1 MACKGLIKII
11 DVNSTDE
18 LTRLTKVLT
27 RLDARQW
34 KNIKDNEEQ
43 LMNIISSQ
51 VYLPEEGKAL
61 TQEDKIHL
69 KAVQQQIK
77 LLANKFEN
85 IKGNDLNKLL
95 EIFKL
100 PATSQ
105 DESISQEQNLDISAQ
120 QTLATIKAQQEEL
133 LATNKELLN
142 IAYANNKGYDKL
154 RKFDLTR
161 NTIKSIFIASNKYEL
176 TSSEWAI
183 NSNIVKLKNQWMR
196 TISSYLTEGAQEL
209 DMYTEIGNTW
219 KYNFKKV
226 EDILEAFRHKIYNKE
241 FKSSLGTDEKY
252 RNAIAAYFNLINFD
266 EDIKEIVGRDLKV
279 VGHANH
285 SFTAKNMPYTLK
297 GESSLRKS
305 WSDNELINGL
315 TNISQ
320 MSKSL
325 FKIIPYINSN
335 NNEESQF
342 IEDASAIKAF
352 SQLRQALVSTNDT
365 RLTELKQRAQTF
377 RDNPNKLL
385 YDIFNHD
392 DVFHNN
398 AIENIIGDFEQN
410 VQNILRSIKQW
421 GFSDNGLFKKQLSG
435 NVTHKATILDCIVTS
450 LVSLDPMNYQQVYI
464 VNKGNRVSSRVTIKD
479 KFNYNRE
486 ALNTTEIVNKQNETI
501 TTMDDSMVY
510 HNNSGKID
518 YTNPLGKPVPN
529 TYQINYGNLLIV
541 AKPST
546 KNVNF
551 QSILSTNTKNL
562 EIYVYRINGNQKIDV
577 TGQYING
584 DFNEKAII
592 DGRIDSRF
600 TDMFHFIEDSLKLN
614 TVSESQL
621 HRQYAQMQKLFGHGT
636 YNGFTGML
644 VTAVRNEIVKH
655 LIGFYE
661 DYVKNY
667 PQAPASQL
675 SIANFY
681 DSNMNPAL
689 PDTYSNIDLN
699 SAKGSIARPGET
711 GTIFRVANAYQDP
724 WLFAFGQSK
733 KIVEGTDTSA
743 VTSNAS
749 GSKIPNYRQ
758 YSIGNNIQELLREQ
772 VNSASRY
779 KGQETRF
786 SASSRLLFVNNLT
799 NGTNLVMEPR
809 LDLEAVDAY
818 GKSKQL
824 KNMSSAELLY
834 HGIIDNFYSHLFDK
848 SGSYV
853 SIKPADYSDKTSDFI
868 YPIRAGVNVVNTRT
882 PFQLNKATKQDIQ
895 ESYIASIGQ
904 FYKRSLNN
912 TLYDLTSAINRQR
925 FPSFPLTTEN
935 NTVKGWGTDGLY
947 HIGYDMSE
955 DQLLEASKEF
965 DKWATSV
972 PSNPTIQIDGHIFTT
987 SKLLGKNGEE
997 VLYQNDLGQDIT
1009 VSQVLAQAEKGL
1021 KETDLIK
1028 MARQAN
1034 VNLYSNVNYVNNKG
1048 KVNLNPLA
1056 VYLGSQQFNPKTE
1069 NFSKRWEM
1077 EKASFLDTLLKKG
1090 FKVRLTQTINID
1102 PDGEYPPISKNL
1114 PALELATNFFKPTTN
1129 NDSWDLKSW
1138 RQYIDSEGN
1147 TKEWNLG
1154 QWTRGDYM
1162 VLGKAIDENGKS
1174 TDLLFDSQLPGNASK
1189 IIMNPMLEYF
1199 FSVDN
1204 LLSGNMRYTMLGTE
1218 LSDPLKYGGYESA
1231 KGAFINN
1238 ITRRIN
1244 SSEDAQERE
1253 RLQAIKSQ
1261 AMSIDFKNGAI
1272 QNMEFLSENFPTL
1285 FHEQEANLWNTS
1297 NKRANIV
1304 SATMIPFMLGTQQ
1317 GISRD
1322 INAATIEDIGAHVWN
1337 FKGQKDKDIDAM
1349 DGSTFI
1355 NPIQAVFESW
1365 SLGGQTIGMDKKT
1378 IGHAYDNRTGSVVL
1392 WKHATYAI
1400 TNERMR
1406 MSSNSEIKLTNIFKK
1421 MSSIKFGNNI
1431 KINLVNPRGYKFD
1444 NLYYESGPNQY
1455 RQIWSLNYDKSNN
1468 LYYTKEFDVDIN
1480 GNKINDIPHTEY
1492 QVFDATTQEKI
1503 TPEEYNNRLGKKD
1516 KNIETINSV
1525 YELHRALGGIYS
1537 KELTID
1543 TNTLIDSESSNIASA
1558 QILNNASTV
1567 DPDTFEIDQPYK
1579 NKMIHYL
1586 VNKSAS
1592 KRAQGNV
1599 NSKALWFN
1607 DEPLAY
1613 VSMTMTHYGVQLDA
1627 DHDKDAG
1634 EITQPTQAITALEQG
1649 GNLHHLSKRVYYE
1662 LGQLAMET
1670 CKLELD
1676 TANKFLEAYN
1686 ENKPL
1691 TPQEVQEITEN
1702 IGQLVAASYSQ
1713 QSDAELGDIILQGIS
1728 KVLKSNNDNLKK
1740 DLAIP
1745 FSDATL
1751 YGSLLPSIA
1760 TVINNK
1766 GIKGKYKGL
1775 ALVLTP
1781 GFKYV
1786 QTFKYG
1792 GETHMSSDVYNDA
1805 IAAMTDGTFNPL
1817 DYRPVINGKN
1827 KIVSL
1832 SNDYE
1837 TRKSQIIGN
1846 DNLQVLPLSS
1856 DYQIRKQQIIDCYL
1870 LYQQQLEEAKGNVNF
1885 EEFVPS
1891 DVVDVVYKVLNR
1903 KTNTYVNY
1911 RTRIALDN
1919 IDTYYD
1925 FIDANTNGTLKEYL
1939 LSQGAL
1945 IDPNSEIVSLHQDVM
1960 HGRDLAPERVVFDY
1974 GTINPD
1980 GTFNKVG
1987 HTNIFLIDG
1996 IRNNRKNSNMR
2007 KQEYQKILNDLHN
2020 GQVTING
2027 QTYVVQNKQLQA
2039 AENVMPN
2046 IYSKIFGVDNLS
2058 LIEAKKLL
2066 QTKIGRADYFQPKVF
2081 KGNYDVA
2088 FITGNNKHTY
2098 LSFSEPLIKNDAGVF
2113 FKEKDIS
2120 GNIIAKKEGELTWL
2134 YKVSRDKQL
2143 LYKVGLRTSEG
2154 DIQLVKEYNVT
2165 QQGGQGTASRYN
2177 YYYVDINKLRAL
2189 GISDLAISNI
2199 INDIYHQKFYLGAE
2213 ISDSQKSQQTESEL
2227 ISNSFKDPN
2236 LKQFIDNQ
2244 FSLVGVVLEDARN
2257 EYYQNKQKYLMASFE
2272 KTLDTVADRI
2282 PTASLQSF
2290 MKMRTVG
2297 FTQINNNRIYVSHF
2311 QAWLQGAD
2319 YDVDKAYVMG
2329 FNFDDNGQFIGWSDL
2344 FDYSSNEALESS
2356 CSLPVPRNSKWV
2368 KTNNGIN
2375 IERYAEE
2382 AQRAYDSDN
2391 VILRNALINKVLD
2404 NIDYSPNSTIEVN
2417 YSSPILNQLI
2427 SDINTHEGTQLSGD
2441 NKILA
2446 FQNAVSWTTQAI
2458 VNDERNLLD
2467 SYSPTNVE
2475 GMKQVVKD
2483 KQLASDSGTYT
2494 QWNPATKWVLQE
2506 ENLIG
2511 KNVISVA
2518 ANAEKVYFSLL
2529 HYYNEIVR
2537 HPEKYSKDLYTFAK
2551 SFEGV
2556 FMNIDGTPVIKETI
2570 GGINFNNDNRL
2581 NKLSILLLSSNQEL
2595 TDIKNSLIQG
2605 IYQDNTS
2612 EYEQDFI
2619 NAYKNNEYS
2628 DKLQTLLNSIDT
2640 TLSED
2645 EAKYMPLMQSLINN
2659 ATDPSDLISQLL
2671 NSATDNA
2678 KELILN
2684 KINAGMN
2691 LAGVHGYLMIM
2702 GFSLDQIVDL
2712 MTSPVVRLVDRLSKS
2727 DMFSDI
2733 GIKSNSVQKVLDQLI
2748 SSNPDK
2754 QKDWFQYVLDPTT
2767 INKYDPGRDTI
2778 VGQTLVKLLNDT
2790 SITSDNGTTLHF
2802 INGIYVEMDN
2812 NPVDPQVKTYKRLK
2826 DAPKQFQE
2834 PLESLL
2840 RQRYDGLFFN
2850 KLRGFKA
2857 VHRGARETTAAAQL
2871 LFSMNQGIRTQ
2882 QNEQL
2887 AFENRFNNFIKGF
2900 DEILPSVQEIEGL
2913 KTKYAGKLLPSSL
2926 NEQGTDLVT
2935 DLEALFSKVKE
2946 LHPNYSNS
2954 YIYSIVSQSLKAG
2967 IYKNFSFYKYMIND
2981 PIQVQELDG
2990 TPRNTNYRTL
3000 ATEYYNLI
3008 KDSINVLDV
3017 INHSDQYRVYLEL
3030 QKAATVNTDI
3040 VSTKSQLVRKFYEI
3054 LRKDRGYIDSKKLN
3068 QIQSYIDQAYIQQYL
3083 TNIQLV
3089 VNNNET
3095 LPFSFPLQ
3103 HDQMFLKDRRKIKA
3117 SSNTEIIMNNSDNIA
3132 TFKFWMHNYLVKALQ
3147 NGSYW
3152 DGEKMQ
3158 DFPKN
3163 NSFINGLRIIGDRDK
3178 NALALDI
3185 DMLNID
3191 KSRESTLRYASY
3203 EEDFNKLLN
3212 YKVGKFNLQDIFMIY
3227 NLFVNGNKYGYNRLT
3242 TIFQSKLIEDIN
3254 NIGNSQYTPS
3264 ALMQWYRHLG
3274 QADKANIQQT
3284 IDNKDLP
3291 IEDSINAL
3299 GATLEGFDIY
3309 SAPYVESL
3317 QQAGDNRVVR
3327 IKDPRNSPTNGL
3339 VVLYNT
3345 KDHKFI
3351 NPFTQISEGYDN
3363 QRELIERLKINK
3375 EYYPININ
3383 LQEQINKLEQMF
3395 KDIVSGGT
3403 SLYNMTISGKVKIRV
3418 NC

>member
-1 MACKGLIKII
+1 MACRELIKITGI
-11 DVNSTDE
+11 DNIESKQS
-18 LTRLTKVLT
+18 LIKFLIN
-27 RLDARQW
+27 LDSRQW
-34 KNIKDNEEQ
+34 KNLKNNDAR
-43 LMNIISSQ
+43 LMQIISNV

-69 KAVQQQIK
+69 KAVQQQIN

-85 IKGNDLNKLL
+85 IKGDDLNKLL
-95 EIFKL
+95 KIFEL

-105 DESISQEQNLDISAQ
+105 DESISQEQSIDTSTQ
-120 QTLATIKAQQEEL
+120 QILATIKAQQKEL
-133 LATNKELLN
+133 VVTNKELLN
-142 IAYANNKGYDKL
+142 IAYENNKGYDKL

-161 NTIKSIFIASNKYEL
+161 NTIKSVFIAPNGYEL
-176 TSSEWAI
+176 NSNEWAI

-196 TISSYLTEGAQEL
+196 TISSYLTGGTEKL
-209 DMYTEIGNTW
+209 DMYTEANNKNTW
-219 KYNFKKV
+219 RYNSKV
-226 EDILEAFRHKIYNKE
+226 EDTLEAFKHKIYTKD
-241 FKSSLGTDEKY
+241 FKSSLSSDEEY

-266 EDIKEIVGRDLKV
+266 DDIKEIIGKDLKV
-279 VGHANH
+279 VGNANH
-285 SFTAKNMPYTLK
+285 SFTKRNMPYTLK

-335 NNEESQF
+335 NEDESQF
-342 IEDASAIKAF
+342 IDDISAIEAF
-352 SQLRQALVSTNDT
+352 THLRQELANTNNPY
-365 RLTELKQRAQTF
+365 LTALKQRAQTF
-377 RDNPNKLL
+377 RDNSNKLL
-385 YDIFNHD
+385 YDIFKEPH
-392 DVFHNN
+392 
-398 AIENIIGDFEQN
+398 IEDLIGKLEQRE
-410 VQNILRSIKQW
+410 QDILHSIKQW
-421 GFSDNGLFKKQLSG
+421 GFSKDGLFEKQLG
-435 NVTHKATILDCIVTS
+435 RVTHKATILDCVVTS

-464 VNKGNRVSSRVTIKD
+464 VNEGNRVSSRVTVKD

-486 ALNTTEIVNKQNETI
+486 TLNTTEVINNQNETV
-501 TTMDDSMVY
+501 TTMNDSMVVCDT
-510 HNNSGKID
+510 SGKID
-518 YTNPLGKPVPN
+518 YTNPAGVIVPN
-529 TYQINYGNLLIV
+529 TYQIKHGNLLIV
-541 AKPST
+541 VGPNT
-546 KNVNF
+546 KKTNL
-551 QSILSTNTKNL
+551 QGILSTNSSNL
-562 EIYVYRINGNQKIDV
+562 DIYIFKLNGNQREDV
-577 TGQYING
+577 TSQYIGG

-592 DGRIDSRF
+592 NGSIDSRF
-600 TDMFHFIEDSLKLN
+600 TEMFDFIEDSLGLK
-614 TVSESQL
+614 TVSKAQL
-621 HRQYAQMQKLFGHGT
+621 LKQYTQMQKLFGSGT

-655 LIGFYE
+655 LVGYYNDF
-661 DYVKNY
+661 VKRY
-667 PQAPASQL
+667 PQAAASQL
-675 SIANFY
+675 SISNFY
-681 DSNMNPAL
+681 DPNINTLL
-689 PDTYSNIDLN
+689 PDTYNNINLK
-699 SAKGSIARPGET
+699 ATRGSIARPGEI
-711 GTIFRVANAYQDP
+711 GTVFRVANAYLDN
-724 WLFAFGQSK
+724 WLFSFGQSK
-733 KIVEGTDTSA
+733 KIVEGTNVSA

-772 VNSASRY
+772 VNSESRY
-779 KGQETRF
+779 KGQETRT
-786 SASSRLLFVNNLT
+786 SASSQLLFVNNLIG
-799 NGTNLVMEPR
+799 GTNLVMEPR

-824 KNMSSAELLY
+824 KSMSSAELLY
-834 HGIIDNFYSHLFDK
+834 HGIIDNFYSHLFDE
-848 SGSYV
+848 SNPYI

-868 YPIRAGVNVVNTRT
+868 YPIKAGVNIVNTET

-912 TLYDLTSAINRQR
+912 TLYDLTNAINRQR
-925 FPSFPLTTEN
+925 FPSFPLTTGD

-955 DQLLEASKEF
+955 DQLLEASKIF

-972 PSNPTIQIDGHIFTT
+972 PSNPTIQVDGRTFTT
-987 SKLLGKNGEE
+987 STLLKTDPETI
-997 VLYQNDLGQDIT
+997 LYQNDLGQDIT
-1009 VSQVLAQAEKGL
+1009 VAQVLAQAEKGL

-1028 MARQAN
+1028 MAQQAG
-1034 VNLYSNVNYVNNKG
+1034 VDLYSNVNYIKNKD
-1048 KVNLNPLA
+1048 KVTLNPLA
-1056 VYLGSQQFNPKTE
+1056 VYLGSQQFKPN
-1069 NFSKRWEM
+1069 NFINRWQM

-1102 PDGEYPPISKNL
+1102 PDGDYPPIIKSL
-1114 PALELATNFFKPTTN
+1114 PALELANNFFK
-1129 NDSWDLKSW
+1129 NDNLKSW
-1138 RQYIDSEGN
+1138 RQYTDSEGN

-1174 TDLLFDSQLPGNASK
+1174 TDLLFDSQLPRNASK
-1189 IIMNPMLEYF
+1189 IILNPMLEYF

-1218 LSDPLKYGGYESA
+1218 LSDPLKYNDYNSA
-1231 KGAFINN
+1231 KGAFISD
-1238 ITRRIN
+1238 ITQRIN
-1244 SSEDAQERE
+1244 SSEDNQERR
-1253 RLQAIKSQ
+1253 RLQDIKSK
-1261 AMSIDFKNGAI
+1261 AMSIDFKNSAI
-1272 QNMEFLSENFPTL
+1272 QNMEFLSENVPTL
-1285 FHEQEANLWNTS
+1285 FHAQEANLWNTS

-1317 GISRD
+1317 GISRN

-1421 MSSIKFGNNI
+1421 MSSIKFGNDI
-1431 KINLVNPRGYKFD
+1431 KLNLVNDIGYEFE
-1444 NLYYESGPNQY
+1444 NLYYESGPRQY
-1455 RQIWSLNYDKSNN
+1455 RKIDSLNYDTKNN
-1468 LYYTKEFDVDIN
+1468 LYYTLEYDVDIN
-1480 GNKINDIPHTEY
+1480 GNIINDILHTEY
-1492 QVFDATTQEKI
+1492 QIFDATTQEKI
-1503 TPEEYNNRLGKKD
+1503 TPEEYNNRLAKKD
-1516 KNIETINSV
+1516 ENIETINSV

-1537 KELTID
+1537 KELAID

-1558 QILNNASTV
+1558 QILNNASYV
-1567 DPDTFEIDQPYK
+1567 ENNEIIQPYK

-1586 VNKSAS
+1586 ANKSAS

-1607 DEPLAY
+1607 SEPLAY
-1613 VSMTMTHYGVQLDA
+1613 VPMTMTHYGVQLDA

-1686 ENKPL
+1686 EGKKL
-1691 TPQEVQEITEN
+1691 TTQEVQEITEN

-1728 KVLKSNNDNLKK
+1728 KVLKSNSDELKK

-1832 SNDYE
+1832 SNDQE
-1837 TRKSQIIGN
+1837 TRKSQIIDN

-1891 DVVDVVYKVLNR
+1891 DVVDIVYKVLDK
-1903 KTNTYVNY
+1903 KTKTYVNY
-1911 RTRIALDN
+1911 RTHIALDN

-1925 FIDANTNGTLKEYL
+1925 FIDANINGTLKEYL

-2027 QTYVVQNKQLQA
+2027 QTYVIQNKQLQA

-2113 FKEKDIS
+2113 FKEEDIS

-2165 QQGGQGTASRYN
+2165 QQGGQGTNSRYN

-2189 GISDLAISNI
+2189 GINDLAISNI

-2244 FSLVGVVLEDARN
+2244 FYLVGDVLEDARN

-2290 MKMRTVG
+2290 MKMRTIG
-2297 FTQINNNRIYVSHF
+2297 FTQVNNNRIYVSHF

-2319 YDVDKAYVMG
+2319 Y
-2329 FNFDDNGQFIGWSDL
+2329 
-2344 FDYSSNEALESS
+2344 
-2356 CSLPVPRNSKWV
+2356 
-2368 KTNNGIN
+2368 
-2375 IERYAEE
+2375 
-2382 AQRAYDSDN
+2382 
-2391 VILRNALINKVLD
+2391 
-2404 NIDYSPNSTIEVN
+2404 
-2417 YSSPILNQLI
+2417 
-2427 SDINTHEGTQLSGD
+2427 
-2441 NKILA
+2441 
-2446 FQNAVSWTTQAI
+2446 
-2458 VNDERNLLD
+2458 
-2467 SYSPTNVE
+2467 
-2475 GMKQVVKD
+2475 
-2483 KQLASDSGTYT
+2483 
-2494 QWNPATKWVLQE
+2494 
-2506 ENLIG
+2506 
-2511 KNVISVA
+2511 
-2518 ANAEKVYFSLL
+2518 
-2529 HYYNEIVR
+2529 
-2537 HPEKYSKDLYTFAK
+2537 
-2551 SFEGV
+2551 
-2556 FMNIDGTPVIKETI
+2556 
-2570 GGINFNNDNRL
+2570 
-2581 NKLSILLLSSNQEL
+2581 
-2595 TDIKNSLIQG
+2595 
-2605 IYQDNTS
+2605 
-2612 EYEQDFI
+2612 
-2619 NAYKNNEYS
+2619 
-2628 DKLQTLLNSIDT
+2628 
-2640 TLSED
+2640 
-2645 EAKYMPLMQSLINN
+2645 
-2659 ATDPSDLISQLL
+2659 
-2671 NSATDNA
+2671 
-2678 KELILN
+2678 
-2684 KINAGMN
+2684 
-2691 LAGVHGYLMIM
+2691 
-2702 GFSLDQIVDL
+2702 
-2712 MTSPVVRLVDRLSKS
+2712 
-2727 DMFSDI
+2727 
-2733 GIKSNSVQKVLDQLI
+2733 
-2748 SSNPDK
+2748 
-2754 QKDWFQYVLDPTT
+2754 
-2767 INKYDPGRDTI
+2767 
-2778 VGQTLVKLLNDT
+2778 
-2790 SITSDNGTTLHF
+2790 
-2802 INGIYVEMDN
+2802 
-2812 NPVDPQVKTYKRLK
+2812 
-2826 DAPKQFQE
+2826 
-2834 PLESLL
+2834 
-2840 RQRYDGLFFN
+2840 
-2850 KLRGFKA
+2850 
-2857 VHRGARETTAAAQL
+2857 
-2871 LFSMNQGIRTQ
+2871 
-2882 QNEQL
+2882 
-2887 AFENRFNNFIKGF
+2887 
-2900 DEILPSVQEIEGL
+2900 
-2913 KTKYAGKLLPSSL
+2913 
-2926 NEQGTDLVT
+2926 
-2935 DLEALFSKVKE
+2935 
-2946 LHPNYSNS
+2946 
-2954 YIYSIVSQSLKAG
+2954 
-2967 IYKNFSFYKYMIND
+2967 
-2981 PIQVQELDG
+2981 
-2990 TPRNTNYRTL
+2990 
-3000 ATEYYNLI
+3000 
-3008 KDSINVLDV
+3008 
-3017 INHSDQYRVYLEL
+3017 
-3030 QKAATVNTDI
+3030 
-3040 VSTKSQLVRKFYEI
+3040 
-3054 LRKDRGYIDSKKLN
+3054 
-3068 QIQSYIDQAYIQQYL
+3068 
-3083 TNIQLV
+3083 
-3089 VNNNET
+3089 
-3095 LPFSFPLQ
+3095 
-3103 HDQMFLKDRRKIKA
+3103 
-3117 SSNTEIIMNNSDNIA
+3117 
-3132 TFKFWMHNYLVKALQ
+3132 
-3147 NGSYW
+3147 
-3152 DGEKMQ
+3152 
-3158 DFPKN
+3158 
-3163 NSFINGLRIIGDRDK
+3163 
-3178 NALALDI
+3178 
-3185 DMLNID
+3185 
-3191 KSRESTLRYASY
+3191 
-3203 EEDFNKLLN
+3203 
-3212 YKVGKFNLQDIFMIY
+3212 
-3227 NLFVNGNKYGYNRLT
+3227 
-3242 TIFQSKLIEDIN
+3242 
-3254 NIGNSQYTPS
+3254 
-3264 ALMQWYRHLG
+3264 
-3274 QADKANIQQT
+3274 
-3284 IDNKDLP
+3284 
-3291 IEDSINAL
+3291 
-3299 GATLEGFDIY
+3299 
-3309 SAPYVESL
+3309 
-3317 QQAGDNRVVR
+3317 
-3327 IKDPRNSPTNGL
+3327 
-3339 VVLYNT
+3339 
-3345 KDHKFI
+3345 
-3351 NPFTQISEGYDN
+3351 
-3363 QRELIERLKINK
+3363 
-3375 EYYPININ
+3375 
-3383 LQEQINKLEQMF
+3383 
-3395 KDIVSGGT
+3395 
-3403 SLYNMTISGKVKIRV
+3403 
-3418 NC
+3418 

>member
-1 MACKGLIKII
+1 MACRELIKITGI
-11 DVNSTDE
+11 DNIESKQSLIKF
-18 LTRLTKVLT
+18 LTN
-27 RLDARQW
+27 LDSRQW
-34 KNIKDNEEQ
+34 KNLKNNDAR
-43 LMNIISSQ
+43 LMQIISNV

-69 KAVQQQIK
+69 KAVQQQIN

-85 IKGNDLNKLL
+85 IKGDDLNKLL
-95 EIFKL
+95 KIFEL

-105 DESISQEQNLDISAQ
+105 DESISQEQSIDTSTQ
-120 QTLATIKAQQEEL
+120 QILATIKAQQKEL
-133 LATNKELLN
+133 VATNKELLN
-142 IAYANNKGYDKL
+142 IAYENNKGYDKL

-161 NTIKSIFIASNKYEL
+161 NTIKSVFIAPNGYEL
-176 TSSEWAI
+176 NSNEWAI

-196 TISSYLTEGAQEL
+196 TISSYLTGGTEKL
-209 DMYTEIGNTW
+209 DMYTEANNKNTW
-219 KYNFKKV
+219 RYNSKV
-226 EDILEAFRHKIYNKE
+226 EDTLEAFKHKIYTKD
-241 FKSSLGTDEKY
+241 FKSSLSSDEEY

-266 EDIKEIVGRDLKV
+266 DDIKEIIGKDLKV
-279 VGHANH
+279 VGNANH
-285 SFTAKNMPYTLK
+285 SFTKRNMPYTLK

-335 NNEESQF
+335 NEDESQF
-342 IEDASAIKAF
+342 IDDISAIEAF
-352 SQLRQALVSTNDT
+352 THLRQELTNT
-365 RLTELKQRAQTF
+365 NNSYLTALKQRAQTF
-377 RDNPNKLL
+377 RDNSNKLL
-385 YDIFNHD
+385 YDIFKEPH
-392 DVFHNN
+392 
-398 AIENIIGDFEQN
+398 IEDLIGKLEQRE
-410 VQNILRSIKQW
+410 QDILHSIKQW
-421 GFSDNGLFKKQLSG
+421 GFSKDGLFEKQLG
-435 NVTHKATILDCIVTS
+435 RVTHKATILDCVVTS

-464 VNKGNRVSSRVTIKD
+464 VNEGNRVSSRVTVKD

-486 ALNTTEIVNKQNETI
+486 TLNTTEVINNQNETI
-501 TTMDDSMVY
+501 TTMNDSMVVCDT
-510 HNNSGKID
+510 SGKID
-518 YTNPLGKPVPN
+518 YTNPAGVIVPN
-529 TYQINYGNLLIV
+529 TYQIKHGNLLIV
-541 AKPST
+541 VGPNT
-546 KNVNF
+546 KKTNL
-551 QSILSTNTKNL
+551 QGILSTNSSNL
-562 EIYVYRINGNQKIDV
+562 DIYIFKLNGNQREDV
-577 TGQYING
+577 TSQYIGG

-592 DGRIDSRF
+592 NGSIDSRF
-600 TDMFHFIEDSLKLN
+600 TEMFDFIEDSLGLK
-614 TVSESQL
+614 TVSKAQL
-621 HRQYAQMQKLFGHGT
+621 LKQYTQMQKLFGSGT

-655 LIGFYE
+655 LVGYYNDF
-661 DYVKNY
+661 VKRY
-667 PQAPASQL
+667 PQAAASQL
-675 SIANFY
+675 SISNFY
-681 DSNMNPAL
+681 DPNINTLL
-689 PDTYSNIDLN
+689 PDTYNNINLK
-699 SAKGSIARPGET
+699 ATRGSIARPGEI
-711 GTIFRVANAYQDP
+711 GTVFRVANAYLDN
-724 WLFAFGQSK
+724 WLFSFGQSK
-733 KIVEGTDTSA
+733 KIVEGTNVSA

-772 VNSASRY
+772 VNSESRY
-779 KGQETRF
+779 KGQETRT
-786 SASSRLLFVNNLT
+786 SASSQLLFVNNLIG
-799 NGTNLVMEPR
+799 GTNLVMEPR

-834 HGIIDNFYSHLFDK
+834 HGIIDNFYSHLFDE
-848 SGSYV
+848 SNPYI

-868 YPIRAGVNVVNTRT
+868 YPIKAGVNIVNTET

-912 TLYDLTSAINRQR
+912 TLYDLTNAINRQR
-925 FPSFPLTTEN
+925 FPSFPLTTGD

-955 DQLLEASKEF
+955 DQLLEASKIF

-972 PSNPTIQIDGHIFTT
+972 PSNPTIQVDGRTFTT
-987 SKLLGKNGEE
+987 STLLKTDPETI
-997 VLYQNDLGQDIT
+997 LYQNDLGQDIT
-1009 VSQVLAQAEKGL
+1009 VAQVLAQAEKGL

-1028 MARQAN
+1028 MAQQAG
-1034 VNLYSNVNYVNNKG
+1034 VDLYSNVNYIKNKD
-1048 KVNLNPLA
+1048 KVTLNPLA
-1056 VYLGSQQFNPKTE
+1056 VYLGSQQFKPN
-1069 NFSKRWEM
+1069 NFINRWQM

-1102 PDGEYPPISKNL
+1102 PDGDYPPIIKSL
-1114 PALELATNFFKPTTN
+1114 PALELANNFFK
-1129 NDSWDLKSW
+1129 NDNLKSW
-1138 RQYIDSEGN
+1138 RQYTDSEGN

-1174 TDLLFDSQLPGNASK
+1174 TDLLFDSQLPRNASK
-1189 IIMNPMLEYF
+1189 IILNPMLEYF

-1218 LSDPLKYGGYESA
+1218 LSDPLKYNDYNSA
-1231 KGAFINN
+1231 KGAFISD
-1238 ITRRIN
+1238 ITQRIN
-1244 SSEDAQERE
+1244 SSEDNQERR
-1253 RLQAIKSQ
+1253 RLQDIKSK
-1261 AMSIDFKNGAI
+1261 AMSIDFKNSAI
-1272 QNMEFLSENFPTL
+1272 QNMEFLSENVPTL
-1285 FHEQEANLWNTS
+1285 FHAQEANLWNTS

-1317 GISRD
+1317 GISRN

-1337 FKGQKDKDIDAM
+1337 FKGQKDRDIDAM

-1421 MSSIKFGNNI
+1421 MSSIKFGNDI
-1431 KINLVNPRGYKFD
+1431 KLNLVNDIGYEFE
-1444 NLYYESGPNQY
+1444 NLYYESGPRQY
-1455 RQIWSLNYDKSNN
+1455 RKIDSLNYDTKNN
-1468 LYYTKEFDVDIN
+1468 LYYTLEYDVDIN
-1480 GNKINDIPHTEY
+1480 GNIINDILHTEY
-1492 QVFDATTQEKI
+1492 QIFDATTQEKI
-1503 TPEEYNNRLGKKD
+1503 TPEEYNNRLAKKD
-1516 KNIETINSV
+1516 ENIETINSV

-1537 KELTID
+1537 KELAID

-1558 QILNNASTV
+1558 QILNNASYV
-1567 DPDTFEIDQPYK
+1567 ENNEIIQPYK

-1586 VNKSAS
+1586 ANKSAS

-1607 DEPLAY
+1607 SEPLAY
-1613 VSMTMTHYGVQLDA
+1613 VPMTMTHYGVQLDA

-1676 TANKFLEAYN
+1676 IANKFLEAYN
-1686 ENKPL
+1686 EGKKL
-1691 TPQEVQEITEN
+1691 TTQEVQEITEN

-1728 KVLKSNNDNLKK
+1728 KVLKSNSDELKK

-1832 SNDYE
+1832 SNDQE
-1837 TRKSQIIGN
+1837 TRKSQIIDN

-1891 DVVDVVYKVLNR
+1891 DVVDIVYKVLDK
-1903 KTNTYVNY
+1903 KTKTYVNY
-1911 RTRIALDN
+1911 RTHIALDN

-1925 FIDANTNGTLKEYL
+1925 FIDANINGTLKEYL

-2113 FKEKDIS
+2113 FKEEDIS

-2165 QQGGQGTASRYN
+2165 QQGGQGTNSRYN

-2189 GISDLAISNI
+2189 GINDLAISNI

-2244 FSLVGVVLEDARN
+2244 FYLVGDVLEDARN

-2290 MKMRTVG
+2290 MKMRTIG
-2297 FTQINNNRIYVSHF
+2297 FTQVNNNRIYVSHF

-2319 YDVDKAYVMG
+2319 Y
-2329 FNFDDNGQFIGWSDL
+2329 
-2344 FDYSSNEALESS
+2344 
-2356 CSLPVPRNSKWV
+2356 
-2368 KTNNGIN
+2368 
-2375 IERYAEE
+2375 
-2382 AQRAYDSDN
+2382 
-2391 VILRNALINKVLD
+2391 
-2404 NIDYSPNSTIEVN
+2404 
-2417 YSSPILNQLI
+2417 
-2427 SDINTHEGTQLSGD
+2427 
-2441 NKILA
+2441 
-2446 FQNAVSWTTQAI
+2446 
-2458 VNDERNLLD
+2458 
-2467 SYSPTNVE
+2467 
-2475 GMKQVVKD
+2475 
-2483 KQLASDSGTYT
+2483 
-2494 QWNPATKWVLQE
+2494 
-2506 ENLIG
+2506 
-2511 KNVISVA
+2511 
-2518 ANAEKVYFSLL
+2518 
-2529 HYYNEIVR
+2529 
-2537 HPEKYSKDLYTFAK
+2537 
-2551 SFEGV
+2551 
-2556 FMNIDGTPVIKETI
+2556 
-2570 GGINFNNDNRL
+2570 
-2581 NKLSILLLSSNQEL
+2581 
-2595 TDIKNSLIQG
+2595 
-2605 IYQDNTS
+2605 
-2612 EYEQDFI
+2612 
-2619 NAYKNNEYS
+2619 
-2628 DKLQTLLNSIDT
+2628 
-2640 TLSED
+2640 
-2645 EAKYMPLMQSLINN
+2645 
-2659 ATDPSDLISQLL
+2659 
-2671 NSATDNA
+2671 
-2678 KELILN
+2678 
-2684 KINAGMN
+2684 
-2691 LAGVHGYLMIM
+2691 
-2702 GFSLDQIVDL
+2702 
-2712 MTSPVVRLVDRLSKS
+2712 
-2727 DMFSDI
+2727 
-2733 GIKSNSVQKVLDQLI
+2733 
-2748 SSNPDK
+2748 
-2754 QKDWFQYVLDPTT
+2754 
-2767 INKYDPGRDTI
+2767 
-2778 VGQTLVKLLNDT
+2778 
-2790 SITSDNGTTLHF
+2790 
-2802 INGIYVEMDN
+2802 
-2812 NPVDPQVKTYKRLK
+2812 
-2826 DAPKQFQE
+2826 
-2834 PLESLL
+2834 
-2840 RQRYDGLFFN
+2840 
-2850 KLRGFKA
+2850 
-2857 VHRGARETTAAAQL
+2857 
-2871 LFSMNQGIRTQ
+2871 
-2882 QNEQL
+2882 
-2887 AFENRFNNFIKGF
+2887 
-2900 DEILPSVQEIEGL
+2900 
-2913 KTKYAGKLLPSSL
+2913 
-2926 NEQGTDLVT
+2926 
-2935 DLEALFSKVKE
+2935 
-2946 LHPNYSNS
+2946 
-2954 YIYSIVSQSLKAG
+2954 
-2967 IYKNFSFYKYMIND
+2967 
-2981 PIQVQELDG
+2981 
-2990 TPRNTNYRTL
+2990 
-3000 ATEYYNLI
+3000 
-3008 KDSINVLDV
+3008 
-3017 INHSDQYRVYLEL
+3017 
-3030 QKAATVNTDI
+3030 
-3040 VSTKSQLVRKFYEI
+3040 
-3054 LRKDRGYIDSKKLN
+3054 
-3068 QIQSYIDQAYIQQYL
+3068 
-3083 TNIQLV
+3083 
-3089 VNNNET
+3089 
-3095 LPFSFPLQ
+3095 
-3103 HDQMFLKDRRKIKA
+3103 
-3117 SSNTEIIMNNSDNIA
+3117 
-3132 TFKFWMHNYLVKALQ
+3132 
-3147 NGSYW
+3147 
-3152 DGEKMQ
+3152 
-3158 DFPKN
+3158 
-3163 NSFINGLRIIGDRDK
+3163 
-3178 NALALDI
+3178 
-3185 DMLNID
+3185 
-3191 KSRESTLRYASY
+3191 
-3203 EEDFNKLLN
+3203 
-3212 YKVGKFNLQDIFMIY
+3212 
-3227 NLFVNGNKYGYNRLT
+3227 
-3242 TIFQSKLIEDIN
+3242 
-3254 NIGNSQYTPS
+3254 
-3264 ALMQWYRHLG
+3264 
-3274 QADKANIQQT
+3274 
-3284 IDNKDLP
+3284 
-3291 IEDSINAL
+3291 
-3299 GATLEGFDIY
+3299 
-3309 SAPYVESL
+3309 
-3317 QQAGDNRVVR
+3317 
-3327 IKDPRNSPTNGL
+3327 
-3339 VVLYNT
+3339 
-3345 KDHKFI
+3345 
-3351 NPFTQISEGYDN
+3351 
-3363 QRELIERLKINK
+3363 
-3375 EYYPININ
+3375 
-3383 LQEQINKLEQMF
+3383 
-3395 KDIVSGGT
+3395 
-3403 SLYNMTISGKVKIRV
+3403 
-3418 NC
+3418 

>member
-1 MACKGLIKII
+1 MACRELIKITGI
-11 DVNSTDE
+11 DNIESKQSLIKF
-18 LTRLTKVLT
+18 LTN
-27 RLDARQW
+27 LDSRQW
-34 KNIKDNEEQ
+34 KNLKNNDAR
-43 LMNIISSQ
+43 LMQIISNV

-69 KAVQQQIK
+69 KAVQQQIN

-85 IKGNDLNKLL
+85 IKGDDLNKLL
-95 EIFKL
+95 KIFEL

-105 DESISQEQNLDISAQ
+105 DESISQEQSIDTSTQ
-120 QTLATIKAQQEEL
+120 QILATIKAQQKEL
-133 LATNKELLN
+133 VVTNKELLN
-142 IAYANNKGYDKL
+142 IAYENNKGYDKL

-161 NTIKSIFIASNKYEL
+161 NTIKSVFIAPNGYEL
-176 TSSEWAI
+176 NSNEWAI

-196 TISSYLTEGAQEL
+196 TISSYLTGGTEKL
-209 DMYTEIGNTW
+209 DMYTEANNKNTW
-219 KYNFKKV
+219 RYNSKV
-226 EDILEAFRHKIYNKE
+226 EDTLEAFKHKIYTKD
-241 FKSSLGTDEKY
+241 FKSSLSSDEEY

-266 EDIKEIVGRDLKV
+266 DDIKEIIGKDLKV
-279 VGHANH
+279 VGNANH
-285 SFTAKNMPYTLK
+285 SFTKRNMPYTLK

-335 NNEESQF
+335 NEDESQF
-342 IEDASAIKAF
+342 IDDISAIEAF
-352 SQLRQALVSTNDT
+352 THLRQELANTNNSY
-365 RLTELKQRAQTF
+365 LTALKQRAQTF
-377 RDNPNKLL
+377 RDNSNKLL
-385 YDIFNHD
+385 YDIFKEPH
-392 DVFHNN
+392 
-398 AIENIIGDFEQN
+398 IEDLIGKLEQRE
-410 VQNILRSIKQW
+410 QDILHSIKQW
-421 GFSDNGLFKKQLSG
+421 GFSKDGLFEKQLG
-435 NVTHKATILDCIVTS
+435 RVTHKATILDCVVTS

-464 VNKGNRVSSRVTIKD
+464 VNEGNRVSSRVTVKD

-486 ALNTTEIVNKQNETI
+486 TLNTTEVINNQNETV
-501 TTMDDSMVY
+501 TTMNDSMVVCDT
-510 HNNSGKID
+510 SGKID
-518 YTNPLGKPVPN
+518 YTNPAGVIVPN
-529 TYQINYGNLLIV
+529 TYQIKHGNLLIV
-541 AKPST
+541 VGPNT
-546 KNVNF
+546 KKTNL
-551 QSILSTNTKNL
+551 QGILSTNSSNL
-562 EIYVYRINGNQKIDV
+562 DIYIFKLNGNQREDV
-577 TGQYING
+577 TSQYIGG

-592 DGRIDSRF
+592 NGSIDSRF
-600 TDMFHFIEDSLKLN
+600 TEMFDFIEDSLGLK
-614 TVSESQL
+614 TVSKAQL
-621 HRQYAQMQKLFGHGT
+621 LKQYTQMQKLFGSGT

-655 LIGFYE
+655 LVGYYNDF
-661 DYVKNY
+661 VKRY
-667 PQAPASQL
+667 PQAAASQL
-675 SIANFY
+675 SISNFY
-681 DSNMNPAL
+681 DPNINTLL
-689 PDTYSNIDLN
+689 PDTYNNINLK
-699 SAKGSIARPGET
+699 ATRGSIARPGEI
-711 GTIFRVANAYQDP
+711 GTVFRVANAYLDN
-724 WLFAFGQSK
+724 WLFSFGQSK
-733 KIVEGTDTSA
+733 KIVEGTNVSA

-772 VNSASRY
+772 VNSESRY
-779 KGQETRF
+779 KGQETRT
-786 SASSRLLFVNNLT
+786 SASSQLLFVNNLIG
-799 NGTNLVMEPR
+799 GTNLVMEPR

-834 HGIIDNFYSHLFDK
+834 HGIIDNFYSHLFDE
-848 SGSYV
+848 SNPYI

-868 YPIRAGVNVVNTRT
+868 YPIKAGVNIVNTET

-912 TLYDLTSAINRQR
+912 TLYDLTNAINRQR
-925 FPSFPLTTEN
+925 FPSFPLTTGD

-955 DQLLEASKEF
+955 DQLLEASKIF

-972 PSNPTIQIDGHIFTT
+972 PSNPTIQVDGRTFTT
-987 SKLLGKNGEE
+987 STLLKTDPETI
-997 VLYQNDLGQDIT
+997 LYQNDLGQDIT
-1009 VSQVLAQAEKGL
+1009 VAQVLAQAEKGL

-1028 MARQAN
+1028 MAQQAG
-1034 VNLYSNVNYVNNKG
+1034 VDLYSNVNYIKNKD
-1048 KVNLNPLA
+1048 KVTLNPLA
-1056 VYLGSQQFNPKTE
+1056 VYLGSQQFKPN
-1069 NFSKRWEM
+1069 NFINRWQM

-1102 PDGEYPPISKNL
+1102 PDGDYPPIIKSL
-1114 PALELATNFFKPTTN
+1114 PALELANNFFK
-1129 NDSWDLKSW
+1129 NDNLKSW
-1138 RQYIDSEGN
+1138 RQYTDSEGN

-1174 TDLLFDSQLPGNASK
+1174 TDLLFNSQLPRNASK
-1189 IIMNPMLEYF
+1189 IILNPMLEYF

-1218 LSDPLKYGGYESA
+1218 LSDPLKYNDYNSA
-1231 KGAFINN
+1231 KGAFISD
-1238 ITRRIN
+1238 ITQRIN
-1244 SSEDAQERE
+1244 SSEDNQERR
-1253 RLQAIKSQ
+1253 RLQDIKSK
-1261 AMSIDFKNGAI
+1261 AMSIDFKNSAI
-1272 QNMEFLSENFPTL
+1272 QNMEFLSENVPTL
-1285 FHEQEANLWNTS
+1285 FHAQEANLWNTS

-1317 GISRD
+1317 GISRN

-1337 FKGQKDKDIDAM
+1337 FKGQKDGDIDAM

-1392 WKHATYAI
+1392 WKHATYTI

-1421 MSSIKFGNNI
+1421 MSSIKFGNDI
-1431 KINLVNPRGYKFD
+1431 KLNLVNDIGYEFE
-1444 NLYYESGPNQY
+1444 NLYYESGPRQY
-1455 RQIWSLNYDKSNN
+1455 RKIDSLNYDTKNN
-1468 LYYTKEFDVDIN
+1468 LYYTLEYDVDIN
-1480 GNKINDIPHTEY
+1480 GNIINDILHTEY
-1492 QVFDATTQEKI
+1492 QIFDATTQEKI
-1503 TPEEYNNRLGKKD
+1503 TPEEYNNRLAKKD
-1516 KNIETINSV
+1516 ENIETINSV

-1537 KELTID
+1537 KELAID

-1558 QILNNASTV
+1558 QILNNASYV
-1567 DPDTFEIDQPYK
+1567 ENNEIIQPYK

-1586 VNKSAS
+1586 ANKSAS

-1607 DEPLAY
+1607 SEPLAY
-1613 VSMTMTHYGVQLDA
+1613 VPMTMTHYGVQLDA

-1686 ENKPL
+1686 EGKKL
-1691 TPQEVQEITEN
+1691 TTQEVQEITEN

-1728 KVLKSNNDNLKK
+1728 KVLKSNSDELKK

-1832 SNDYE
+1832 SNDQE
-1837 TRKSQIIGN
+1837 TRKSQIIDN

-1891 DVVDVVYKVLNR
+1891 DVVDIVYKVLDK
-1903 KTNTYVNY
+1903 KTKTYVNY
-1911 RTRIALDN
+1911 RTHIALDN

-1925 FIDANTNGTLKEYL
+1925 FIDANINGTLKEYL

-2113 FKEKDIS
+2113 FKEEDIS

-2165 QQGGQGTASRYN
+2165 QQGGQGTNSRYN

-2189 GISDLAISNI
+2189 GINDLAISNI

-2244 FSLVGVVLEDARN
+2244 FYLVGDVLEDARN

-2290 MKMRTVG
+2290 MKMKTIG
-2297 FTQINNNRIYVSHF
+2297 FTQVNNNRIYVSHF
-2311 QAWLQGAD
+2311 QTWLQGAD
-2319 YDVDKAYVMG
+2319 Y
-2329 FNFDDNGQFIGWSDL
+2329 
-2344 FDYSSNEALESS
+2344 
-2356 CSLPVPRNSKWV
+2356 
-2368 KTNNGIN
+2368 
-2375 IERYAEE
+2375 
-2382 AQRAYDSDN
+2382 
-2391 VILRNALINKVLD
+2391 
-2404 NIDYSPNSTIEVN
+2404 
-2417 YSSPILNQLI
+2417 
-2427 SDINTHEGTQLSGD
+2427 
-2441 NKILA
+2441 
-2446 FQNAVSWTTQAI
+2446 
-2458 VNDERNLLD
+2458 
-2467 SYSPTNVE
+2467 
-2475 GMKQVVKD
+2475 
-2483 KQLASDSGTYT
+2483 
-2494 QWNPATKWVLQE
+2494 
-2506 ENLIG
+2506 
-2511 KNVISVA
+2511 
-2518 ANAEKVYFSLL
+2518 
-2529 HYYNEIVR
+2529 
-2537 HPEKYSKDLYTFAK
+2537 
-2551 SFEGV
+2551 
-2556 FMNIDGTPVIKETI
+2556 
-2570 GGINFNNDNRL
+2570 
-2581 NKLSILLLSSNQEL
+2581 
-2595 TDIKNSLIQG
+2595 
-2605 IYQDNTS
+2605 
-2612 EYEQDFI
+2612 
-2619 NAYKNNEYS
+2619 
-2628 DKLQTLLNSIDT
+2628 
-2640 TLSED
+2640 
-2645 EAKYMPLMQSLINN
+2645 
-2659 ATDPSDLISQLL
+2659 
-2671 NSATDNA
+2671 
-2678 KELILN
+2678 
-2684 KINAGMN
+2684 
-2691 LAGVHGYLMIM
+2691 
-2702 GFSLDQIVDL
+2702 
-2712 MTSPVVRLVDRLSKS
+2712 
-2727 DMFSDI
+2727 
-2733 GIKSNSVQKVLDQLI
+2733 
-2748 SSNPDK
+2748 
-2754 QKDWFQYVLDPTT
+2754 
-2767 INKYDPGRDTI
+2767 
-2778 VGQTLVKLLNDT
+2778 
-2790 SITSDNGTTLHF
+2790 
-2802 INGIYVEMDN
+2802 
-2812 NPVDPQVKTYKRLK
+2812 
-2826 DAPKQFQE
+2826 
-2834 PLESLL
+2834 
-2840 RQRYDGLFFN
+2840 
-2850 KLRGFKA
+2850 
-2857 VHRGARETTAAAQL
+2857 
-2871 LFSMNQGIRTQ
+2871 
-2882 QNEQL
+2882 
-2887 AFENRFNNFIKGF
+2887 
-2900 DEILPSVQEIEGL
+2900 
-2913 KTKYAGKLLPSSL
+2913 
-2926 NEQGTDLVT
+2926 
-2935 DLEALFSKVKE
+2935 
-2946 LHPNYSNS
+2946 
-2954 YIYSIVSQSLKAG
+2954 
-2967 IYKNFSFYKYMIND
+2967 
-2981 PIQVQELDG
+2981 
-2990 TPRNTNYRTL
+2990 
-3000 ATEYYNLI
+3000 
-3008 KDSINVLDV
+3008 
-3017 INHSDQYRVYLEL
+3017 
-3030 QKAATVNTDI
+3030 
-3040 VSTKSQLVRKFYEI
+3040 
-3054 LRKDRGYIDSKKLN
+3054 
-3068 QIQSYIDQAYIQQYL
+3068 
-3083 TNIQLV
+3083 
-3089 VNNNET
+3089 
-3095 LPFSFPLQ
+3095 
-3103 HDQMFLKDRRKIKA
+3103 
-3117 SSNTEIIMNNSDNIA
+3117 
-3132 TFKFWMHNYLVKALQ
+3132 
-3147 NGSYW
+3147 
-3152 DGEKMQ
+3152 
-3158 DFPKN
+3158 
-3163 NSFINGLRIIGDRDK
+3163 
-3178 NALALDI
+3178 
-3185 DMLNID
+3185 
-3191 KSRESTLRYASY
+3191 
-3203 EEDFNKLLN
+3203 
-3212 YKVGKFNLQDIFMIY
+3212 
-3227 NLFVNGNKYGYNRLT
+3227 
-3242 TIFQSKLIEDIN
+3242 
-3254 NIGNSQYTPS
+3254 
-3264 ALMQWYRHLG
+3264 
-3274 QADKANIQQT
+3274 
-3284 IDNKDLP
+3284 
-3291 IEDSINAL
+3291 
-3299 GATLEGFDIY
+3299 
-3309 SAPYVESL
+3309 
-3317 QQAGDNRVVR
+3317 
-3327 IKDPRNSPTNGL
+3327 
-3339 VVLYNT
+3339 
-3345 KDHKFI
+3345 
-3351 NPFTQISEGYDN
+3351 
-3363 QRELIERLKINK
+3363 
-3375 EYYPININ
+3375 
-3383 LQEQINKLEQMF
+3383 
-3395 KDIVSGGT
+3395 
-3403 SLYNMTISGKVKIRV
+3403 
-3418 NC
+3418 

>member
-1 MACKGLIKII
+1 MACRELIKITGI
-11 DVNSTDE
+11 DNIESKQSLIKF
-18 LTRLTKVLT
+18 LTN
-27 RLDARQW
+27 LDSRQW
-34 KNIKDNEEQ
+34 KNLKNNDAR
-43 LMNIISSQ
+43 LMQIISNV

-69 KAVQQQIK
+69 KAVQQQIN

-85 IKGNDLNKLL
+85 IKGDDLNKLL
-95 EIFKL
+95 KIFEL

-105 DESISQEQNLDISAQ
+105 DESISQEQSIDTSTQ
-120 QTLATIKAQQEEL
+120 QILATIKAQQKEL
-133 LATNKELLN
+133 VATNKELLN
-142 IAYANNKGYDKL
+142 IAYENNKGYDKL

-161 NTIKSIFIASNKYEL
+161 NTIKSVFIAPNGYEL
-176 TSSEWAI
+176 NSNEWAI

-196 TISSYLTEGAQEL
+196 TISSYLTGGTEKL
-209 DMYTEIGNTW
+209 DMYTEANNKNTW
-219 KYNFKKV
+219 RYNSKV
-226 EDILEAFRHKIYNKE
+226 EDTLEAFKHKIYTKD
-241 FKSSLGTDEKY
+241 FKSSLSSDEEY

-266 EDIKEIVGRDLKV
+266 DDIKEIIGKDLKV
-279 VGHANH
+279 VGNANH
-285 SFTAKNMPYTLK
+285 SFTKRNMPYTLK

-335 NNEESQF
+335 NEDESQF
-342 IEDASAIKAF
+342 IDDISAIEAF
-352 SQLRQALVSTNDT
+352 THLRQELANTNNSY
-365 RLTELKQRAQTF
+365 LTALKQRAQTF
-377 RDNPNKLL
+377 RDNSNKLL
-385 YDIFNHD
+385 YDIFKEPH
-392 DVFHNN
+392 
-398 AIENIIGDFEQN
+398 IEDLIGKLEQRE
-410 VQNILRSIKQW
+410 QDILHSIKQW
-421 GFSDNGLFKKQLSG
+421 GFSKDGLFEKQLG
-435 NVTHKATILDCIVTS
+435 RVTHKATILDCVVTS

-464 VNKGNRVSSRVTIKD
+464 VNEGNRVSSRVTVKD

-486 ALNTTEIVNKQNETI
+486 TLNTTEVINNQNETV
-501 TTMDDSMVY
+501 TTMNDSMVVCDT
-510 HNNSGKID
+510 SGKID
-518 YTNPLGKPVPN
+518 YTNPAGVIVPN
-529 TYQINYGNLLIV
+529 TYQIKHGNLLIV
-541 AKPST
+541 VGPNT
-546 KNVNF
+546 KKTNL
-551 QSILSTNTKNL
+551 QGILSTNSSNL
-562 EIYVYRINGNQKIDV
+562 DIYIFKLNGNQREDV
-577 TGQYING
+577 TSQYIGG

-592 DGRIDSRF
+592 NGSIDSRF
-600 TDMFHFIEDSLKLN
+600 TEMFDFIEDSLGLK
-614 TVSESQL
+614 TVSKAQL
-621 HRQYAQMQKLFGHGT
+621 LKQYTQMQKLFGSGT

-655 LIGFYE
+655 LVGYYNDF
-661 DYVKNY
+661 VKRY
-667 PQAPASQL
+667 PQAAASQL
-675 SIANFY
+675 SISNFY
-681 DSNMNPAL
+681 DPNINTLL
-689 PDTYSNIDLN
+689 PDTYNNINLK
-699 SAKGSIARPGET
+699 ATRGSIARPGEI
-711 GTIFRVANAYQDP
+711 GTVFRVANAYLDN
-724 WLFAFGQSK
+724 WLFSFGQSK
-733 KIVEGTDTSA
+733 KIVEGTNVSA

-772 VNSASRY
+772 VNSESRY
-779 KGQETRF
+779 KGQETRT
-786 SASSRLLFVNNLT
+786 SASSQLLFVNNLIG
-799 NGTNLVMEPR
+799 GTNLVMEPR

-834 HGIIDNFYSHLFDK
+834 HGIIDNFYSHLFDE
-848 SGSYV
+848 SNPYI

-868 YPIRAGVNVVNTRT
+868 YPIKAEVNIVNTET

-912 TLYDLTSAINRQR
+912 TLYDLTNAINRQR
-925 FPSFPLTTEN
+925 FPSFPLTTGD

-955 DQLLEASKEF
+955 DQLLEASKIF

-972 PSNPTIQIDGHIFTT
+972 PSNPTIQVDGRTFTT
-987 SKLLGKNGEE
+987 STLLKTDPETI
-997 VLYQNDLGQDIT
+997 LYQNDLGQDIT
-1009 VSQVLAQAEKGL
+1009 VAQVLAQAEKGL

-1028 MARQAN
+1028 MAQQAG
-1034 VNLYSNVNYVNNKG
+1034 VDLYSNINYIKNKD
-1048 KVNLNPLA
+1048 KVTLNPLA
-1056 VYLGSQQFNPKTE
+1056 VYLGSQQFKPN
-1069 NFSKRWEM
+1069 NFINRWQM

-1090 FKVRLTQTINID
+1090 FKIRLTQTINID
-1102 PDGEYPPISKNL
+1102 PDGNYPPITKSL
-1114 PALELATNFFKPTTN
+1114 PALELANNFFK
-1129 NDSWDLKSW
+1129 NDNLKSW
-1138 RQYIDSEGN
+1138 RQYTDSEGN

-1174 TDLLFDSQLPGNASK
+1174 TDLLFDSQLPRNASK
-1189 IIMNPMLEYF
+1189 IILNPMLEYF

-1218 LSDPLKYGGYESA
+1218 LSDPLKYNDYNSA
-1231 KGAFINN
+1231 KGAFISD
-1238 ITRRIN
+1238 ITQRIN
-1244 SSEDAQERE
+1244 SSEDNQERR
-1253 RLQAIKSQ
+1253 RLQDIKSK
-1261 AMSIDFKNGAI
+1261 AMSIDFKNSAI
-1272 QNMEFLSENFPTL
+1272 QNMEFLSENVPTL
-1285 FHEQEANLWNTS
+1285 FHAQEANLWNTS

-1317 GISRD
+1317 GISRN

-1337 FKGQKDKDIDAM
+1337 FKGQKDGDIDAM

-1421 MSSIKFGNNI
+1421 MSSIKFGNDI
-1431 KINLVNPRGYKFD
+1431 KLNLVNDIGYEFE
-1444 NLYYESGPNQY
+1444 NLYYESGPRQY
-1455 RQIWSLNYDKSNN
+1455 RKIDSLNYDTKNN
-1468 LYYTKEFDVDIN
+1468 LYYTLEYDVDIN
-1480 GNKINDIPHTEY
+1480 GNIINDILHTEY
-1492 QVFDATTQEKI
+1492 QIFDATTQEKI
-1503 TPEEYNNRLGKKD
+1503 TPEEYNNRLAKKD
-1516 KNIETINSV
+1516 ENIETINSV

-1537 KELTID
+1537 KELAID

-1558 QILNNASTV
+1558 QILNNASYV
-1567 DPDTFEIDQPYK
+1567 ENNEIIQPYK

-1586 VNKSAS
+1586 ANKSAS

-1607 DEPLAY
+1607 SEPLAY
-1613 VSMTMTHYGVQLDA
+1613 VPMTMTHYGVQLDA

-1686 ENKPL
+1686 EGKKL
-1691 TPQEVQEITEN
+1691 TTQEVQEITEN

-1728 KVLKSNNDNLKK
+1728 KVLKSNSDELKK

-1805 IAAMTDGTFNPL
+1805 IAAMTDGIFNPL

-1832 SNDYE
+1832 SNDQE
-1837 TRKSQIIGN
+1837 TRKSQIIDN

-1891 DVVDVVYKVLNR
+1891 DVVDIVYKVLDK
-1903 KTNTYVNY
+1903 KTKTYVNY
-1911 RTRIALDN
+1911 RTHIALDN

-1925 FIDANTNGTLKEYL
+1925 FIDANINGTLKEYL

-2113 FKEKDIS
+2113 FKEEDIS

-2165 QQGGQGTASRYN
+2165 QQGGQGTNSRYN

-2189 GISDLAISNI
+2189 GINDLAISNI

-2227 ISNSFKDPN
+2227 ISNSFKDSN

-2244 FSLVGVVLEDARN
+2244 FYLVGDVLEDARN

-2290 MKMRTVG
+2290 MKMRTIG
-2297 FTQINNNRIYVSHF
+2297 FTQVNNNRIYVSHF

-2319 YDVDKAYVMG
+2319 Y
-2329 FNFDDNGQFIGWSDL
+2329 
-2344 FDYSSNEALESS
+2344 
-2356 CSLPVPRNSKWV
+2356 
-2368 KTNNGIN
+2368 
-2375 IERYAEE
+2375 
-2382 AQRAYDSDN
+2382 
-2391 VILRNALINKVLD
+2391 
-2404 NIDYSPNSTIEVN
+2404 
-2417 YSSPILNQLI
+2417 
-2427 SDINTHEGTQLSGD
+2427 
-2441 NKILA
+2441 
-2446 FQNAVSWTTQAI
+2446 
-2458 VNDERNLLD
+2458 
-2467 SYSPTNVE
+2467 
-2475 GMKQVVKD
+2475 
-2483 KQLASDSGTYT
+2483 
-2494 QWNPATKWVLQE
+2494 
-2506 ENLIG
+2506 
-2511 KNVISVA
+2511 
-2518 ANAEKVYFSLL
+2518 
-2529 HYYNEIVR
+2529 
-2537 HPEKYSKDLYTFAK
+2537 
-2551 SFEGV
+2551 
-2556 FMNIDGTPVIKETI
+2556 
-2570 GGINFNNDNRL
+2570 
-2581 NKLSILLLSSNQEL
+2581 
-2595 TDIKNSLIQG
+2595 
-2605 IYQDNTS
+2605 
-2612 EYEQDFI
+2612 
-2619 NAYKNNEYS
+2619 
-2628 DKLQTLLNSIDT
+2628 
-2640 TLSED
+2640 
-2645 EAKYMPLMQSLINN
+2645 
-2659 ATDPSDLISQLL
+2659 
-2671 NSATDNA
+2671 
-2678 KELILN
+2678 
-2684 KINAGMN
+2684 
-2691 LAGVHGYLMIM
+2691 
-2702 GFSLDQIVDL
+2702 
-2712 MTSPVVRLVDRLSKS
+2712 
-2727 DMFSDI
+2727 
-2733 GIKSNSVQKVLDQLI
+2733 
-2748 SSNPDK
+2748 
-2754 QKDWFQYVLDPTT
+2754 
-2767 INKYDPGRDTI
+2767 
-2778 VGQTLVKLLNDT
+2778 
-2790 SITSDNGTTLHF
+2790 
-2802 INGIYVEMDN
+2802 
-2812 NPVDPQVKTYKRLK
+2812 
-2826 DAPKQFQE
+2826 
-2834 PLESLL
+2834 
-2840 RQRYDGLFFN
+2840 
-2850 KLRGFKA
+2850 
-2857 VHRGARETTAAAQL
+2857 
-2871 LFSMNQGIRTQ
+2871 
-2882 QNEQL
+2882 
-2887 AFENRFNNFIKGF
+2887 
-2900 DEILPSVQEIEGL
+2900 
-2913 KTKYAGKLLPSSL
+2913 
-2926 NEQGTDLVT
+2926 
-2935 DLEALFSKVKE
+2935 
-2946 LHPNYSNS
+2946 
-2954 YIYSIVSQSLKAG
+2954 
-2967 IYKNFSFYKYMIND
+2967 
-2981 PIQVQELDG
+2981 
-2990 TPRNTNYRTL
+2990 
-3000 ATEYYNLI
+3000 
-3008 KDSINVLDV
+3008 
-3017 INHSDQYRVYLEL
+3017 
-3030 QKAATVNTDI
+3030 
-3040 VSTKSQLVRKFYEI
+3040 
-3054 LRKDRGYIDSKKLN
+3054 
-3068 QIQSYIDQAYIQQYL
+3068 
-3083 TNIQLV
+3083 
-3089 VNNNET
+3089 
-3095 LPFSFPLQ
+3095 
-3103 HDQMFLKDRRKIKA
+3103 
-3117 SSNTEIIMNNSDNIA
+3117 
-3132 TFKFWMHNYLVKALQ
+3132 
-3147 NGSYW
+3147 
-3152 DGEKMQ
+3152 
-3158 DFPKN
+3158 
-3163 NSFINGLRIIGDRDK
+3163 
-3178 NALALDI
+3178 
-3185 DMLNID
+3185 
-3191 KSRESTLRYASY
+3191 
-3203 EEDFNKLLN
+3203 
-3212 YKVGKFNLQDIFMIY
+3212 
-3227 NLFVNGNKYGYNRLT
+3227 
-3242 TIFQSKLIEDIN
+3242 
-3254 NIGNSQYTPS
+3254 
-3264 ALMQWYRHLG
+3264 
-3274 QADKANIQQT
+3274 
-3284 IDNKDLP
+3284 
-3291 IEDSINAL
+3291 
-3299 GATLEGFDIY
+3299 
-3309 SAPYVESL
+3309 
-3317 QQAGDNRVVR
+3317 
-3327 IKDPRNSPTNGL
+3327 
-3339 VVLYNT
+3339 
-3345 KDHKFI
+3345 
-3351 NPFTQISEGYDN
+3351 
-3363 QRELIERLKINK
+3363 
-3375 EYYPININ
+3375 
-3383 LQEQINKLEQMF
+3383 
-3395 KDIVSGGT
+3395 
-3403 SLYNMTISGKVKIRV
+3403 
-3418 NC
+3418 

>member
-1 MACKGLIKII
+1 MACRELIKITGI
-11 DVNSTDE
+11 DNIESKQS
-18 LTRLTKVLT
+18 LIKFLIN
-27 RLDARQW
+27 LDSRQW
-34 KNIKDNEEQ
+34 KNLKNNDAR
-43 LMNIISSQ
+43 LMQIISNV

-69 KAVQQQIK
+69 KAIQQQIN

-85 IKGNDLNKLL
+85 IKGDDLNKLL
-95 EIFKL
+95 KIFEL

-105 DESISQEQNLDISAQ
+105 DESISQEQSIDTSTQ
-120 QTLATIKAQQEEL
+120 QILATIKAQQKEL
-133 LATNKELLN
+133 VVTNKELLN
-142 IAYANNKGYDKL
+142 IAYENNKGYDKL

-161 NTIKSIFIASNKYEL
+161 NTIKSVFIAPNGYEL
-176 TSSEWAI
+176 NSNEWAI

-196 TISSYLTEGAQEL
+196 TISSYLTGGTEKL
-209 DMYTEIGNTW
+209 DMYTEANNKNTW
-219 KYNFKKV
+219 RYNSKV
-226 EDILEAFRHKIYNKE
+226 EDTLEAFKHKIYTKD
-241 FKSSLGTDEKY
+241 FKSSLSSDEEY

-266 EDIKEIVGRDLKV
+266 DDIKEIIGKDLKV
-279 VGHANH
+279 VGNANH
-285 SFTAKNMPYTLK
+285 SFTKRNMPYTLK

-335 NNEESQF
+335 NEDESQF
-342 IEDASAIKAF
+342 IDDISAIEAF
-352 SQLRQALVSTNDT
+352 THLRQELANTNNSY
-365 RLTELKQRAQTF
+365 LTALKQRAQTF
-377 RDNPNKLL
+377 RDNSNKLL
-385 YDIFNHD
+385 YDIFKEPH
-392 DVFHNN
+392 
-398 AIENIIGDFEQN
+398 IEDLIGKLEQRE
-410 VQNILRSIKQW
+410 QDILHSIKQW
-421 GFSDNGLFKKQLSG
+421 GFSKDGLFEKQLG
-435 NVTHKATILDCIVTS
+435 RVTHKATILDCVVTS

-464 VNKGNRVSSRVTIKD
+464 VNEGNRVSSRVTVKD

-486 ALNTTEIVNKQNETI
+486 TLNTTEVINNQNETV
-501 TTMDDSMVY
+501 TTMNDSMVVCDT
-510 HNNSGKID
+510 SGKID
-518 YTNPLGKPVPN
+518 YTNPAGVIVPN
-529 TYQINYGNLLIV
+529 TYQIKHGNLLIV
-541 AKPST
+541 VGPNT
-546 KNVNF
+546 KKTNL
-551 QSILSTNTKNL
+551 QGILSTNSSNL
-562 EIYVYRINGNQKIDV
+562 DIYIFKLNGNQREDV
-577 TGQYING
+577 TSQYIGG

-592 DGRIDSRF
+592 NGSIDSRF
-600 TDMFHFIEDSLKLN
+600 TEMFDFIEDSLGLK
-614 TVSESQL
+614 TVSKAQL
-621 HRQYAQMQKLFGHGT
+621 LKQYTQMQKLFGSGT

-644 VTAVRNEIVKH
+644 VTAVRNEVVKH
-655 LIGFYE
+655 LVGYYNDF
-661 DYVKNY
+661 VKRY
-667 PQAPASQL
+667 PQAAASQL
-675 SIANFY
+675 SISNFY
-681 DSNMNPAL
+681 DPNINTLL
-689 PDTYSNIDLN
+689 PDTYNNINLK
-699 SAKGSIARPGET
+699 ATRGSIARPGEI
-711 GTIFRVANAYQDP
+711 GTVFRVANAYLDN
-724 WLFAFGQSK
+724 WLFSFGQSK
-733 KIVEGTDTSA
+733 KIVEGTNVSA

-772 VNSASRY
+772 VNSESRY
-779 KGQETRF
+779 KGQETRT
-786 SASSRLLFVNNLT
+786 SASSQLLFVNNLID
-799 NGTNLVMEPR
+799 GTNLVMEPR

-834 HGIIDNFYSHLFDK
+834 HGIIDNFYSHLFDE
-848 SGSYV
+848 SNPYI

-868 YPIRAGVNVVNTRT
+868 YPIKAGVNIVNTET

-912 TLYDLTSAINRQR
+912 TLYDLTNAINRQR
-925 FPSFPLTTEN
+925 FPSFPLTTGD

-955 DQLLEASKEF
+955 DQLLEASKIF

-972 PSNPTIQIDGHIFTT
+972 PSNPTIQVDGRTFTT
-987 SKLLGKNGEE
+987 STLLKTDPETI
-997 VLYQNDLGQDIT
+997 LYQNDLEQDIT
-1009 VSQVLAQAEKGL
+1009 VAQVLAQAEKGL

-1028 MARQAN
+1028 MAQQAG
-1034 VNLYSNVNYVNNKG
+1034 VDLYSNVNYIKNKD
-1048 KVNLNPLA
+1048 KVTLNPLA
-1056 VYLGSQQFNPKTE
+1056 VYLGSQQFKPN
-1069 NFSKRWEM
+1069 NFINRWQM

-1102 PDGEYPPISKNL
+1102 PDGDYPPIIKSL
-1114 PALELATNFFKPTTN
+1114 PALELANNFFK
-1129 NDSWDLKSW
+1129 NDNLKSW
-1138 RQYIDSEGN
+1138 RQYTDSEGN

-1174 TDLLFDSQLPGNASK
+1174 TDLLFDSQLPRNASK
-1189 IIMNPMLEYF
+1189 IILNPMLEYF
-1199 FSVDN
+1199 FSIDN

-1218 LSDPLKYGGYESA
+1218 LSDPLKYNDYNSA
-1231 KGAFINN
+1231 KGAFISD
-1238 ITRRIN
+1238 ITQRIN
-1244 SSEDAQERE
+1244 SSEDNQERR
-1253 RLQAIKSQ
+1253 RLQDIKSK
-1261 AMSIDFKNGAI
+1261 AMSIDFKNSAI
-1272 QNMEFLSENFPTL
+1272 QNMEFLSKNVPTL
-1285 FHEQEANLWNTS
+1285 FHAQEANLWNTS

-1317 GISRD
+1317 GISRN

-1337 FKGQKDKDIDAM
+1337 FKGQKDGDIDAM

-1421 MSSIKFGNNI
+1421 MSSIKFGNDI
-1431 KINLVNPRGYKFD
+1431 KLNLVNDIGYEFE
-1444 NLYYESGPNQY
+1444 NLYYESGPRQY
-1455 RQIWSLNYDKSNN
+1455 RKIDSLNYDTKNN
-1468 LYYTKEFDVDIN
+1468 LYYTLEYDVDIN
-1480 GNKINDIPHTEY
+1480 GNIINDILHTEY
-1492 QVFDATTQEKI
+1492 QIFDATTQEKI
-1503 TPEEYNNRLGKKD
+1503 TPEEYNNRLAKKD
-1516 KNIETINSV
+1516 ENIETINSV

-1537 KELTID
+1537 KELAID

-1558 QILNNASTV
+1558 QILNNASYV
-1567 DPDTFEIDQPYK
+1567 ENNEIIQPYK

-1586 VNKSAS
+1586 ANKSAS

-1607 DEPLAY
+1607 SEPLAY
-1613 VSMTMTHYGVQLDA
+1613 VPMTMTHYGVQLDA

-1686 ENKPL
+1686 EGKKL
-1691 TPQEVQEITEN
+1691 TTQEVQEITEN

-1728 KVLKSNNDNLKK
+1728 KVLKSNSDALKK

-1832 SNDYE
+1832 SNDQE
-1837 TRKSQIIGN
+1837 TRKSQIINN

-1891 DVVDVVYKVLNR
+1891 DVVDIVYKVLDK
-1903 KTNTYVNY
+1903 KTKTYVNY
-1911 RTRIALDN
+1911 RTHIALDN

-1925 FIDANTNGTLKEYL
+1925 FIDANINGTLKEYL

-1996 IRNNRKNSNMR
+1996 IINNRKNSNMR

-2113 FKEKDIS
+2113 FKEEDIS

-2165 QQGGQGTASRYN
+2165 QQGGQGTNSRYN

-2189 GISDLAISNI
+2189 GINDLAISNI

-2244 FSLVGVVLEDARN
+2244 FYLVGDVLEDARN

-2290 MKMRTVG
+2290 MKMRTIG
-2297 FTQINNNRIYVSHF
+2297 FTQVNNNRIYVSHF

-2319 YDVDKAYVMG
+2319 Y
-2329 FNFDDNGQFIGWSDL
+2329 
-2344 FDYSSNEALESS
+2344 
-2356 CSLPVPRNSKWV
+2356 
-2368 KTNNGIN
+2368 
-2375 IERYAEE
+2375 
-2382 AQRAYDSDN
+2382 
-2391 VILRNALINKVLD
+2391 
-2404 NIDYSPNSTIEVN
+2404 
-2417 YSSPILNQLI
+2417 
-2427 SDINTHEGTQLSGD
+2427 
-2441 NKILA
+2441 
-2446 FQNAVSWTTQAI
+2446 
-2458 VNDERNLLD
+2458 
-2467 SYSPTNVE
+2467 
-2475 GMKQVVKD
+2475 
-2483 KQLASDSGTYT
+2483 
-2494 QWNPATKWVLQE
+2494 
-2506 ENLIG
+2506 
-2511 KNVISVA
+2511 
-2518 ANAEKVYFSLL
+2518 
-2529 HYYNEIVR
+2529 
-2537 HPEKYSKDLYTFAK
+2537 
-2551 SFEGV
+2551 
-2556 FMNIDGTPVIKETI
+2556 
-2570 GGINFNNDNRL
+2570 
-2581 NKLSILLLSSNQEL
+2581 
-2595 TDIKNSLIQG
+2595 
-2605 IYQDNTS
+2605 
-2612 EYEQDFI
+2612 
-2619 NAYKNNEYS
+2619 
-2628 DKLQTLLNSIDT
+2628 
-2640 TLSED
+2640 
-2645 EAKYMPLMQSLINN
+2645 
-2659 ATDPSDLISQLL
+2659 
-2671 NSATDNA
+2671 
-2678 KELILN
+2678 
-2684 KINAGMN
+2684 
-2691 LAGVHGYLMIM
+2691 
-2702 GFSLDQIVDL
+2702 
-2712 MTSPVVRLVDRLSKS
+2712 
-2727 DMFSDI
+2727 
-2733 GIKSNSVQKVLDQLI
+2733 
-2748 SSNPDK
+2748 
-2754 QKDWFQYVLDPTT
+2754 
-2767 INKYDPGRDTI
+2767 
-2778 VGQTLVKLLNDT
+2778 
-2790 SITSDNGTTLHF
+2790 
-2802 INGIYVEMDN
+2802 
-2812 NPVDPQVKTYKRLK
+2812 
-2826 DAPKQFQE
+2826 
-2834 PLESLL
+2834 
-2840 RQRYDGLFFN
+2840 
-2850 KLRGFKA
+2850 
-2857 VHRGARETTAAAQL
+2857 
-2871 LFSMNQGIRTQ
+2871 
-2882 QNEQL
+2882 
-2887 AFENRFNNFIKGF
+2887 
-2900 DEILPSVQEIEGL
+2900 
-2913 KTKYAGKLLPSSL
+2913 
-2926 NEQGTDLVT
+2926 
-2935 DLEALFSKVKE
+2935 
-2946 LHPNYSNS
+2946 
-2954 YIYSIVSQSLKAG
+2954 
-2967 IYKNFSFYKYMIND
+2967 
-2981 PIQVQELDG
+2981 
-2990 TPRNTNYRTL
+2990 
-3000 ATEYYNLI
+3000 
-3008 KDSINVLDV
+3008 
-3017 INHSDQYRVYLEL
+3017 
-3030 QKAATVNTDI
+3030 
-3040 VSTKSQLVRKFYEI
+3040 
-3054 LRKDRGYIDSKKLN
+3054 
-3068 QIQSYIDQAYIQQYL
+3068 
-3083 TNIQLV
+3083 
-3089 VNNNET
+3089 
-3095 LPFSFPLQ
+3095 
-3103 HDQMFLKDRRKIKA
+3103 
-3117 SSNTEIIMNNSDNIA
+3117 
-3132 TFKFWMHNYLVKALQ
+3132 
-3147 NGSYW
+3147 
-3152 DGEKMQ
+3152 
-3158 DFPKN
+3158 
-3163 NSFINGLRIIGDRDK
+3163 
-3178 NALALDI
+3178 
-3185 DMLNID
+3185 
-3191 KSRESTLRYASY
+3191 
-3203 EEDFNKLLN
+3203 
-3212 YKVGKFNLQDIFMIY
+3212 
-3227 NLFVNGNKYGYNRLT
+3227 
-3242 TIFQSKLIEDIN
+3242 
-3254 NIGNSQYTPS
+3254 
-3264 ALMQWYRHLG
+3264 
-3274 QADKANIQQT
+3274 
-3284 IDNKDLP
+3284 
-3291 IEDSINAL
+3291 
-3299 GATLEGFDIY
+3299 
-3309 SAPYVESL
+3309 
-3317 QQAGDNRVVR
+3317 
-3327 IKDPRNSPTNGL
+3327 
-3339 VVLYNT
+3339 
-3345 KDHKFI
+3345 
-3351 NPFTQISEGYDN
+3351 
-3363 QRELIERLKINK
+3363 
-3375 EYYPININ
+3375 
-3383 LQEQINKLEQMF
+3383 
-3395 KDIVSGGT
+3395 
-3403 SLYNMTISGKVKIRV
+3403 
-3418 NC
+3418 

>member
-1 MACKGLIKII
+1 MACRELIKITGI
-11 DVNSTDE
+11 DNIESKQS
-18 LTRLTKVLT
+18 LIKFLIN
-27 RLDARQW
+27 LDSRQW
-34 KNIKDNEEQ
+34 KNLKNNDAR
-43 LMNIISSQ
+43 LMQIISNV

-69 KAVQQQIK
+69 KAVQQQIN

-85 IKGNDLNKLL
+85 IKGDDLNKLL
-95 EIFKL
+95 KIFEL

-105 DESISQEQNLDISAQ
+105 DESISQEQSIDTSTQ
-120 QTLATIKAQQEEL
+120 QILAIIKAQQKEL
-133 LATNKELLN
+133 VVTNKELLN
-142 IAYANNKGYDKL
+142 IAYENNKGYDKL

-161 NTIKSIFIASNKYEL
+161 NTIKSVFISPNGYEL
-176 TSSEWAI
+176 NSNEWAI

-196 TISSYLTEGAQEL
+196 TISSYLTGGTEKL
-209 DMYTEIGNTW
+209 DMYTEANNKNTW
-219 KYNFKKV
+219 RYNSKV
-226 EDILEAFRHKIYNKE
+226 EDVLEAFKHKIYTKD
-241 FKSSLGTDEKY
+241 FKSSLSSDEEY

-266 EDIKEIVGRDLKV
+266 DDIKEIISKDLKV
-279 VGHANH
+279 VGNANH
-285 SFTAKNMPYTLK
+285 SFTKRNMPYTLK

-335 NNEESQF
+335 NEDESQF
-342 IEDASAIKAF
+342 IDDISAIEAF
-352 SQLRQALVSTNDT
+352 THLRQELANTNNSY
-365 RLTELKQRAQTF
+365 LTALKQRAQTF

-385 YDIFNHD
+385 YDIFKEPH
-392 DVFHNN
+392 
-398 AIENIIGDFEQN
+398 IEDLIGKLEQRE
-410 VQNILRSIKQW
+410 QDILHSIKQW
-421 GFSDNGLFKKQLSG
+421 GFSKDGLFEKQLG
-435 NVTHKATILDCIVTS
+435 RVTHKATILDCVVTS

-464 VNKGNRVSSRVTIKD
+464 VNEGNRVSSRVTVKD

-486 ALNTTEIVNKQNETI
+486 TLNTTEVINNQNETV
-501 TTMDDSMVY
+501 TTMKDSMVVCDT
-510 HNNSGKID
+510 SGKID
-518 YTNPLGKPVPN
+518 YINPAGVIVPN
-529 TYQINYGNLLIV
+529 TYQIKHGNLLIV
-541 AKPST
+541 VGPNT
-546 KNVNF
+546 KKTNL
-551 QSILSTNTKNL
+551 QGILSTNSSNL
-562 EIYVYRINGNQKIDV
+562 DIYIFKLNGNQREDV
-577 TGQYING
+577 TSQYIGG

-592 DGRIDSRF
+592 NGSIDSRF
-600 TDMFHFIEDSLKLN
+600 TEMFDFIEDSLGLK
-614 TVSESQL
+614 TVSKAQL
-621 HRQYAQMQKLFGHGT
+621 LKQYTQMQKLFGSGT

-655 LIGFYE
+655 LVGYYNDF
-661 DYVKNY
+661 VKRY
-667 PQAPASQL
+667 PQAAASQL
-675 SIANFY
+675 SISNFY
-681 DSNMNPAL
+681 DPNINTLL
-689 PDTYSNIDLN
+689 PDTYNNINLK
-699 SAKGSIARPGET
+699 ATRGSIARPGEI
-711 GTIFRVANAYQDP
+711 GTVFRVANAYLDN
-724 WLFAFGQSK
+724 WLFSFGQSK
-733 KIVEGTDTSA
+733 KIVEGTNVSA

-772 VNSASRY
+772 VNSESRY
-779 KGQETRF
+779 KGQETRT
-786 SASSRLLFVNNLT
+786 SASSQLLFVNNLIG
-799 NGTNLVMEPR
+799 GTNLVMEPR

-834 HGIIDNFYSHLFDK
+834 HGIIDNFYSHLFDE
-848 SGSYV
+848 SNPYI

-868 YPIRAGVNVVNTRT
+868 YPIKAGVNIVNTET

-912 TLYDLTSAINRQR
+912 TLYDLTNAINRQR
-925 FPSFPLTTEN
+925 FPSFPLTTGD

-955 DQLLEASKEF
+955 DQLLEASKIF

-972 PSNPTIQIDGHIFTT
+972 PSNPTIQVDGRTFTT
-987 SKLLGKNGEE
+987 STLLKTDPETI
-997 VLYQNDLGQDIT
+997 LYQNDLGQGIT
-1009 VSQVLAQAEKGL
+1009 VAQVLAQAEKGL

-1028 MARQAN
+1028 MAQQAG
-1034 VNLYSNVNYVNNKG
+1034 VDLYSNVNYIKNKD
-1048 KVNLNPLA
+1048 KVTLNPLA
-1056 VYLGSQQFNPKTE
+1056 VYLGSQQFKPN
-1069 NFSKRWEM
+1069 NFINRWQM

-1102 PDGEYPPISKNL
+1102 PDGNYPPIIKSL
-1114 PALELATNFFKPTTN
+1114 PALELANNFFK
-1129 NDSWDLKSW
+1129 NDNLKSW
-1138 RQYIDSEGN
+1138 RQYTDSEGN

-1174 TDLLFDSQLPGNASK
+1174 TDLLFDSQLPRNASK
-1189 IIMNPMLEYF
+1189 IILNPMLEYF

-1218 LSDPLKYGGYESA
+1218 LSDPLKYNDYNSA
-1231 KGAFINN
+1231 KGAFIND
-1238 ITRRIN
+1238 ITQRIN
-1244 SSEDAQERE
+1244 SSEDNQERR
-1253 RLQAIKSQ
+1253 RLQDIKSK
-1261 AMSIDFKNGAI
+1261 AMSIDFKNSAI
-1272 QNMEFLSENFPTL
+1272 QNMEFLSENVPTL
-1285 FHEQEANLWNTS
+1285 FHAQEANLWNTS

-1317 GISRD
+1317 GISRN

-1337 FKGQKDKDIDAM
+1337 FKGQKDGDIDAM

-1421 MSSIKFGNNI
+1421 MSSIKFGNDI
-1431 KINLVNPRGYKFD
+1431 KLNLVNDIGYEFE
-1444 NLYYESGPNQY
+1444 NLYYESGPRQY
-1455 RQIWSLNYDKSNN
+1455 RKIDSLNYDTKNN
-1468 LYYTKEFDVDIN
+1468 LYYTLEYDVDIN
-1480 GNKINDIPHTEY
+1480 GNIINDILHTEY
-1492 QVFDATTQEKI
+1492 QIFDATTQEKI
-1503 TPEEYNNRLGKKD
+1503 TPEEYNNRLAKKD
-1516 KNIETINSV
+1516 ENIETINSV

-1558 QILNNASTV
+1558 QILNNASYV
-1567 DPDTFEIDQPYK
+1567 ENNEIIQPYK

-1586 VNKSAS
+1586 ANKSAS

-1607 DEPLAY
+1607 SEPLAY
-1613 VSMTMTHYGVQLDA
+1613 VPMTMTHYGVQLDA

-1686 ENKPL
+1686 EGKKL
-1691 TPQEVQEITEN
+1691 TTQEVQEITEN

-1728 KVLKSNNDNLKK
+1728 KVLKSNSDELKK

-1832 SNDYE
+1832 SNDQE
-1837 TRKSQIIGN
+1837 TRKSQIINN

-1891 DVVDVVYKVLNR
+1891 DVVDIVYKVLDK
-1903 KTNTYVNY
+1903 KTKIYVNY
-1911 RTRIALDN
+1911 RTHIALDN

-1925 FIDANTNGTLKEYL
+1925 FIDANTDGTLKEYL
-1939 LSQGAL
+1939 LSQGVL

-1996 IRNNRKNSNMR
+1996 IRNNRKNPNMR

-2066 QTKIGRADYFQPKVF
+2066 QTKIGRADYFQSKVF

-2134 YKVSRDKQL
+2134 YKVSTDKQL

-2165 QQGGQGTASRYN
+2165 QQGGQGTDSRYN
-2177 YYYVDINKLRAL
+2177 YYYIDINKLRAL
-2189 GISDLAISNI
+2189 GINDLAISNI

-2227 ISNSFKDPN
+2227 ISDSFKDPN
-2236 LKQFIDNQ
+2236 LKQFINNQ
-2244 FSLVGVVLEDARN
+2244 FYLVGDVLEDARN

-2297 FTQINNNRIYVSHF
+2297 FTQVNNNRIYVSHF

-2319 YDVDKAYVMG
+2319 Y
-2329 FNFDDNGQFIGWSDL
+2329 
-2344 FDYSSNEALESS
+2344 
-2356 CSLPVPRNSKWV
+2356 
-2368 KTNNGIN
+2368 
-2375 IERYAEE
+2375 
-2382 AQRAYDSDN
+2382 
-2391 VILRNALINKVLD
+2391 
-2404 NIDYSPNSTIEVN
+2404 
-2417 YSSPILNQLI
+2417 
-2427 SDINTHEGTQLSGD
+2427 
-2441 NKILA
+2441 
-2446 FQNAVSWTTQAI
+2446 
-2458 VNDERNLLD
+2458 
-2467 SYSPTNVE
+2467 
-2475 GMKQVVKD
+2475 
-2483 KQLASDSGTYT
+2483 
-2494 QWNPATKWVLQE
+2494 
-2506 ENLIG
+2506 
-2511 KNVISVA
+2511 
-2518 ANAEKVYFSLL
+2518 
-2529 HYYNEIVR
+2529 
-2537 HPEKYSKDLYTFAK
+2537 
-2551 SFEGV
+2551 
-2556 FMNIDGTPVIKETI
+2556 
-2570 GGINFNNDNRL
+2570 
-2581 NKLSILLLSSNQEL
+2581 
-2595 TDIKNSLIQG
+2595 
-2605 IYQDNTS
+2605 
-2612 EYEQDFI
+2612 
-2619 NAYKNNEYS
+2619 
-2628 DKLQTLLNSIDT
+2628 
-2640 TLSED
+2640 
-2645 EAKYMPLMQSLINN
+2645 
-2659 ATDPSDLISQLL
+2659 
-2671 NSATDNA
+2671 
-2678 KELILN
+2678 
-2684 KINAGMN
+2684 
-2691 LAGVHGYLMIM
+2691 
-2702 GFSLDQIVDL
+2702 
-2712 MTSPVVRLVDRLSKS
+2712 
-2727 DMFSDI
+2727 
-2733 GIKSNSVQKVLDQLI
+2733 
-2748 SSNPDK
+2748 
-2754 QKDWFQYVLDPTT
+2754 
-2767 INKYDPGRDTI
+2767 
-2778 VGQTLVKLLNDT
+2778 
-2790 SITSDNGTTLHF
+2790 
-2802 INGIYVEMDN
+2802 
-2812 NPVDPQVKTYKRLK
+2812 
-2826 DAPKQFQE
+2826 
-2834 PLESLL
+2834 
-2840 RQRYDGLFFN
+2840 
-2850 KLRGFKA
+2850 
-2857 VHRGARETTAAAQL
+2857 
-2871 LFSMNQGIRTQ
+2871 
-2882 QNEQL
+2882 
-2887 AFENRFNNFIKGF
+2887 
-2900 DEILPSVQEIEGL
+2900 
-2913 KTKYAGKLLPSSL
+2913 
-2926 NEQGTDLVT
+2926 
-2935 DLEALFSKVKE
+2935 
-2946 LHPNYSNS
+2946 
-2954 YIYSIVSQSLKAG
+2954 
-2967 IYKNFSFYKYMIND
+2967 
-2981 PIQVQELDG
+2981 
-2990 TPRNTNYRTL
+2990 
-3000 ATEYYNLI
+3000 
-3008 KDSINVLDV
+3008 
-3017 INHSDQYRVYLEL
+3017 
-3030 QKAATVNTDI
+3030 
-3040 VSTKSQLVRKFYEI
+3040 
-3054 LRKDRGYIDSKKLN
+3054 
-3068 QIQSYIDQAYIQQYL
+3068 
-3083 TNIQLV
+3083 
-3089 VNNNET
+3089 
-3095 LPFSFPLQ
+3095 
-3103 HDQMFLKDRRKIKA
+3103 
-3117 SSNTEIIMNNSDNIA
+3117 
-3132 TFKFWMHNYLVKALQ
+3132 
-3147 NGSYW
+3147 
-3152 DGEKMQ
+3152 
-3158 DFPKN
+3158 
-3163 NSFINGLRIIGDRDK
+3163 
-3178 NALALDI
+3178 
-3185 DMLNID
+3185 
-3191 KSRESTLRYASY
+3191 
-3203 EEDFNKLLN
+3203 
-3212 YKVGKFNLQDIFMIY
+3212 
-3227 NLFVNGNKYGYNRLT
+3227 
-3242 TIFQSKLIEDIN
+3242 
-3254 NIGNSQYTPS
+3254 
-3264 ALMQWYRHLG
+3264 
-3274 QADKANIQQT
+3274 
-3284 IDNKDLP
+3284 
-3291 IEDSINAL
+3291 
-3299 GATLEGFDIY
+3299 
-3309 SAPYVESL
+3309 
-3317 QQAGDNRVVR
+3317 
-3327 IKDPRNSPTNGL
+3327 
-3339 VVLYNT
+3339 
-3345 KDHKFI
+3345 
-3351 NPFTQISEGYDN
+3351 
-3363 QRELIERLKINK
+3363 
-3375 EYYPININ
+3375 
-3383 LQEQINKLEQMF
+3383 
-3395 KDIVSGGT
+3395 
-3403 SLYNMTISGKVKIRV
+3403 
-3418 NC
+3418 

>member
-1 MACKGLIKII
+1 MACRELIKITGI
-11 DVNSTDE
+11 DNIESKQSLIKF
-18 LTRLTKVLT
+18 LTN
-27 RLDARQW
+27 LDSRQW
-34 KNIKDNEEQ
+34 KNLKNNDAR
-43 LMNIISSQ
+43 LMQIISNV

-69 KAVQQQIK
+69 KAVQQQIN

-85 IKGNDLNKLL
+85 IKGDDLNKLL
-95 EIFKL
+95 KIFEL

-105 DESISQEQNLDISAQ
+105 DESISQEQSIDTSTQ
-120 QTLATIKAQQEEL
+120 QILATIKAQQKEL
-133 LATNKELLN
+133 VVTNKELLN
-142 IAYANNKGYDKL
+142 IAYENNKGYDKL

-161 NTIKSIFIASNKYEL
+161 NTIKSVFIAPNGYEL
-176 TSSEWAI
+176 NSNEWAI

-196 TISSYLTEGAQEL
+196 TISSYLTGGTEKL
-209 DMYTEIGNTW
+209 DMYTEANNKNTW
-219 KYNFKKV
+219 RYNSKV
-226 EDILEAFRHKIYNKE
+226 EDTLEAFKHKIYTKD
-241 FKSSLGTDEKY
+241 FKSSLSSDEEY

-266 EDIKEIVGRDLKV
+266 DDIKEIIGKDLKV
-279 VGHANH
+279 VGNANH
-285 SFTAKNMPYTLK
+285 SFTKRNMPYTLK

-335 NNEESQF
+335 NEDESQF
-342 IEDASAIKAF
+342 IDDISAIEAF
-352 SQLRQALVSTNDT
+352 THLRQELANTNNSY
-365 RLTELKQRAQTF
+365 LTALKQRAQTF
-377 RDNPNKLL
+377 RDNSNKLL
-385 YDIFNHD
+385 YDIFKEPH
-392 DVFHNN
+392 
-398 AIENIIGDFEQN
+398 IEDLIGKLEQRE
-410 VQNILRSIKQW
+410 QDILHSIKQW
-421 GFSDNGLFKKQLSG
+421 GFSKDGLFEKQLG
-435 NVTHKATILDCIVTS
+435 RVTHKATILDCVVTS

-464 VNKGNRVSSRVTIKD
+464 VNEGNRVSSRVTVKD

-486 ALNTTEIVNKQNETI
+486 TLNTTEVINNQNETV
-501 TTMDDSMVY
+501 TTMNDSMVVCDT
-510 HNNSGKID
+510 SGKID
-518 YTNPLGKPVPN
+518 YTNPAGVIVPN
-529 TYQINYGNLLIV
+529 TYQIKHGNLLIV
-541 AKPST
+541 VGPNT
-546 KNVNF
+546 KKTNL
-551 QSILSTNTKNL
+551 QGILSTNSSNL
-562 EIYVYRINGNQKIDV
+562 DIYIFKLNGNQREDV
-577 TGQYING
+577 TSQYIGG

-592 DGRIDSRF
+592 NGSIDSRF
-600 TDMFHFIEDSLKLN
+600 TEMFDFIEDSLGLK
-614 TVSESQL
+614 TVSKAQL
-621 HRQYAQMQKLFGHGT
+621 LKQYTQMQKLFGSGT

-655 LIGFYE
+655 LVGYYNDF
-661 DYVKNY
+661 VKRY
-667 PQAPASQL
+667 PQAAASQL
-675 SIANFY
+675 SISNFY
-681 DSNMNPAL
+681 DPNINTLL
-689 PDTYSNIDLN
+689 PDTYNNINLK
-699 SAKGSIARPGET
+699 ATRGSIARPGEI
-711 GTIFRVANAYQDP
+711 GTVFRVANAYLDN
-724 WLFAFGQSK
+724 WLFSFGQSK
-733 KIVEGTDTSA
+733 KIVEGTNVSA

-772 VNSASRY
+772 VNSESRY
-779 KGQETRF
+779 KGQKTRT
-786 SASSRLLFVNNLT
+786 SASSQLLFVNNLIG
-799 NGTNLVMEPR
+799 GTNLVMEPR

-824 KNMSSAELLY
+824 KSMSSAELLY
-834 HGIIDNFYSHLFDK
+834 HGIIDNFYSHLFDE
-848 SGSYV
+848 SNPYI

-868 YPIRAGVNVVNTRT
+868 YPIKAGVNIVNTET

-912 TLYDLTSAINRQR
+912 TLYDLTNAINRQR
-925 FPSFPLTTEN
+925 FPSFPLTTGD

-955 DQLLEASKEF
+955 DQLLEASKIF

-972 PSNPTIQIDGHIFTT
+972 PSNPTIQVDGRTFTT
-987 SKLLGKNGEE
+987 STLLKTDPETI
-997 VLYQNDLGQDIT
+997 LYQNDLGQDIT
-1009 VSQVLAQAEKGL
+1009 VAQVLAQAEKGL

-1028 MARQAN
+1028 MAQQAG
-1034 VNLYSNVNYVNNKG
+1034 VDLYSNVNYIKNKD
-1048 KVNLNPLA
+1048 KVTLNPLA
-1056 VYLGSQQFNPKTE
+1056 VYLGSQQFKPN
-1069 NFSKRWEM
+1069 NFINRWQM

-1102 PDGEYPPISKNL
+1102 PDGDYPPIIKSL
-1114 PALELATNFFKPTTN
+1114 PALELANNFFK
-1129 NDSWDLKSW
+1129 NDNLKSW
-1138 RQYIDSEGN
+1138 RQYTDSESN

-1174 TDLLFDSQLPGNASK
+1174 TDLLFDSQLPRNASK
-1189 IIMNPMLEYF
+1189 IILNPMLEYF

-1218 LSDPLKYGGYESA
+1218 LSDPLKYNDYNSA
-1231 KGAFINN
+1231 KGAFISD
-1238 ITRRIN
+1238 ITQRIN
-1244 SSEDAQERE
+1244 SSEDNQERR
-1253 RLQAIKSQ
+1253 RLQDIKSK
-1261 AMSIDFKNGAI
+1261 AMSIDFKNSAI
-1272 QNMEFLSENFPTL
+1272 QNMEFLSENVPTL
-1285 FHEQEANLWNTS
+1285 FHAQEANLWNTS

-1317 GISRD
+1317 GISRN

-1421 MSSIKFGNNI
+1421 MSSIKFGNDI
-1431 KINLVNPRGYKFD
+1431 KLNLVNDIGYEFE
-1444 NLYYESGPNQY
+1444 NLYYESGPRQY
-1455 RQIWSLNYDKSNN
+1455 RKIDSLNYDTKNN
-1468 LYYTKEFDVDIN
+1468 LYYTLEYDVDIN
-1480 GNKINDIPHTEY
+1480 GNIINDILHTEY
-1492 QVFDATTQEKI
+1492 QIFDATTQEKI
-1503 TPEEYNNRLGKKD
+1503 TPEEYNNRLAKKD
-1516 KNIETINSV
+1516 ENIETINSV

-1537 KELTID
+1537 KELAID

-1558 QILNNASTV
+1558 QILNNASYV
-1567 DPDTFEIDQPYK
+1567 ENNEIIQPYK

-1586 VNKSAS
+1586 ANKSAS

-1607 DEPLAY
+1607 SEPLAY
-1613 VSMTMTHYGVQLDA
+1613 VPMTMTHYGVQLDA
-1627 DHDKDAG
+1627 DHDKNAG

-1686 ENKPL
+1686 EGKKL
-1691 TPQEVQEITEN
+1691 TTQEVQEITEN

-1728 KVLKSNNDNLKK
+1728 KVLKSNSDELKK

-1832 SNDYE
+1832 SNDQE
-1837 TRKSQIIGN
+1837 TRKSQIIDN

-1891 DVVDVVYKVLNR
+1891 DVVDIVYKVLDK
-1903 KTNTYVNY
+1903 KTKTYVNY
-1911 RTRIALDN
+1911 RTHIALDN

-1925 FIDANTNGTLKEYL
+1925 FIDANINGTLKEYL

-2113 FKEKDIS
+2113 FKEEDIS

-2165 QQGGQGTASRYN
+2165 QQGGQGTNSRYN

-2189 GISDLAISNI
+2189 GINDLAISNI

-2244 FSLVGVVLEDARN
+2244 FYLVGDVLEDARN

-2290 MKMRTVG
+2290 MKMRTIG
-2297 FTQINNNRIYVSHF
+2297 FTQVNNNRIYVSHF

-2319 YDVDKAYVMG
+2319 Y
-2329 FNFDDNGQFIGWSDL
+2329 
-2344 FDYSSNEALESS
+2344 
-2356 CSLPVPRNSKWV
+2356 
-2368 KTNNGIN
+2368 
-2375 IERYAEE
+2375 
-2382 AQRAYDSDN
+2382 
-2391 VILRNALINKVLD
+2391 
-2404 NIDYSPNSTIEVN
+2404 
-2417 YSSPILNQLI
+2417 
-2427 SDINTHEGTQLSGD
+2427 
-2441 NKILA
+2441 
-2446 FQNAVSWTTQAI
+2446 
-2458 VNDERNLLD
+2458 
-2467 SYSPTNVE
+2467 
-2475 GMKQVVKD
+2475 
-2483 KQLASDSGTYT
+2483 
-2494 QWNPATKWVLQE
+2494 
-2506 ENLIG
+2506 
-2511 KNVISVA
+2511 
-2518 ANAEKVYFSLL
+2518 
-2529 HYYNEIVR
+2529 
-2537 HPEKYSKDLYTFAK
+2537 
-2551 SFEGV
+2551 
-2556 FMNIDGTPVIKETI
+2556 
-2570 GGINFNNDNRL
+2570 
-2581 NKLSILLLSSNQEL
+2581 
-2595 TDIKNSLIQG
+2595 
-2605 IYQDNTS
+2605 
-2612 EYEQDFI
+2612 
-2619 NAYKNNEYS
+2619 
-2628 DKLQTLLNSIDT
+2628 
-2640 TLSED
+2640 
-2645 EAKYMPLMQSLINN
+2645 
-2659 ATDPSDLISQLL
+2659 
-2671 NSATDNA
+2671 
-2678 KELILN
+2678 
-2684 KINAGMN
+2684 
-2691 LAGVHGYLMIM
+2691 
-2702 GFSLDQIVDL
+2702 
-2712 MTSPVVRLVDRLSKS
+2712 
-2727 DMFSDI
+2727 
-2733 GIKSNSVQKVLDQLI
+2733 
-2748 SSNPDK
+2748 
-2754 QKDWFQYVLDPTT
+2754 
-2767 INKYDPGRDTI
+2767 
-2778 VGQTLVKLLNDT
+2778 
-2790 SITSDNGTTLHF
+2790 
-2802 INGIYVEMDN
+2802 
-2812 NPVDPQVKTYKRLK
+2812 
-2826 DAPKQFQE
+2826 
-2834 PLESLL
+2834 
-2840 RQRYDGLFFN
+2840 
-2850 KLRGFKA
+2850 
-2857 VHRGARETTAAAQL
+2857 
-2871 LFSMNQGIRTQ
+2871 
-2882 QNEQL
+2882 
-2887 AFENRFNNFIKGF
+2887 
-2900 DEILPSVQEIEGL
+2900 
-2913 KTKYAGKLLPSSL
+2913 
-2926 NEQGTDLVT
+2926 
-2935 DLEALFSKVKE
+2935 
-2946 LHPNYSNS
+2946 
-2954 YIYSIVSQSLKAG
+2954 
-2967 IYKNFSFYKYMIND
+2967 
-2981 PIQVQELDG
+2981 
-2990 TPRNTNYRTL
+2990 
-3000 ATEYYNLI
+3000 
-3008 KDSINVLDV
+3008 
-3017 INHSDQYRVYLEL
+3017 
-3030 QKAATVNTDI
+3030 
-3040 VSTKSQLVRKFYEI
+3040 
-3054 LRKDRGYIDSKKLN
+3054 
-3068 QIQSYIDQAYIQQYL
+3068 
-3083 TNIQLV
+3083 
-3089 VNNNET
+3089 
-3095 LPFSFPLQ
+3095 
-3103 HDQMFLKDRRKIKA
+3103 
-3117 SSNTEIIMNNSDNIA
+3117 
-3132 TFKFWMHNYLVKALQ
+3132 
-3147 NGSYW
+3147 
-3152 DGEKMQ
+3152 
-3158 DFPKN
+3158 
-3163 NSFINGLRIIGDRDK
+3163 
-3178 NALALDI
+3178 
-3185 DMLNID
+3185 
-3191 KSRESTLRYASY
+3191 
-3203 EEDFNKLLN
+3203 
-3212 YKVGKFNLQDIFMIY
+3212 
-3227 NLFVNGNKYGYNRLT
+3227 
-3242 TIFQSKLIEDIN
+3242 
-3254 NIGNSQYTPS
+3254 
-3264 ALMQWYRHLG
+3264 
-3274 QADKANIQQT
+3274 
-3284 IDNKDLP
+3284 
-3291 IEDSINAL
+3291 
-3299 GATLEGFDIY
+3299 
-3309 SAPYVESL
+3309 
-3317 QQAGDNRVVR
+3317 
-3327 IKDPRNSPTNGL
+3327 
-3339 VVLYNT
+3339 
-3345 KDHKFI
+3345 
-3351 NPFTQISEGYDN
+3351 
-3363 QRELIERLKINK
+3363 
-3375 EYYPININ
+3375 
-3383 LQEQINKLEQMF
+3383 
-3395 KDIVSGGT
+3395 
-3403 SLYNMTISGKVKIRV
+3403 
-3418 NC
+3418 

>member
-1 MACKGLIKII
+1 MACIVPIKIVNKKDTTAI
-11 DVNSTDE
+11 DNLKAYLIGV
-18 LTRLTKVLT
+18 
-27 RLDARQW
+27 LDAKHW
-34 KNIKDNEEQ
+34 KSIKKDSGINEVK
-43 LMNIISSQ
+43 LMRSITQ
-51 VYLPEEGKAL
+51 YVYLPEEGKAL
-61 TQEDKIHL
+61 TDEDKTHL
-69 KAVQQQIK
+69 QAVQEGINTIVSLNAFK
-77 LLANKFEN
+77 N
-85 IKGNDLNKLL
+85 IKGNDVNELL
-95 EIFKL
+95 KVFEL
-100 PATSQ
+100 PTTSQ
-105 DESISQEQNLDISAQ
+105 DESIPQEQSINPSTQQILD
-120 QTLATIKAQQEEL
+120 TVKAQLKESL
-133 LATNKELLN
+133 ITNKELLN
-142 IAYANNKGYDKL
+142 IAYENNKGYDKL

-161 NTIKSIFIASNKYEL
+161 NTIKSIFIAPNKFELNSN
-176 TSSEWAI
+176 EWAI

-196 TISSYLTEGAQEL
+196 TISSYLTDGAQKL
-209 DMYTEIGNTW
+209 DMYTERNNTW
-219 KYNFKKV
+219 KYNSKV

-241 FKSSLGTDEKY
+241 FKSSLSTDEEY

-266 EDIKEIVGRDLKV
+266 EDIKEIIGRDLKV

-285 SFTAKNMPYTLK
+285 SFTVKNMPYTLK
-297 GESSLRKS
+297 GDSSLRRS

-320 MSKSL
+320 MSKAL
-325 FKIIPYINSN
+325 FKIIPYINSD

-352 SQLRQALVSTNDT
+352 SQLRQALVNTNDT

-385 YDIFNHD
+385 YDIF
-392 DVFHNN
+392 HNN
-398 AIENIIGDFEQN
+398 AVEDIIGGFEQN
-410 VQNILRSIKQW
+410 VQDILHSIKQW
-421 GFSDNGLFKKQLSG
+421 GFSDKDGLFGKQLG

-450 LVSLDPMNYQQVYI
+450 LISLDPMNYQQVYI
-464 VNKGNRVSSRVTIKD
+464 VNEGNRVSSRVTIKD

-486 ALNTTEIVNKQNETI
+486 ALNTAEIANKQNGAV
-501 TTMDDSMVY
+501 TTMNDSMVA
-510 HNNSGKID
+510 HDNFGKID
-518 YTNPLGKPVPN
+518 YTNPIGESVSN
-529 TYQINYGNLLIV
+529 TYQIKYGNLLIV
-541 AKPST
+541 AKPNT
-546 KNVNF
+546 RKTNL
-551 QSILSTNTKNL
+551 QGILSTNPSNL
-562 EIYVYRINGNQKIDV
+562 DIYVYRINGNQREDV
-577 TGQYING
+577 TGQYIGG
-584 DFNEKAII
+584 DFNERAII
-592 DGRIDSRF
+592 DGKIDSRF
-600 TDMFHFIEDSLKLN
+600 TDMFRFIEKSLKLD
-614 TVSESQL
+614 TVSENQL
-621 HRQYAQMQKLFGHGT
+621 HRQYAQMQKLFGHGD

-644 VTAVRNEIVKH
+644 VTAVRNEIAKH
-655 LIGFYE
+655 LVGFYE
-661 DYVKNY
+661 DFVRNY

-675 SIANFY
+675 SMANFY
-681 DSNMNPAL
+681 DSNKNPLL

-699 SAKGSIARPGET
+699 AAKGSIAKSGDT

-779 KGQETRF
+779 KGQETRI

-848 SGSYV
+848 PGSYV

-868 YPIRAGVNVVNTRT
+868 YPIRAGVNVVNTKT

-904 FYKRSLNN
+904 FYKRSLTN

-955 DQLLEASKEF
+955 DQLLEASKIF

-997 VLYQNDLGQDIT
+997 VLYQNALGQDVT

-1034 VNLYSNVNYVNNKG
+1034 VDLYSNVNYVNNKG

-1056 VYLGSQQFNPKTE
+1056 VYLGSQQFNPKTK

-1102 PDGEYPPISKNL
+1102 PDGTYPPIVKNL
-1114 PALELATNFFKPTTN
+1114 PALELVTNFFRPTTN
-1129 NDSWDLKSW
+1129 NDNWDLKSW
-1138 RQYIDSEGN
+1138 RQYLDDEGN
-1147 TKEWNLG
+1147 IKEWNLA
-1154 QWTRGDYM
+1154 QWRRGDYM
-1162 VLGKAIDENGKS
+1162 ILGKAIDKDGKS

-1218 LSDPLKYGGYESA
+1218 LSDPLKYGDYESA
-1231 KGAFINN
+1231 KGAFISN

-1244 SSEDAQERE
+1244 SSEDAQERQH
-1253 RLQAIKSQ
+1253 LQAIKSQ

-1421 MSSIKFGNNI
+1421 MSSIKFGNDI
-1431 KINLVNPRGYKFD
+1431 KINLVNDIGYEFE
-1444 NLYYESGPNQY
+1444 NLYYESGPGQY
-1455 RQIWSLNYDKSNN
+1455 RKIDSLNYDTKNN
-1468 LYYTKEFDVDIN
+1468 LYYTLEYDVNIN
-1480 GNKINDIPHTEY
+1480 GDIINDILHTEY
-1492 QVFDATTQEKI
+1492 QIFDAITQEKI
-1503 TPEEYNNRLGKKD
+1503 TPEEYNKRLAKKD
-1516 KNIETINSV
+1516 ENIETINSV

-1537 KELTID
+1537 KELTLD
-1543 TNTLIDSESSNIASA
+1543 TNTLIDSENSNIASA

-1567 DPDTFEIDQPYK
+1567 DPKTLEIDQPYK

-1586 VNKSAS
+1586 ANKSAS

-1686 ENKPL
+1686 EGKEL
-1691 TPQEVQEITEN
+1691 TPQEIQEITEN

-1728 KVLKSNNDNLKK
+1728 KVLKSNNNDLKQ

-1792 GETHMSSDVYNDA
+1792 GVTHMSSDVYNDA
-1805 IAAMTDGTFNPL
+1805 FEAMTNGTFDPL

-1832 SNDYE
+1832 SSNQE
-1837 TRKSQIIGN
+1837 ARKSQII
-1846 DNLQVLPLSS
+1846 DKNLQVLPLSS
-1856 DYQIRKQQIIDCYL
+1856 DYQVRKQQIIDCYL

-1891 DVVDVVYKVLNR
+1891 DVVDIMYKV
-1903 KTNTYVNY
+1903 KEVNY
-1911 RTRIALDN
+1911 RTHIALDN

-1939 LSQGAL
+1939 LSQGVL

-1960 HGRDLAPERVVFDY
+1960 HGRDLAPERVTFDY
-1974 GTINPD
+1974 GTID
-1980 GTFNKVG
+1980 SYGTFNKVG

-1996 IRNNRKNSNMR
+1996 IRNNRKNPNMR
-2007 KQEYQKILNDLHN
+2007 KQEYQKILNDLHK

-2039 AENVMPN
+2039 AENIMPN
-2046 IYSKIFGVDNLS
+2046 IYSKTFGVDNLS
-2058 LIEAKKLL
+2058 LIEARKLL

-2098 LSFSEPLIKNDAGVF
+2098 LSFSEPLIKNDLGVF
-2113 FKEKDIS
+2113 YKEKDIS

-2134 YKVSRDKQL
+2134 YKVSNDKQL

-2154 DIQLVKEYNVT
+2154 DIQLVKEYDVT
-2165 QQGGQGTASRYN
+2165 QQGGQGTTARYN
-2177 YYYVDINKLRAL
+2177 YYYVDVNNLKASGINELDIANI
-2189 GISDLAISNI
+2189 ISD
-2199 INDIYHQKFYLGAE
+2199 IYSQKFYLGAE
-2213 ISDSQKSQQTESEL
+2213 ISDSQRNSQTGLNL
-2227 ISNSFKDPN
+2227 IPNSFKDPN
-2236 LKQFIDNQ
+2236 LKQFINNQ
-2244 FSLVGVVLEDARN
+2244 FYLVGDVLEDTRN

-2290 MKMRTVG
+2290 MKMKTVG
-2297 FTQINNNRIYVSHF
+2297 FTQINTNRIYVSHF

-2329 FNFDDNGQFIGWSDL
+2329 FNFDDNGQFIGWSNL

-2356 CSLPVPRNSKWV
+2356 CSLPVPRNSKWI

-2375 IERYAEE
+2375 IERYAGE

-2391 VILRNALINKVLD
+2391 VVLRNALINKILD
-2404 NIDYSPNSTIEVN
+2404 NIDYNPNSTIEVN

-2427 SDINTHEGTQLSGD
+2427 NDINVHESTQLSGD

-2556 FMNIDGTPVIKETI
+2556 FMNADGTPVIKETI

-2595 TDIKNSLIQG
+2595 TNVKDTLIQE
-2605 IYQDNTS
+2605 IYQGNTS

-2628 DKLQTLLNSIDT
+2628 DRLQVLLNSIDA

-2790 SITSDNGTTLHF
+2790 SITGDNGTTLSF
-2802 INGIYVEMDN
+2802 INGIYVEIDN
-2812 NPVDPQVKTYKRLK
+2812 NPVNPNVKTYKRFK
-2826 DAPKQFQE
+2826 DIPKQYQE
-2834 PLESLL
+2834 ELGTVL
-2840 RQRYDGLFFN
+2840 RQKYNKLFFD
-2850 KLRGFKA
+2850 KLKGFKA

-2900 DEILPSVQEIEGL
+2900 AEILPSIQEIEDL

-2926 NEQGTDLVT
+2926 NEQGTDLTT

-2954 YIYSIVSQSLKAG
+2954 YIYSIVSQSLQAG
-2967 IYKNFSFYKYMIND
+2967 IYKNFSFYEYMKNT
-2981 PIQVQELDG
+2981 PIQVYELDG
-2990 TPRNTNYRTL
+2990 TIRHTDYRTL

-3030 QKAATVNTDI
+3030 QKAATINTDI

-3083 TNIQLV
+3083 TNIQLA
-3089 VNNNET
+3089 VNNSET
-3095 LPFSFPLQ
+3095 LPFSFPLKQ
-3103 HDQMFLKDRRKIKA
+3103 DQIFLKDRRKIKA
-3117 SSNTEIIMNNSDNIA
+3117 SSNTEIVMNSSDNIA
-3132 TFKFWMHNYLVKALQ
+3132 TFKFWVHNYLIKALQ

-3158 DFPKN
+3158 SFPENK
-3163 NSFINGLRIIGDRDK
+3163 FINGLRIIGDGNRDV
-3178 NALALDI
+3178 LALDI

-3191 KSRESTLRYASY
+3191 KSRESTLRYADF
-3203 EEDFNKLLN
+3203 EEDFNKLIN
-3212 YKVGKFNLQDIFMIY
+3212 YKIGQFNLQDIFMIY

-3242 TIFQSKLIEDIN
+3242 TLFQSKLIEDIN
-3254 NIGNSQYTPS
+3254 NIGNPQYTPS

-3284 IDNKDLP
+3284 IDNKNLP
-3291 IEDSINAL
+3291 IEEAINAL

-3317 QQAGDNRVVR
+3317 YQAGDNRVVR
-3327 IKDPRNSPTNGL
+3327 IKDPRNTPTKGL
-3339 VVLYNT
+3339 VVYYNT

-3351 NPFTQISEGYDN
+3351 NPFTQISDGQDN

-3375 EYYPININ
+3375 QYYPININ
-3383 LQEQINKLEQMF
+3383 LKEQINKLEQMF
-3395 KDIVSGGT
+3395 KDIVSGGN

>member
-1 MACKGLIKII
+1 MACRELIKITGI
-11 DVNSTDE
+11 DNIESKQS
-18 LTRLTKVLT
+18 LIKFLIN
-27 RLDARQW
+27 LDSRQW
-34 KNIKDNEEQ
+34 KNLKNNDAR
-43 LMNIISSQ
+43 LMQIISNV

-69 KAVQQQIK
+69 KAVQQQIN

-85 IKGNDLNKLL
+85 IKGDDLNKLL
-95 EIFKL
+95 KIFEL

-105 DESISQEQNLDISAQ
+105 DESISQEQSIDTSTQ
-120 QTLATIKAQQEEL
+120 QILATIKAQQKEL
-133 LATNKELLN
+133 VVTNKELLN
-142 IAYANNKGYDKL
+142 IAYENNKGYDKL

-161 NTIKSIFIASNKYEL
+161 NTIKSVFIAPNGYEL
-176 TSSEWAI
+176 NSNEWAI

-196 TISSYLTEGAQEL
+196 TISSYLTGGTEKL
-209 DMYTEIGNTW
+209 DMYTEANNKNTW
-219 KYNFKKV
+219 RYNSKV
-226 EDILEAFRHKIYNKE
+226 EDILEAFKHKIYTKD
-241 FKSSLGTDEKY
+241 FKSSLSSDEEY

-266 EDIKEIVGRDLKV
+266 DDIKEIIGKDLKV
-279 VGHANH
+279 VGNANH
-285 SFTAKNMPYTLK
+285 SFTKRNMPYTLK

-335 NNEESQF
+335 NEDESQF
-342 IEDASAIKAF
+342 IDDISAIEAF
-352 SQLRQALVSTNDT
+352 THLRQELANTNNSY
-365 RLTELKQRAQTF
+365 LTALKQRAQTF
-377 RDNPNKLL
+377 RDNSNKLL
-385 YDIFNHD
+385 YDIFKEPH
-392 DVFHNN
+392 
-398 AIENIIGDFEQN
+398 IEDLIGKLEQRE
-410 VQNILRSIKQW
+410 QDILHSIKQW
-421 GFSDNGLFKKQLSG
+421 GFSKDGLFEKQLG
-435 NVTHKATILDCIVTS
+435 RVTHKATILDCVVTS

-464 VNKGNRVSSRVTIKD
+464 VNEGNRVSSRVTVKD

-486 ALNTTEIVNKQNETI
+486 TLNTTEVINNQNETV
-501 TTMDDSMVY
+501 TTMNDSMVVCDT
-510 HNNSGKID
+510 SGKID
-518 YTNPLGKPVPN
+518 YTNPAGVIVPN
-529 TYQINYGNLLIV
+529 TYQIKHGNLLIV
-541 AKPST
+541 VGPNT
-546 KNVNF
+546 KKTNL
-551 QSILSTNTKNL
+551 QGILSTNSSNL
-562 EIYVYRINGNQKIDV
+562 DIYIFKLNGNQREDV
-577 TGQYING
+577 TSQYIGG

-592 DGRIDSRF
+592 NGSIDSRF
-600 TDMFHFIEDSLKLN
+600 IEMFDFIEDSLGLK
-614 TVSESQL
+614 TVSKAQL
-621 HRQYAQMQKLFGHGT
+621 LKQYTQMQKLFGSGT

-655 LIGFYE
+655 LVGYYNDF
-661 DYVKNY
+661 VKRY
-667 PQAPASQL
+667 PQAAASQL
-675 SIANFY
+675 SISNFY
-681 DSNMNPAL
+681 DPNINTLL
-689 PDTYSNIDLN
+689 PDTYNNINLK
-699 SAKGSIARPGET
+699 ATRGSIARPGEI
-711 GTIFRVANAYQDP
+711 GTVFRVANAYLDN
-724 WLFAFGQSK
+724 WLFSFGQSK
-733 KIVEGTDTSA
+733 KIVEGTNVSA

-772 VNSASRY
+772 VNSESRY
-779 KGQETRF
+779 KGQETRT
-786 SASSRLLFVNNLT
+786 SASSQLLFVNNLIG
-799 NGTNLVMEPR
+799 GTNLVMEPR

-834 HGIIDNFYSHLFDK
+834 HGIIDNFYSHLFDE
-848 SGSYV
+848 SNPYI

-868 YPIRAGVNVVNTRT
+868 YPIKAGVNIVNTET

-912 TLYDLTSAINRQR
+912 TLYDLTNAINRQR
-925 FPSFPLTTEN
+925 FPSFPLTTGD

-955 DQLLEASKEF
+955 DQLLEASKIF

-972 PSNPTIQIDGHIFTT
+972 PSNPTIQVDGRTFTT
-987 SKLLGKNGEE
+987 STLLKTDPETI
-997 VLYQNDLGQDIT
+997 LYQNDLGQDIT
-1009 VSQVLAQAEKGL
+1009 VAQVLAQAEKGL

-1028 MARQAN
+1028 MAQQAG
-1034 VNLYSNVNYVNNKG
+1034 VDLYSNVNYIKNKD
-1048 KVNLNPLA
+1048 KVTLNPLA
-1056 VYLGSQQFNPKTE
+1056 VYLGSQQFKPN
-1069 NFSKRWEM
+1069 NFINRWQM

-1102 PDGEYPPISKNL
+1102 PDGDYPSIIKSL
-1114 PALELATNFFKPTTN
+1114 PALELANNFFK
-1129 NDSWDLKSW
+1129 NDNLKSW
-1138 RQYIDSEGN
+1138 RQYTDSEGN

-1174 TDLLFDSQLPGNASK
+1174 TDLLFDSQLPRNASK
-1189 IIMNPMLEYF
+1189 IILNPMLEYF

-1218 LSDPLKYGGYESA
+1218 LSDPLKYNDYNSA
-1231 KGAFINN
+1231 KGAFISD
-1238 ITRRIN
+1238 ITQRIN
-1244 SSEDAQERE
+1244 SSEDNQERR
-1253 RLQAIKSQ
+1253 RLQDIKSK
-1261 AMSIDFKNGAI
+1261 AMSIDFKNSAI
-1272 QNMEFLSENFPTL
+1272 QNMEFLSENVPTL
-1285 FHEQEANLWNTS
+1285 FHAQEANLWNTS

-1317 GISRD
+1317 GISRN

-1337 FKGQKDKDIDAM
+1337 FKGQKDRDIDAM

-1421 MSSIKFGNNI
+1421 MSSIKFGNDI
-1431 KINLVNPRGYKFD
+1431 KLNLVNDIGYEFE
-1444 NLYYESGPNQY
+1444 NLYYESGPRQY
-1455 RQIWSLNYDKSNN
+1455 RKIDSLNYDTKNN
-1468 LYYTKEFDVDIN
+1468 LYYTLEYDVDIN
-1480 GNKINDIPHTEY
+1480 GNIINDILHTEY
-1492 QVFDATTQEKI
+1492 QIFDATTQEKI
-1503 TPEEYNNRLGKKD
+1503 TPEEYNNRLAKKD
-1516 KNIETINSV
+1516 ENIETINSV

-1537 KELTID
+1537 KELAID

-1558 QILNNASTV
+1558 QILNNASYV
-1567 DPDTFEIDQPYK
+1567 ENNEIIQPYK

-1586 VNKSAS
+1586 ANKSAS

-1607 DEPLAY
+1607 SEPLAY
-1613 VSMTMTHYGVQLDA
+1613 VPMTMTHYGVQLDA

-1686 ENKPL
+1686 EGKKL
-1691 TPQEVQEITEN
+1691 TTQEVQEITEN

-1728 KVLKSNNDNLKK
+1728 KVLKSNSDELKK

-1832 SNDYE
+1832 SNDQE
-1837 TRKSQIIGN
+1837 TRKSQIIDN

-1891 DVVDVVYKVLNR
+1891 DVVDIVYKVLDK
-1903 KTNTYVNY
+1903 KTKTYVNY
-1911 RTRIALDN
+1911 RTYIALDN

-1925 FIDANTNGTLKEYL
+1925 FIDANINGTLKEYL

-2113 FKEKDIS
+2113 FKEEDIS

-2165 QQGGQGTASRYN
+2165 QQGGQGTNSRYN

-2189 GISDLAISNI
+2189 GINDLAISNI

-2244 FSLVGVVLEDARN
+2244 FYLVGDVLEDARN

-2290 MKMRTVG
+2290 MKMRTIG
-2297 FTQINNNRIYVSHF
+2297 FTQVNNNRIYVSHF

-2319 YDVDKAYVMG
+2319 Y
-2329 FNFDDNGQFIGWSDL
+2329 
-2344 FDYSSNEALESS
+2344 
-2356 CSLPVPRNSKWV
+2356 
-2368 KTNNGIN
+2368 
-2375 IERYAEE
+2375 
-2382 AQRAYDSDN
+2382 
-2391 VILRNALINKVLD
+2391 
-2404 NIDYSPNSTIEVN
+2404 
-2417 YSSPILNQLI
+2417 
-2427 SDINTHEGTQLSGD
+2427 
-2441 NKILA
+2441 
-2446 FQNAVSWTTQAI
+2446 
-2458 VNDERNLLD
+2458 
-2467 SYSPTNVE
+2467 
-2475 GMKQVVKD
+2475 
-2483 KQLASDSGTYT
+2483 
-2494 QWNPATKWVLQE
+2494 
-2506 ENLIG
+2506 
-2511 KNVISVA
+2511 
-2518 ANAEKVYFSLL
+2518 
-2529 HYYNEIVR
+2529 
-2537 HPEKYSKDLYTFAK
+2537 
-2551 SFEGV
+2551 
-2556 FMNIDGTPVIKETI
+2556 
-2570 GGINFNNDNRL
+2570 
-2581 NKLSILLLSSNQEL
+2581 
-2595 TDIKNSLIQG
+2595 
-2605 IYQDNTS
+2605 
-2612 EYEQDFI
+2612 
-2619 NAYKNNEYS
+2619 
-2628 DKLQTLLNSIDT
+2628 
-2640 TLSED
+2640 
-2645 EAKYMPLMQSLINN
+2645 
-2659 ATDPSDLISQLL
+2659 
-2671 NSATDNA
+2671 
-2678 KELILN
+2678 
-2684 KINAGMN
+2684 
-2691 LAGVHGYLMIM
+2691 
-2702 GFSLDQIVDL
+2702 
-2712 MTSPVVRLVDRLSKS
+2712 
-2727 DMFSDI
+2727 
-2733 GIKSNSVQKVLDQLI
+2733 
-2748 SSNPDK
+2748 
-2754 QKDWFQYVLDPTT
+2754 
-2767 INKYDPGRDTI
+2767 
-2778 VGQTLVKLLNDT
+2778 
-2790 SITSDNGTTLHF
+2790 
-2802 INGIYVEMDN
+2802 
-2812 NPVDPQVKTYKRLK
+2812 
-2826 DAPKQFQE
+2826 
-2834 PLESLL
+2834 
-2840 RQRYDGLFFN
+2840 
-2850 KLRGFKA
+2850 
-2857 VHRGARETTAAAQL
+2857 
-2871 LFSMNQGIRTQ
+2871 
-2882 QNEQL
+2882 
-2887 AFENRFNNFIKGF
+2887 
-2900 DEILPSVQEIEGL
+2900 
-2913 KTKYAGKLLPSSL
+2913 
-2926 NEQGTDLVT
+2926 
-2935 DLEALFSKVKE
+2935 
-2946 LHPNYSNS
+2946 
-2954 YIYSIVSQSLKAG
+2954 
-2967 IYKNFSFYKYMIND
+2967 
-2981 PIQVQELDG
+2981 
-2990 TPRNTNYRTL
+2990 
-3000 ATEYYNLI
+3000 
-3008 KDSINVLDV
+3008 
-3017 INHSDQYRVYLEL
+3017 
-3030 QKAATVNTDI
+3030 
-3040 VSTKSQLVRKFYEI
+3040 
-3054 LRKDRGYIDSKKLN
+3054 
-3068 QIQSYIDQAYIQQYL
+3068 
-3083 TNIQLV
+3083 
-3089 VNNNET
+3089 
-3095 LPFSFPLQ
+3095 
-3103 HDQMFLKDRRKIKA
+3103 
-3117 SSNTEIIMNNSDNIA
+3117 
-3132 TFKFWMHNYLVKALQ
+3132 
-3147 NGSYW
+3147 
-3152 DGEKMQ
+3152 
-3158 DFPKN
+3158 
-3163 NSFINGLRIIGDRDK
+3163 
-3178 NALALDI
+3178 
-3185 DMLNID
+3185 
-3191 KSRESTLRYASY
+3191 
-3203 EEDFNKLLN
+3203 
-3212 YKVGKFNLQDIFMIY
+3212 
-3227 NLFVNGNKYGYNRLT
+3227 
-3242 TIFQSKLIEDIN
+3242 
-3254 NIGNSQYTPS
+3254 
-3264 ALMQWYRHLG
+3264 
-3274 QADKANIQQT
+3274 
-3284 IDNKDLP
+3284 
-3291 IEDSINAL
+3291 
-3299 GATLEGFDIY
+3299 
-3309 SAPYVESL
+3309 
-3317 QQAGDNRVVR
+3317 
-3327 IKDPRNSPTNGL
+3327 
-3339 VVLYNT
+3339 
-3345 KDHKFI
+3345 
-3351 NPFTQISEGYDN
+3351 
-3363 QRELIERLKINK
+3363 
-3375 EYYPININ
+3375 
-3383 LQEQINKLEQMF
+3383 
-3395 KDIVSGGT
+3395 
-3403 SLYNMTISGKVKIRV
+3403 
-3418 NC
+3418 

>member
-1 MACKGLIKII
+1 MACRELIKIT
-11 DVNSTDE
+11 STDDSVQP
-18 LTRLTKVLT
+18 LIKVLT

-61 TQEDKIHL
+61 TDEDKIHL
-69 KAVQQQIK
+69 LAVKKCIND
-77 LLANKFEN
+77 LANNNIFEN
-85 IKGNDLNKLL
+85 IKGDDLNKLL
-95 EIFKL
+95 KIFEL

-105 DESISQEQNLDISAQ
+105 DESISQEQSINPATQQILNAVGAQ
-120 QTLATIKAQQEEL
+120 IKEAL
-133 LATNKELLN
+133 VTNKELLN
-142 IAYANNKGYDKL
+142 IAYENNKGYDKL

-161 NTIKSIFIASNKYEL
+161 NTIKSVFISPNGYEL
-176 TSSEWAI
+176 NSNEWAI

-196 TISSYLTEGAQEL
+196 TISSYLTGGTEKL
-209 DMYTEIGNTW
+209 DMYTEANNKNTW
-219 KYNFKKV
+219 RYNSKV
-226 EDILEAFRHKIYNKE
+226 EDVLEAFKHKIYTKD
-241 FKSSLGTDEKY
+241 FKSSLSSDEEY

-266 EDIKEIVGRDLKV
+266 DDIKEIIGKDLKV
-279 VGHANH
+279 VGNANH
-285 SFTAKNMPYTLK
+285 SFTKRNMPYTLK

-335 NNEESQF
+335 NEDEFQF
-342 IEDASAIKAF
+342 IDDISAIEAF
-352 SQLRQALVSTNDT
+352 NHLRQELANTNNQY
-365 RLTELKQRAQTF
+365 LTALKQRAQTF

-385 YDIFNHD
+385 YDIFKEPH
-392 DVFHNN
+392 
-398 AIENIIGDFEQN
+398 IEDLISKLEQRE
-410 VQNILRSIKQW
+410 QDILHSIKQW
-421 GFSDNGLFKKQLSG
+421 GFSDNDGLFGKQLG
-435 NVTHKATILDCIVTS
+435 HVTHKATILDCIVTS

-464 VNKGNRVSSRVTIKD
+464 VNEGNRVSSRVTVKD

-486 ALNTTEIVNKQNETI
+486 TLNTTEVINNQNETV
-501 TTMDDSMVY
+501 TTMNDSMVT
-510 HNNSGKID
+510 HDNSGKID
-518 YTNPLGKPVPN
+518 YTNPSGVIVPN
-529 TYQINYGNLLIV
+529 TYQIKHGNLLIV
-541 AKPST
+541 VGPNT
-546 KNVNF
+546 KKTNL
-551 QSILSTNTKNL
+551 QGILSTNSSNL
-562 EIYVYRINGNQKIDV
+562 DIYIFNQGKDV
-577 TGQYING
+577 TSQYIGG

-592 DGRIDSRF
+592 NGSIDSRF
-600 TDMFHFIEDSLKLN
+600 TEMFDFIEDSLGLK
-614 TVSESQL
+614 TVSKAQL
-621 HRQYAQMQKLFGHGT
+621 LKQYTQMQKLFGSGT

-655 LIGFYE
+655 LVGYYNDFI
-661 DYVKNY
+661 KRY
-667 PQAPASQL
+667 PQAAASQL
-675 SIANFY
+675 SISNFY
-681 DSNMNPAL
+681 DPNINTLL
-689 PDTYSNIDLN
+689 PDTYNNINLK
-699 SAKGSIARPGET
+699 ATRGSIARPGEI
-711 GTIFRVANAYQDP
+711 GTVFRVANAYLDN
-724 WLFAFGQSK
+724 WLFSFGQSK
-733 KIVEGTDTSA
+733 KIVEGTNVSA

-772 VNSASRY
+772 VNSESRY
-779 KGQETRF
+779 KGQETRT
-786 SASSRLLFVNNLT
+786 SASSQLLFVDNLT
-799 NGTNLVMEPR
+799 RGTNLVMEPR

-848 SGSYV
+848 SNPYV

-868 YPIRAGVNVVNTRT
+868 YPIRAGINLANIGVS
-882 PFQLNKATKQDIQ
+882 LNKATKQDIQ

-904 FYKRSLNN
+904 FYKRLLNN
-912 TLYDLTSAINRQR
+912 TLYDLTKAISRQR
-925 FPSFPLTTEN
+925 FPSFPLTIEN

-955 DQLLEASKEF
+955 DQLLEASKIF

-972 PSNPTIQIDGHIFTT
+972 PSNPTIQIDGRTFTT
-987 SKLLGKNGEE
+987 STLLKTDPETI
-997 VLYQNDLGQDIT
+997 LYQNDLGQDIT

-1028 MARQAN
+1028 MAQQAE
-1034 VNLYSNVNYVNNKG
+1034 VDLYSNVNYIKNKD
-1048 KVNLNPLA
+1048 KVTLNPLA
-1056 VYLGSQQFNPKTE
+1056 VYLGSQQFKPN
-1069 NFSKRWEM
+1069 NFINRWQM

-1090 FKVRLTQTINID
+1090 FKIRLTQTINID
-1102 PDGEYPPISKNL
+1102 PDGNYPPITKSL
-1114 PALELATNFFKPTTN
+1114 PALELANNFFKDDN
-1129 NDSWDLKSW
+1129 LKSW
-1138 RQYIDSEGN
+1138 RQYTDSEGN

-1162 VLGKAIDENGKS
+1162 VLGKAIDKNGKS
-1174 TDLLFDSQLPGNASK
+1174 TDLLFDSQLPRNASK
-1189 IIMNPMLEYF
+1189 IILNPMLEYF
-1199 FSVDN
+1199 FNVDN

-1218 LSDPLKYGGYESA
+1218 LSDPLKYTDYDSA
-1231 KGAFINN
+1231 KGAFISD
-1238 ITRRIN
+1238 ITQRIN
-1244 SSEDAQERE
+1244 SSEDAQERR
-1253 RLQAIKSQ
+1253 RLQDIKSK

-1272 QNMEFLSENFPTL
+1272 QNMEFLSENVPTL
-1285 FHEQEANLWNTS
+1285 FHAQEANLWNTS

-1317 GISRD
+1317 GISRN

-1406 MSSNSEIKLTNIFKK
+1406 MSSNSEIKLTNVFKK
-1421 MSSIKFGNNI
+1421 MSSMKFGNDI
-1431 KINLVNPRGYKFD
+1431 KINLVNDIGYEFE
-1444 NLYYESGPNQY
+1444 NLYYESGPRQY
-1455 RQIWSLNYDKSNN
+1455 RKIDSLNYDTKNN
-1468 LYYTKEFDVDIN
+1468 LYYTLEYDVDIN
-1480 GNKINDIPHTEY
+1480 GNIINDILHTEY
-1492 QVFDATTQEKI
+1492 QIFDATTQEKI
-1503 TPEEYNNRLGKKD
+1503 TPEEYNDRLAKKD

-1543 TNTLIDSESSNIASA
+1543 TNTLIDSENSNIASA
-1558 QILNNASTV
+1558 QILNNASYV
-1567 DPDTFEIDQPYK
+1567 ENNEIIQPYK

-1586 VNKSAS
+1586 ANKSAS

-1607 DEPLAY
+1607 NEPLAY
-1613 VSMTMTHYGVQLDA
+1613 VPMTMTHYGVQLDA

-1686 ENKPL
+1686 EGKKL
-1691 TPQEVQEITEN
+1691 TTQEVQEIIEN

-1728 KVLKSNNDNLKK
+1728 KVLKSNSDELKK

-1832 SNDYE
+1832 SNDQE
-1837 TRKSQIIGN
+1837 TRKSQIIDN
-1846 DNLQVLPLSS
+1846 NNLQVLPLSS

-1891 DVVDVVYKVLNR
+1891 DVVDIVYKVLDK
-1903 KTNTYVNY
+1903 KTKTYIKY
-1911 RTRIALDN
+1911 RTHIALDN

-1996 IRNNRKNSNMR
+1996 IRNNRKNPNMR
-2007 KQEYQKILNDLHN
+2007 KQEYQKILNDLHK

-2039 AENVMPN
+2039 AENIMPN

-2120 GNIIAKKEGELTWL
+2120 GNIIAKKDGELTWL

-2165 QQGGQGTASRYN
+2165 QQGGQGTNSRYN

-2189 GISDLAISNI
+2189 GISDLTISNI

-2213 ISDSQKSQQTESEL
+2213 ISDSQKNLQTEADL
-2227 ISNSFKDPN
+2227 ISDSFRDSN
-2236 LKQFIDNQ
+2236 LKQFINNQ
-2244 FSLVGVVLEDARN
+2244 FSLVGAVLEDARN

-2319 YDVDKAYVMG
+2319 Y
-2329 FNFDDNGQFIGWSDL
+2329 
-2344 FDYSSNEALESS
+2344 
-2356 CSLPVPRNSKWV
+2356 
-2368 KTNNGIN
+2368 
-2375 IERYAEE
+2375 
-2382 AQRAYDSDN
+2382 
-2391 VILRNALINKVLD
+2391 
-2404 NIDYSPNSTIEVN
+2404 
-2417 YSSPILNQLI
+2417 
-2427 SDINTHEGTQLSGD
+2427 
-2441 NKILA
+2441 
-2446 FQNAVSWTTQAI
+2446 
-2458 VNDERNLLD
+2458 
-2467 SYSPTNVE
+2467 
-2475 GMKQVVKD
+2475 
-2483 KQLASDSGTYT
+2483 
-2494 QWNPATKWVLQE
+2494 
-2506 ENLIG
+2506 
-2511 KNVISVA
+2511 
-2518 ANAEKVYFSLL
+2518 
-2529 HYYNEIVR
+2529 
-2537 HPEKYSKDLYTFAK
+2537 
-2551 SFEGV
+2551 
-2556 FMNIDGTPVIKETI
+2556 
-2570 GGINFNNDNRL
+2570 
-2581 NKLSILLLSSNQEL
+2581 
-2595 TDIKNSLIQG
+2595 
-2605 IYQDNTS
+2605 
-2612 EYEQDFI
+2612 
-2619 NAYKNNEYS
+2619 
-2628 DKLQTLLNSIDT
+2628 
-2640 TLSED
+2640 
-2645 EAKYMPLMQSLINN
+2645 
-2659 ATDPSDLISQLL
+2659 
-2671 NSATDNA
+2671 
-2678 KELILN
+2678 
-2684 KINAGMN
+2684 
-2691 LAGVHGYLMIM
+2691 
-2702 GFSLDQIVDL
+2702 
-2712 MTSPVVRLVDRLSKS
+2712 
-2727 DMFSDI
+2727 
-2733 GIKSNSVQKVLDQLI
+2733 
-2748 SSNPDK
+2748 
-2754 QKDWFQYVLDPTT
+2754 
-2767 INKYDPGRDTI
+2767 
-2778 VGQTLVKLLNDT
+2778 
-2790 SITSDNGTTLHF
+2790 
-2802 INGIYVEMDN
+2802 
-2812 NPVDPQVKTYKRLK
+2812 
-2826 DAPKQFQE
+2826 
-2834 PLESLL
+2834 
-2840 RQRYDGLFFN
+2840 
-2850 KLRGFKA
+2850 
-2857 VHRGARETTAAAQL
+2857 
-2871 LFSMNQGIRTQ
+2871 
-2882 QNEQL
+2882 
-2887 AFENRFNNFIKGF
+2887 
-2900 DEILPSVQEIEGL
+2900 
-2913 KTKYAGKLLPSSL
+2913 
-2926 NEQGTDLVT
+2926 
-2935 DLEALFSKVKE
+2935 
-2946 LHPNYSNS
+2946 
-2954 YIYSIVSQSLKAG
+2954 
-2967 IYKNFSFYKYMIND
+2967 
-2981 PIQVQELDG
+2981 
-2990 TPRNTNYRTL
+2990 
-3000 ATEYYNLI
+3000 
-3008 KDSINVLDV
+3008 
-3017 INHSDQYRVYLEL
+3017 
-3030 QKAATVNTDI
+3030 
-3040 VSTKSQLVRKFYEI
+3040 
-3054 LRKDRGYIDSKKLN
+3054 
-3068 QIQSYIDQAYIQQYL
+3068 
-3083 TNIQLV
+3083 
-3089 VNNNET
+3089 
-3095 LPFSFPLQ
+3095 
-3103 HDQMFLKDRRKIKA
+3103 
-3117 SSNTEIIMNNSDNIA
+3117 
-3132 TFKFWMHNYLVKALQ
+3132 
-3147 NGSYW
+3147 
-3152 DGEKMQ
+3152 
-3158 DFPKN
+3158 
-3163 NSFINGLRIIGDRDK
+3163 
-3178 NALALDI
+3178 
-3185 DMLNID
+3185 
-3191 KSRESTLRYASY
+3191 
-3203 EEDFNKLLN
+3203 
-3212 YKVGKFNLQDIFMIY
+3212 
-3227 NLFVNGNKYGYNRLT
+3227 
-3242 TIFQSKLIEDIN
+3242 
-3254 NIGNSQYTPS
+3254 
-3264 ALMQWYRHLG
+3264 
-3274 QADKANIQQT
+3274 
-3284 IDNKDLP
+3284 
-3291 IEDSINAL
+3291 
-3299 GATLEGFDIY
+3299 
-3309 SAPYVESL
+3309 
-3317 QQAGDNRVVR
+3317 
-3327 IKDPRNSPTNGL
+3327 
-3339 VVLYNT
+3339 
-3345 KDHKFI
+3345 
-3351 NPFTQISEGYDN
+3351 
-3363 QRELIERLKINK
+3363 
-3375 EYYPININ
+3375 
-3383 LQEQINKLEQMF
+3383 
-3395 KDIVSGGT
+3395 
-3403 SLYNMTISGKVKIRV
+3403 
-3418 NC
+3418 

>member
-1 MACKGLIKII
+1 MACRELIKITGI
-11 DVNSTDE
+11 DNIESKQSLIKF
-18 LTRLTKVLT
+18 LTN
-27 RLDARQW
+27 LDSRQW
-34 KNIKDNEEQ
+34 KNLKNNDAR
-43 LMNIISSQ
+43 LMQIISNV

-69 KAVQQQIK
+69 KAVQQQIN

-85 IKGNDLNKLL
+85 IKGDDLNKLL
-95 EIFKL
+95 KIFEL

-105 DESISQEQNLDISAQ
+105 DESISQEQSIDTSTQ
-120 QTLATIKAQQEEL
+120 QILATIKAQQKEL
-133 LATNKELLN
+133 VVTNKELLN
-142 IAYANNKGYDKL
+142 IAYENNKGYDKL

-161 NTIKSIFIASNKYEL
+161 NTIKSVFIAPNGYEL
-176 TSSEWAI
+176 NSNEWAI

-196 TISSYLTEGAQEL
+196 TISSYLTGGTEKL
-209 DMYTEIGNTW
+209 DMYTEVNNKNTW
-219 KYNFKKV
+219 RYNSKV
-226 EDILEAFRHKIYNKE
+226 EDTLEAFKHKIYTKD
-241 FKSSLGTDEKY
+241 FKSSLSSDEEY

-266 EDIKEIVGRDLKV
+266 DDIKEIIGKDLKV
-279 VGHANH
+279 VGNANH
-285 SFTAKNMPYTLK
+285 SFTKRNMPYTLK

-335 NNEESQF
+335 NEDESQF
-342 IEDASAIKAF
+342 IDDISAIEAF
-352 SQLRQALVSTNDT
+352 THLRQELANTNNSY
-365 RLTELKQRAQTF
+365 LTALKQRAQTF
-377 RDNPNKLL
+377 RDNSNKLL
-385 YDIFNHD
+385 YDIFKEPH
-392 DVFHNN
+392 
-398 AIENIIGDFEQN
+398 IEDLIGKLEQRE
-410 VQNILRSIKQW
+410 QDILHSIKQW
-421 GFSDNGLFKKQLSG
+421 GFSKDGLFEKQLG
-435 NVTHKATILDCIVTS
+435 RVTHKATILDCVVTS

-464 VNKGNRVSSRVTIKD
+464 VNEGNRVSSRVTVKD

-486 ALNTTEIVNKQNETI
+486 TLNTTEVINNQNETV
-501 TTMDDSMVY
+501 TTMNDSMVVCDT
-510 HNNSGKID
+510 SGKID
-518 YTNPLGKPVPN
+518 YTNPAGVIVPN
-529 TYQINYGNLLIV
+529 TYQIKHGNLLIV
-541 AKPST
+541 VGPNT
-546 KNVNF
+546 KKTNL
-551 QSILSTNTKNL
+551 QGILSTNSSNL
-562 EIYVYRINGNQKIDV
+562 DIYIFKLNGNQREDV
-577 TGQYING
+577 TSQYIGG

-592 DGRIDSRF
+592 NGSIDSRF
-600 TDMFHFIEDSLKLN
+600 TEMFDFIEDSLGLK
-614 TVSESQL
+614 TVSKAQL
-621 HRQYAQMQKLFGHGT
+621 LKQYTQMQKLFGSGT

-655 LIGFYE
+655 LVGYYNDF
-661 DYVKNY
+661 VKRY
-667 PQAPASQL
+667 PQAAASQL
-675 SIANFY
+675 SISNFY
-681 DSNMNPAL
+681 DPNINTLL
-689 PDTYSNIDLN
+689 PDTYNNINLK
-699 SAKGSIARPGET
+699 ATRGSIARPGEI
-711 GTIFRVANAYQDP
+711 GTVFRVANAYLDN
-724 WLFAFGQSK
+724 WLFSFGQSK
-733 KIVEGTDTSA
+733 KIVEGTNVSA

-772 VNSASRY
+772 VNSESRY
-779 KGQETRF
+779 KGQETRT
-786 SASSRLLFVNNLT
+786 SASSQLLFVNNLIG
-799 NGTNLVMEPR
+799 GTNLVMEPR

-834 HGIIDNFYSHLFDK
+834 HGIIDNFYSHLFDE
-848 SGSYV
+848 SNPYI

-868 YPIRAGVNVVNTRT
+868 YPIKAGVNIVNTET

-912 TLYDLTSAINRQR
+912 TLYDLTNAINRQR
-925 FPSFPLTTEN
+925 FPSFPLTTGD

-955 DQLLEASKEF
+955 DQLLEASKIF

-972 PSNPTIQIDGHIFTT
+972 PSNPTIQVDGRTFTT
-987 SKLLGKNGEE
+987 STLLKTDPETI
-997 VLYQNDLGQDIT
+997 LYQNDLGQDIT
-1009 VSQVLAQAEKGL
+1009 VAQVLAQAEKGL

-1028 MARQAN
+1028 MAQQAG
-1034 VNLYSNVNYVNNKG
+1034 VDLYSNVNYIKNKD
-1048 KVNLNPLA
+1048 KVTLNPLA
-1056 VYLGSQQFNPKTE
+1056 VYLGSQQFKPN
-1069 NFSKRWEM
+1069 NFINRWQM

-1102 PDGEYPPISKNL
+1102 PDGDYPPIIKSL
-1114 PALELATNFFKPTTN
+1114 PALELANNFFK
-1129 NDSWDLKSW
+1129 NDNLKSW
-1138 RQYIDSEGN
+1138 RQYTDSEGN

-1174 TDLLFDSQLPGNASK
+1174 TDLLFDSQLPRNASK
-1189 IIMNPMLEYF
+1189 IILNPMLEYF

-1218 LSDPLKYGGYESA
+1218 LSDPLKYNDYNSA
-1231 KGAFINN
+1231 KGAFISD
-1238 ITRRIN
+1238 ITQRIN
-1244 SSEDAQERE
+1244 SSEDNQERR
-1253 RLQAIKSQ
+1253 RLQDIKSK
-1261 AMSIDFKNGAI
+1261 AMSIDFKNSAI
-1272 QNMEFLSENFPTL
+1272 QNMEFLSENVPTL
-1285 FHEQEANLWNTS
+1285 FHAQEANLWNTS

-1317 GISRD
+1317 GISRN

-1337 FKGQKDKDIDAM
+1337 FKGQKDRDIDAM

-1421 MSSIKFGNNI
+1421 MSSIKFGNDI
-1431 KINLVNPRGYKFD
+1431 KLNLVNDIGYEFE
-1444 NLYYESGPNQY
+1444 NLYYESGPRQY
-1455 RQIWSLNYDKSNN
+1455 RKIDSLNYDTKNN
-1468 LYYTKEFDVDIN
+1468 LYYTLEYDVDIN
-1480 GNKINDIPHTEY
+1480 GNIINDILHTEY
-1492 QVFDATTQEKI
+1492 QIFDATTQEKI
-1503 TPEEYNNRLGKKD
+1503 TPEEYNNRLAKKD
-1516 KNIETINSV
+1516 ENIETINSV

-1537 KELTID
+1537 KELAID

-1558 QILNNASTV
+1558 QILNNASYV
-1567 DPDTFEIDQPYK
+1567 ENNEIIQPYK

-1586 VNKSAS
+1586 ANKSAS

-1607 DEPLAY
+1607 NEPLAY
-1613 VSMTMTHYGVQLDA
+1613 VPMTMTHYGVQLDA

-1686 ENKPL
+1686 EGKKL
-1691 TPQEVQEITEN
+1691 TTQEVQEITEN

-1728 KVLKSNNDNLKK
+1728 KVLKSNSDELKK

-1832 SNDYE
+1832 SNDQE
-1837 TRKSQIIGN
+1837 TRKSQIIDN

-1891 DVVDVVYKVLNR
+1891 DVVDIVYKVLDK
-1903 KTNTYVNY
+1903 KTKTYVNY
-1911 RTRIALDN
+1911 RTHIALDN

-1925 FIDANTNGTLKEYL
+1925 FIDANINGTLKEYL

-2113 FKEKDIS
+2113 FKEEDIS

-2165 QQGGQGTASRYN
+2165 QQGGQGTNSRYN

-2189 GISDLAISNI
+2189 GINDLAISNI

-2244 FSLVGVVLEDARN
+2244 FYLVGDVLEDARN

-2290 MKMRTVG
+2290 MKMRTIG
-2297 FTQINNNRIYVSHF
+2297 FTQVNNNRIYVSHF

-2319 YDVDKAYVMG
+2319 Y
-2329 FNFDDNGQFIGWSDL
+2329 
-2344 FDYSSNEALESS
+2344 
-2356 CSLPVPRNSKWV
+2356 
-2368 KTNNGIN
+2368 
-2375 IERYAEE
+2375 
-2382 AQRAYDSDN
+2382 
-2391 VILRNALINKVLD
+2391 
-2404 NIDYSPNSTIEVN
+2404 
-2417 YSSPILNQLI
+2417 
-2427 SDINTHEGTQLSGD
+2427 
-2441 NKILA
+2441 
-2446 FQNAVSWTTQAI
+2446 
-2458 VNDERNLLD
+2458 
-2467 SYSPTNVE
+2467 
-2475 GMKQVVKD
+2475 
-2483 KQLASDSGTYT
+2483 
-2494 QWNPATKWVLQE
+2494 
-2506 ENLIG
+2506 
-2511 KNVISVA
+2511 
-2518 ANAEKVYFSLL
+2518 
-2529 HYYNEIVR
+2529 
-2537 HPEKYSKDLYTFAK
+2537 
-2551 SFEGV
+2551 
-2556 FMNIDGTPVIKETI
+2556 
-2570 GGINFNNDNRL
+2570 
-2581 NKLSILLLSSNQEL
+2581 
-2595 TDIKNSLIQG
+2595 
-2605 IYQDNTS
+2605 
-2612 EYEQDFI
+2612 
-2619 NAYKNNEYS
+2619 
-2628 DKLQTLLNSIDT
+2628 
-2640 TLSED
+2640 
-2645 EAKYMPLMQSLINN
+2645 
-2659 ATDPSDLISQLL
+2659 
-2671 NSATDNA
+2671 
-2678 KELILN
+2678 
-2684 KINAGMN
+2684 
-2691 LAGVHGYLMIM
+2691 
-2702 GFSLDQIVDL
+2702 
-2712 MTSPVVRLVDRLSKS
+2712 
-2727 DMFSDI
+2727 
-2733 GIKSNSVQKVLDQLI
+2733 
-2748 SSNPDK
+2748 
-2754 QKDWFQYVLDPTT
+2754 
-2767 INKYDPGRDTI
+2767 
-2778 VGQTLVKLLNDT
+2778 
-2790 SITSDNGTTLHF
+2790 
-2802 INGIYVEMDN
+2802 
-2812 NPVDPQVKTYKRLK
+2812 
-2826 DAPKQFQE
+2826 
-2834 PLESLL
+2834 
-2840 RQRYDGLFFN
+2840 
-2850 KLRGFKA
+2850 
-2857 VHRGARETTAAAQL
+2857 
-2871 LFSMNQGIRTQ
+2871 
-2882 QNEQL
+2882 
-2887 AFENRFNNFIKGF
+2887 
-2900 DEILPSVQEIEGL
+2900 
-2913 KTKYAGKLLPSSL
+2913 
-2926 NEQGTDLVT
+2926 
-2935 DLEALFSKVKE
+2935 
-2946 LHPNYSNS
+2946 
-2954 YIYSIVSQSLKAG
+2954 
-2967 IYKNFSFYKYMIND
+2967 
-2981 PIQVQELDG
+2981 
-2990 TPRNTNYRTL
+2990 
-3000 ATEYYNLI
+3000 
-3008 KDSINVLDV
+3008 
-3017 INHSDQYRVYLEL
+3017 
-3030 QKAATVNTDI
+3030 
-3040 VSTKSQLVRKFYEI
+3040 
-3054 LRKDRGYIDSKKLN
+3054 
-3068 QIQSYIDQAYIQQYL
+3068 
-3083 TNIQLV
+3083 
-3089 VNNNET
+3089 
-3095 LPFSFPLQ
+3095 
-3103 HDQMFLKDRRKIKA
+3103 
-3117 SSNTEIIMNNSDNIA
+3117 
-3132 TFKFWMHNYLVKALQ
+3132 
-3147 NGSYW
+3147 
-3152 DGEKMQ
+3152 
-3158 DFPKN
+3158 
-3163 NSFINGLRIIGDRDK
+3163 
-3178 NALALDI
+3178 
-3185 DMLNID
+3185 
-3191 KSRESTLRYASY
+3191 
-3203 EEDFNKLLN
+3203 
-3212 YKVGKFNLQDIFMIY
+3212 
-3227 NLFVNGNKYGYNRLT
+3227 
-3242 TIFQSKLIEDIN
+3242 
-3254 NIGNSQYTPS
+3254 
-3264 ALMQWYRHLG
+3264 
-3274 QADKANIQQT
+3274 
-3284 IDNKDLP
+3284 
-3291 IEDSINAL
+3291 
-3299 GATLEGFDIY
+3299 
-3309 SAPYVESL
+3309 
-3317 QQAGDNRVVR
+3317 
-3327 IKDPRNSPTNGL
+3327 
-3339 VVLYNT
+3339 
-3345 KDHKFI
+3345 
-3351 NPFTQISEGYDN
+3351 
-3363 QRELIERLKINK
+3363 
-3375 EYYPININ
+3375 
-3383 LQEQINKLEQMF
+3383 
-3395 KDIVSGGT
+3395 
-3403 SLYNMTISGKVKIRV
+3403 
-3418 NC
+3418 

>member
-398 AIENIIGDFEQN
+398 AIENIIGGFEQN

-464 VNKGNRVSSRVTIKD
+464 VNEGNRVSSRVTIKD

-546 KNVNF
+546 KNVNL

-1337 FKGQKDKDIDAM
+1337 FKGQKDGDIDAM

-1503 TPEEYNNRLGKKD
+1503 TPEEYNNRLDKKD

-1567 DPDTFEIDQPYK
+1567 DSDTFEIDQPYK

-1832 SNDYE
+1832 SNDQE
-1837 TRKSQIIGN
+1837 TRKSQIIDN
-1846 DNLQVLPLSS
+1846 NNLQVLPLSS

-1903 KTNTYVNY
+1903 KTKTYVNY
-1911 RTRIALDN
+1911 RTHIALDN

-1939 LSQGAL
+1939 LSQGVL

-2058 LIEAKKLL
+2058 LIEARKLL

-2165 QQGGQGTASRYN
+2165 QQGGQGTNSRYN
-2177 YYYVDINKLRAL
+2177 YYYVDINKLRKS
-2189 GISDLAISNI
+2189 GINDLAISNI

-2297 FTQINNNRIYVSHF
+2297 FTQVNNNRIYVSHF

-2319 YDVDKAYVMG
+2319 Y
-2329 FNFDDNGQFIGWSDL
+2329 
-2344 FDYSSNEALESS
+2344 
-2356 CSLPVPRNSKWV
+2356 
-2368 KTNNGIN
+2368 
-2375 IERYAEE
+2375 
-2382 AQRAYDSDN
+2382 
-2391 VILRNALINKVLD
+2391 
-2404 NIDYSPNSTIEVN
+2404 
-2417 YSSPILNQLI
+2417 
-2427 SDINTHEGTQLSGD
+2427 
-2441 NKILA
+2441 
-2446 FQNAVSWTTQAI
+2446 
-2458 VNDERNLLD
+2458 
-2467 SYSPTNVE
+2467 
-2475 GMKQVVKD
+2475 
-2483 KQLASDSGTYT
+2483 
-2494 QWNPATKWVLQE
+2494 
-2506 ENLIG
+2506 
-2511 KNVISVA
+2511 
-2518 ANAEKVYFSLL
+2518 
-2529 HYYNEIVR
+2529 
-2537 HPEKYSKDLYTFAK
+2537 
-2551 SFEGV
+2551 
-2556 FMNIDGTPVIKETI
+2556 
-2570 GGINFNNDNRL
+2570 
-2581 NKLSILLLSSNQEL
+2581 
-2595 TDIKNSLIQG
+2595 
-2605 IYQDNTS
+2605 
-2612 EYEQDFI
+2612 
-2619 NAYKNNEYS
+2619 
-2628 DKLQTLLNSIDT
+2628 
-2640 TLSED
+2640 
-2645 EAKYMPLMQSLINN
+2645 
-2659 ATDPSDLISQLL
+2659 
-2671 NSATDNA
+2671 
-2678 KELILN
+2678 
-2684 KINAGMN
+2684 
-2691 LAGVHGYLMIM
+2691 
-2702 GFSLDQIVDL
+2702 
-2712 MTSPVVRLVDRLSKS
+2712 
-2727 DMFSDI
+2727 
-2733 GIKSNSVQKVLDQLI
+2733 
-2748 SSNPDK
+2748 
-2754 QKDWFQYVLDPTT
+2754 
-2767 INKYDPGRDTI
+2767 
-2778 VGQTLVKLLNDT
+2778 
-2790 SITSDNGTTLHF
+2790 
-2802 INGIYVEMDN
+2802 
-2812 NPVDPQVKTYKRLK
+2812 
-2826 DAPKQFQE
+2826 
-2834 PLESLL
+2834 
-2840 RQRYDGLFFN
+2840 
-2850 KLRGFKA
+2850 
-2857 VHRGARETTAAAQL
+2857 
-2871 LFSMNQGIRTQ
+2871 
-2882 QNEQL
+2882 
-2887 AFENRFNNFIKGF
+2887 
-2900 DEILPSVQEIEGL
+2900 
-2913 KTKYAGKLLPSSL
+2913 
-2926 NEQGTDLVT
+2926 
-2935 DLEALFSKVKE
+2935 
-2946 LHPNYSNS
+2946 
-2954 YIYSIVSQSLKAG
+2954 
-2967 IYKNFSFYKYMIND
+2967 
-2981 PIQVQELDG
+2981 
-2990 TPRNTNYRTL
+2990 
-3000 ATEYYNLI
+3000 
-3008 KDSINVLDV
+3008 
-3017 INHSDQYRVYLEL
+3017 
-3030 QKAATVNTDI
+3030 
-3040 VSTKSQLVRKFYEI
+3040 
-3054 LRKDRGYIDSKKLN
+3054 
-3068 QIQSYIDQAYIQQYL
+3068 
-3083 TNIQLV
+3083 
-3089 VNNNET
+3089 
-3095 LPFSFPLQ
+3095 
-3103 HDQMFLKDRRKIKA
+3103 
-3117 SSNTEIIMNNSDNIA
+3117 
-3132 TFKFWMHNYLVKALQ
+3132 
-3147 NGSYW
+3147 
-3152 DGEKMQ
+3152 
-3158 DFPKN
+3158 
-3163 NSFINGLRIIGDRDK
+3163 
-3178 NALALDI
+3178 
-3185 DMLNID
+3185 
-3191 KSRESTLRYASY
+3191 
-3203 EEDFNKLLN
+3203 
-3212 YKVGKFNLQDIFMIY
+3212 
-3227 NLFVNGNKYGYNRLT
+3227 
-3242 TIFQSKLIEDIN
+3242 
-3254 NIGNSQYTPS
+3254 
-3264 ALMQWYRHLG
+3264 
-3274 QADKANIQQT
+3274 
-3284 IDNKDLP
+3284 
-3291 IEDSINAL
+3291 
-3299 GATLEGFDIY
+3299 
-3309 SAPYVESL
+3309 
-3317 QQAGDNRVVR
+3317 
-3327 IKDPRNSPTNGL
+3327 
-3339 VVLYNT
+3339 
-3345 KDHKFI
+3345 
-3351 NPFTQISEGYDN
+3351 
-3363 QRELIERLKINK
+3363 
-3375 EYYPININ
+3375 
-3383 LQEQINKLEQMF
+3383 
-3395 KDIVSGGT
+3395 
-3403 SLYNMTISGKVKIRV
+3403 
-3418 NC
+3418 

>member
-1 MACKGLIKII
+1 MACRELIKITGI
-11 DVNSTDE
+11 DNIESKQSLIKF
-18 LTRLTKVLT
+18 LTN
-27 RLDARQW
+27 LDSRQW
-34 KNIKDNEEQ
+34 KNLKNNDAR
-43 LMNIISSQ
+43 LMQIISNV

-69 KAVQQQIK
+69 KAVQQQIN

-85 IKGNDLNKLL
+85 IKGDDLNKLL
-95 EIFKL
+95 KIFEL

-105 DESISQEQNLDISAQ
+105 DESISQEQSIDTSTQ
-120 QTLATIKAQQEEL
+120 QILATIKAQQKEL
-133 LATNKELLN
+133 VVTNKELLN
-142 IAYANNKGYDKL
+142 IAYENNKGYDKL

-161 NTIKSIFIASNKYEL
+161 NTIKSVFIAPNEYEL
-176 TSSEWAI
+176 NSNEWAI

-196 TISSYLTEGAQEL
+196 TISSYLTGGTEKL
-209 DMYTEIGNTW
+209 DMYTEANNKNTW
-219 KYNFKKV
+219 RYNSKV
-226 EDILEAFRHKIYNKE
+226 EDTLEAFKHKIYTKD
-241 FKSSLGTDEKY
+241 FKSSLSSDEEY

-266 EDIKEIVGRDLKV
+266 DDIKEIIGKDLKV
-279 VGHANH
+279 VGNANH
-285 SFTAKNMPYTLK
+285 SFTKRNMPYTLK

-335 NNEESQF
+335 NEDESQF
-342 IEDASAIKAF
+342 IDDISAIEAF
-352 SQLRQALVSTNDT
+352 THLRQELANTNNLY
-365 RLTELKQRAQTF
+365 LTALKQRAQTF
-377 RDNPNKLL
+377 RDNSNKLL
-385 YDIFNHD
+385 YDIFKEPH
-392 DVFHNN
+392 
-398 AIENIIGDFEQN
+398 IEDLIGKLEQRE
-410 VQNILRSIKQW
+410 QDILHSIKQW
-421 GFSDNGLFKKQLSG
+421 GFSKDGLFEKQLG
-435 NVTHKATILDCIVTS
+435 RVTHKATILDCVVTS

-464 VNKGNRVSSRVTIKD
+464 VNEGNRVSSRVTVKD

-486 ALNTTEIVNKQNETI
+486 TLNTTEVINNQNETV
-501 TTMDDSMVY
+501 TTMNDSMVVCDT
-510 HNNSGKID
+510 SGKID
-518 YTNPLGKPVPN
+518 YTNPAGVIVPN
-529 TYQINYGNLLIV
+529 TYQIKHGNLLIV
-541 AKPST
+541 VGPNT
-546 KNVNF
+546 KKTNL
-551 QSILSTNTKNL
+551 QGILSTNSSNL
-562 EIYVYRINGNQKIDV
+562 DIYIFKLNGNQREDV
-577 TGQYING
+577 TSQYIGG

-592 DGRIDSRF
+592 NGSIDSRF
-600 TDMFHFIEDSLKLN
+600 TEMFDFIEDSLGLK
-614 TVSESQL
+614 TVSKVQL
-621 HRQYAQMQKLFGHGT
+621 LKQYTQMQKLFGSGT

-655 LIGFYE
+655 LVGYYNDF
-661 DYVKNY
+661 VKRY
-667 PQAPASQL
+667 PQAAASQL
-675 SIANFY
+675 SISNFY
-681 DSNMNPAL
+681 DPNINTLL
-689 PDTYSNIDLN
+689 PDTYNNINLK
-699 SAKGSIARPGET
+699 ATRGSIARPGEI
-711 GTIFRVANAYQDP
+711 GTVFRVANAYLDN
-724 WLFAFGQSK
+724 WLFSFGQSK
-733 KIVEGTDTSA
+733 KIVEGTNVSA

-772 VNSASRY
+772 VNSESRY
-779 KGQETRF
+779 KGQETRT
-786 SASSRLLFVNNLT
+786 SASSQLLFVNNLIG
-799 NGTNLVMEPR
+799 GTNLVMEPR

-834 HGIIDNFYSHLFDK
+834 HGIIDNFYSHLFDE
-848 SGSYV
+848 SNPYI

-868 YPIRAGVNVVNTRT
+868 YPIKAGVNIVNTET

-912 TLYDLTSAINRQR
+912 TLYDLTNAINRQR
-925 FPSFPLTTEN
+925 FPSFPLTTGD

-955 DQLLEASKEF
+955 DQLLEASKIF

-972 PSNPTIQIDGHIFTT
+972 PSNPTIQVDGRTFTT
-987 SKLLGKNGEE
+987 STLLKTDPETI
-997 VLYQNDLGQDIT
+997 LYQNDLGQDIT
-1009 VSQVLAQAEKGL
+1009 VAQVLAQAEKGL

-1028 MARQAN
+1028 MAQQAG
-1034 VNLYSNVNYVNNKG
+1034 VDLYSNVNYIKNKD
-1048 KVNLNPLA
+1048 KVTLNPLA
-1056 VYLGSQQFNPKTE
+1056 VYLGSQQFKPN
-1069 NFSKRWEM
+1069 NFINRWQM

-1102 PDGEYPPISKNL
+1102 PDGDYPPIIKSL
-1114 PALELATNFFKPTTN
+1114 PALELANNFFK
-1129 NDSWDLKSW
+1129 NDNLKSW
-1138 RQYIDSEGN
+1138 RQYTDSEGN

-1174 TDLLFDSQLPGNASK
+1174 TDLLFDSQLPRNASK
-1189 IIMNPMLEYF
+1189 IILNPMLEYF

-1218 LSDPLKYGGYESA
+1218 LSDPLKYNDYNSA
-1231 KGAFINN
+1231 KGAFISD
-1238 ITRRIN
+1238 ITQRIN
-1244 SSEDAQERE
+1244 SSEDNQERR
-1253 RLQAIKSQ
+1253 RLQDIKSK
-1261 AMSIDFKNGAI
+1261 AMSIDFKNSAI
-1272 QNMEFLSENFPTL
+1272 QNMEFLSENVPTL
-1285 FHEQEANLWNTS
+1285 FHAQEANLWNTS

-1317 GISRD
+1317 GISRN

-1421 MSSIKFGNNI
+1421 MSSIKFGNDI
-1431 KINLVNPRGYKFD
+1431 KLNLVNDIGYEFE
-1444 NLYYESGPNQY
+1444 NLYYESGPRQY
-1455 RQIWSLNYDKSNN
+1455 RKIDSLNYDTKNN
-1468 LYYTKEFDVDIN
+1468 LYYTLEYDVDIN
-1480 GNKINDIPHTEY
+1480 GNIINDILHTEY
-1492 QVFDATTQEKI
+1492 QIFDATTQEKI
-1503 TPEEYNNRLGKKD
+1503 TPEEYNNRLAKKD
-1516 KNIETINSV
+1516 ENIETINSV

-1537 KELTID
+1537 KELAID

-1558 QILNNASTV
+1558 QILNNASYV
-1567 DPDTFEIDQPYK
+1567 ENNEIIQPYK

-1586 VNKSAS
+1586 ANKSAS

-1607 DEPLAY
+1607 SEPLAY
-1613 VSMTMTHYGVQLDA
+1613 VPMTMTHYGVQLDA

-1686 ENKPL
+1686 EGKKL
-1691 TPQEVQEITEN
+1691 TTQEVQEITEN

-1728 KVLKSNNDNLKK
+1728 KVLKSNSDELKK

-1817 DYRPVINGKN
+1817 YYRPVINGKN

-1832 SNDYE
+1832 SNDQE
-1837 TRKSQIIGN
+1837 TRKSQIIDN

-1891 DVVDVVYKVLNR
+1891 DVVDIVYKVLDK
-1903 KTNTYVNY
+1903 KTKTYVNY
-1911 RTRIALDN
+1911 RTHIALDN

-1925 FIDANTNGTLKEYL
+1925 FINANINGTLKEYL

-2113 FKEKDIS
+2113 FKEEDIS

-2165 QQGGQGTASRYN
+2165 QQGGQGTNSRYN

-2189 GISDLAISNI
+2189 GINDLAISNI

-2244 FSLVGVVLEDARN
+2244 FYLVGDVLEDARN

-2290 MKMRTVG
+2290 MKMRTIG
-2297 FTQINNNRIYVSHF
+2297 FTQVNNNRIYVSHF

-2319 YDVDKAYVMG
+2319 Y
-2329 FNFDDNGQFIGWSDL
+2329 
-2344 FDYSSNEALESS
+2344 
-2356 CSLPVPRNSKWV
+2356 
-2368 KTNNGIN
+2368 
-2375 IERYAEE
+2375 
-2382 AQRAYDSDN
+2382 
-2391 VILRNALINKVLD
+2391 
-2404 NIDYSPNSTIEVN
+2404 
-2417 YSSPILNQLI
+2417 
-2427 SDINTHEGTQLSGD
+2427 
-2441 NKILA
+2441 
-2446 FQNAVSWTTQAI
+2446 
-2458 VNDERNLLD
+2458 
-2467 SYSPTNVE
+2467 
-2475 GMKQVVKD
+2475 
-2483 KQLASDSGTYT
+2483 
-2494 QWNPATKWVLQE
+2494 
-2506 ENLIG
+2506 
-2511 KNVISVA
+2511 
-2518 ANAEKVYFSLL
+2518 
-2529 HYYNEIVR
+2529 
-2537 HPEKYSKDLYTFAK
+2537 
-2551 SFEGV
+2551 
-2556 FMNIDGTPVIKETI
+2556 
-2570 GGINFNNDNRL
+2570 
-2581 NKLSILLLSSNQEL
+2581 
-2595 TDIKNSLIQG
+2595 
-2605 IYQDNTS
+2605 
-2612 EYEQDFI
+2612 
-2619 NAYKNNEYS
+2619 
-2628 DKLQTLLNSIDT
+2628 
-2640 TLSED
+2640 
-2645 EAKYMPLMQSLINN
+2645 
-2659 ATDPSDLISQLL
+2659 
-2671 NSATDNA
+2671 
-2678 KELILN
+2678 
-2684 KINAGMN
+2684 
-2691 LAGVHGYLMIM
+2691 
-2702 GFSLDQIVDL
+2702 
-2712 MTSPVVRLVDRLSKS
+2712 
-2727 DMFSDI
+2727 
-2733 GIKSNSVQKVLDQLI
+2733 
-2748 SSNPDK
+2748 
-2754 QKDWFQYVLDPTT
+2754 
-2767 INKYDPGRDTI
+2767 
-2778 VGQTLVKLLNDT
+2778 
-2790 SITSDNGTTLHF
+2790 
-2802 INGIYVEMDN
+2802 
-2812 NPVDPQVKTYKRLK
+2812 
-2826 DAPKQFQE
+2826 
-2834 PLESLL
+2834 
-2840 RQRYDGLFFN
+2840 
-2850 KLRGFKA
+2850 
-2857 VHRGARETTAAAQL
+2857 
-2871 LFSMNQGIRTQ
+2871 
-2882 QNEQL
+2882 
-2887 AFENRFNNFIKGF
+2887 
-2900 DEILPSVQEIEGL
+2900 
-2913 KTKYAGKLLPSSL
+2913 
-2926 NEQGTDLVT
+2926 
-2935 DLEALFSKVKE
+2935 
-2946 LHPNYSNS
+2946 
-2954 YIYSIVSQSLKAG
+2954 
-2967 IYKNFSFYKYMIND
+2967 
-2981 PIQVQELDG
+2981 
-2990 TPRNTNYRTL
+2990 
-3000 ATEYYNLI
+3000 
-3008 KDSINVLDV
+3008 
-3017 INHSDQYRVYLEL
+3017 
-3030 QKAATVNTDI
+3030 
-3040 VSTKSQLVRKFYEI
+3040 
-3054 LRKDRGYIDSKKLN
+3054 
-3068 QIQSYIDQAYIQQYL
+3068 
-3083 TNIQLV
+3083 
-3089 VNNNET
+3089 
-3095 LPFSFPLQ
+3095 
-3103 HDQMFLKDRRKIKA
+3103 
-3117 SSNTEIIMNNSDNIA
+3117 
-3132 TFKFWMHNYLVKALQ
+3132 
-3147 NGSYW
+3147 
-3152 DGEKMQ
+3152 
-3158 DFPKN
+3158 
-3163 NSFINGLRIIGDRDK
+3163 
-3178 NALALDI
+3178 
-3185 DMLNID
+3185 
-3191 KSRESTLRYASY
+3191 
-3203 EEDFNKLLN
+3203 
-3212 YKVGKFNLQDIFMIY
+3212 
-3227 NLFVNGNKYGYNRLT
+3227 
-3242 TIFQSKLIEDIN
+3242 
-3254 NIGNSQYTPS
+3254 
-3264 ALMQWYRHLG
+3264 
-3274 QADKANIQQT
+3274 
-3284 IDNKDLP
+3284 
-3291 IEDSINAL
+3291 
-3299 GATLEGFDIY
+3299 
-3309 SAPYVESL
+3309 
-3317 QQAGDNRVVR
+3317 
-3327 IKDPRNSPTNGL
+3327 
-3339 VVLYNT
+3339 
-3345 KDHKFI
+3345 
-3351 NPFTQISEGYDN
+3351 
-3363 QRELIERLKINK
+3363 
-3375 EYYPININ
+3375 
-3383 LQEQINKLEQMF
+3383 
-3395 KDIVSGGT
+3395 
-3403 SLYNMTISGKVKIRV
+3403 
-3418 NC
+3418 

>member
-1 MACKGLIKII
+1 MACRELIKITGI
-11 DVNSTDE
+11 DNIESKQS
-18 LTRLTKVLT
+18 LIKFLIN
-27 RLDARQW
+27 LDSRQW
-34 KNIKDNEEQ
+34 KNLKNNDAR
-43 LMNIISSQ
+43 LMQIISNV

-69 KAVQQQIK
+69 KAVQQQIN

-85 IKGNDLNKLL
+85 IKGDDLNKLL
-95 EIFKL
+95 KIFEL

-105 DESISQEQNLDISAQ
+105 DESISQEQSIDTSTQ
-120 QTLATIKAQQEEL
+120 QILATIKAQQKEL
-133 LATNKELLN
+133 VVTNKELLN
-142 IAYANNKGYDKL
+142 IAYENNKGYDKL

-161 NTIKSIFIASNKYEL
+161 NTIKSVFIAPNGYEL
-176 TSSEWAI
+176 NSNEWAI

-196 TISSYLTEGAQEL
+196 TISSYLTGGTEKL
-209 DMYTEIGNTW
+209 DMYTEVNNKNTW
-219 KYNFKKV
+219 RYNSKV
-226 EDILEAFRHKIYNKE
+226 EDTLEAFKHKIYTKD
-241 FKSSLGTDEKY
+241 FKSSLSSDEEY

-266 EDIKEIVGRDLKV
+266 DDIKEIIGKDLKV
-279 VGHANH
+279 VGNANH
-285 SFTAKNMPYTLK
+285 SFTKRNMPYTLK

-335 NNEESQF
+335 NEDESQF
-342 IEDASAIKAF
+342 IDDISAIEAF
-352 SQLRQALVSTNDT
+352 THLRQELANTNNSY
-365 RLTELKQRAQTF
+365 LTALKQRAQTF
-377 RDNPNKLL
+377 RDNSNKLL
-385 YDIFNHD
+385 YDIFKEPH
-392 DVFHNN
+392 
-398 AIENIIGDFEQN
+398 IEDLIGKLEQRE
-410 VQNILRSIKQW
+410 QDILHSIKQW
-421 GFSDNGLFKKQLSG
+421 GFSKDGLFEKQLG
-435 NVTHKATILDCIVTS
+435 RVTHKATILDCVVTS

-464 VNKGNRVSSRVTIKD
+464 VNEGNRVSSRVTVKD

-486 ALNTTEIVNKQNETI
+486 TLNTTEVINNQNETV
-501 TTMDDSMVY
+501 TTMNDSMVVCDT
-510 HNNSGKID
+510 SGKID
-518 YTNPLGKPVPN
+518 YTNPAGVIVPN
-529 TYQINYGNLLIV
+529 TYQIKHGNLLIV
-541 AKPST
+541 VGPNT
-546 KNVNF
+546 KKTNL
-551 QSILSTNTKNL
+551 QGILSTNSSNL
-562 EIYVYRINGNQKIDV
+562 DIYIFKLNGNQREDV
-577 TGQYING
+577 TSQYIGG

-592 DGRIDSRF
+592 NGSIDSRF
-600 TDMFHFIEDSLKLN
+600 TEMFDFIEDSLGLK
-614 TVSESQL
+614 TVSKAQL
-621 HRQYAQMQKLFGHGT
+621 LKQYTQMQKLFGSGT

-655 LIGFYE
+655 LVGYYNDF
-661 DYVKNY
+661 VKRY
-667 PQAPASQL
+667 PQAAASQL
-675 SIANFY
+675 SISNFY
-681 DSNMNPAL
+681 DPNINTLL
-689 PDTYSNIDLN
+689 PDTYNNINLK
-699 SAKGSIARPGET
+699 ATRGSIARPGEI
-711 GTIFRVANAYQDP
+711 GTVFRVANAYLDN
-724 WLFAFGQSK
+724 WLFSFGQSK
-733 KIVEGTDTSA
+733 KIVEGTNVSA

-772 VNSASRY
+772 VNSESRY
-779 KGQETRF
+779 KGQETRT
-786 SASSRLLFVNNLT
+786 SASSQLLFVNNLIG
-799 NGTNLVMEPR
+799 GTNLVMEPR

-834 HGIIDNFYSHLFDK
+834 HGIIDNFYSHLFDE
-848 SGSYV
+848 SNPYI

-868 YPIRAGVNVVNTRT
+868 YPIKAGVNIVNTET

-912 TLYDLTSAINRQR
+912 TLYDLTNAINRQR
-925 FPSFPLTTEN
+925 FPSFPLTTGD

-955 DQLLEASKEF
+955 DQLLEASKIF

-972 PSNPTIQIDGHIFTT
+972 PSNPTIQVDGRTFTT
-987 SKLLGKNGEE
+987 STLLKTDPETI
-997 VLYQNDLGQDIT
+997 LYQNDLGQDIT
-1009 VSQVLAQAEKGL
+1009 VAQVLAQAEKGL

-1028 MARQAN
+1028 MAQQAG
-1034 VNLYSNVNYVNNKG
+1034 VDLYSNVNYIKNKD
-1048 KVNLNPLA
+1048 KVTLNPLA
-1056 VYLGSQQFNPKTE
+1056 VYLGSQQFKPN
-1069 NFSKRWEM
+1069 NFINRWQM

-1102 PDGEYPPISKNL
+1102 PDGDYPPIIKSL
-1114 PALELATNFFKPTTN
+1114 PALELANNFFK
-1129 NDSWDLKSW
+1129 NDNLKSW
-1138 RQYIDSEGN
+1138 RQYTDSEGN

-1174 TDLLFDSQLPGNASK
+1174 TDLLFDSQLPRNASK
-1189 IIMNPMLEYF
+1189 IILNPMLEYF

-1218 LSDPLKYGGYESA
+1218 LSDPLKYNDYNSA
-1231 KGAFINN
+1231 KGAFISD
-1238 ITRRIN
+1238 ITQRIN
-1244 SSEDAQERE
+1244 SSEDNQERR
-1253 RLQAIKSQ
+1253 RLQDIKSK
-1261 AMSIDFKNGAI
+1261 AMSIDFKNSAI
-1272 QNMEFLSENFPTL
+1272 QNMEFLSENVPTL
-1285 FHEQEANLWNTS
+1285 FHAQEANLWNTS

-1317 GISRD
+1317 GISRN

-1337 FKGQKDKDIDAM
+1337 FKGQKDRDIDAM

-1421 MSSIKFGNNI
+1421 MSSIKFGNDI
-1431 KINLVNPRGYKFD
+1431 KLNLVNDIGYEFE
-1444 NLYYESGPNQY
+1444 NLYYESGPRQY
-1455 RQIWSLNYDKSNN
+1455 RKIDSLNYDTKNN
-1468 LYYTKEFDVDIN
+1468 LYYTLEYDVDIN
-1480 GNKINDIPHTEY
+1480 GNIINDILHTEY
-1492 QVFDATTQEKI
+1492 QIFDATTQEKI
-1503 TPEEYNNRLGKKD
+1503 TPEEYNNRLAKKD
-1516 KNIETINSV
+1516 ENIETINSV

-1537 KELTID
+1537 KELAID

-1558 QILNNASTV
+1558 QILNNASYV
-1567 DPDTFEIDQPYK
+1567 ENNEIIQPYK

-1586 VNKSAS
+1586 ANKSAS

-1607 DEPLAY
+1607 SEPLAY
-1613 VSMTMTHYGVQLDA
+1613 VPMTMTHYGVQLDA

-1686 ENKPL
+1686 EGKKL
-1691 TPQEVQEITEN
+1691 TTQEVQEITEN

-1728 KVLKSNNDNLKK
+1728 KVLKSNSDELKK

-1832 SNDYE
+1832 SNDQE
-1837 TRKSQIIGN
+1837 TRKSQIIDN

-1891 DVVDVVYKVLNR
+1891 DVVDIVYKVLDK
-1903 KTNTYVNY
+1903 KTKTYVNY
-1911 RTRIALDN
+1911 RTHIALDN

-1925 FIDANTNGTLKEYL
+1925 FIDANINGTLKEYL

-2113 FKEKDIS
+2113 FKEEDIS

-2165 QQGGQGTASRYN
+2165 QQGGQGTNSRYN

-2189 GISDLAISNI
+2189 GINDLAISNI

-2244 FSLVGVVLEDARN
+2244 FYLVGDVLEDARN

-2290 MKMRTVG
+2290 MKMRTIG
-2297 FTQINNNRIYVSHF
+2297 FTQVNNNRIYVSHF

-2319 YDVDKAYVMG
+2319 Y
-2329 FNFDDNGQFIGWSDL
+2329 
-2344 FDYSSNEALESS
+2344 
-2356 CSLPVPRNSKWV
+2356 
-2368 KTNNGIN
+2368 
-2375 IERYAEE
+2375 
-2382 AQRAYDSDN
+2382 
-2391 VILRNALINKVLD
+2391 
-2404 NIDYSPNSTIEVN
+2404 
-2417 YSSPILNQLI
+2417 
-2427 SDINTHEGTQLSGD
+2427 
-2441 NKILA
+2441 
-2446 FQNAVSWTTQAI
+2446 
-2458 VNDERNLLD
+2458 
-2467 SYSPTNVE
+2467 
-2475 GMKQVVKD
+2475 
-2483 KQLASDSGTYT
+2483 
-2494 QWNPATKWVLQE
+2494 
-2506 ENLIG
+2506 
-2511 KNVISVA
+2511 
-2518 ANAEKVYFSLL
+2518 
-2529 HYYNEIVR
+2529 
-2537 HPEKYSKDLYTFAK
+2537 
-2551 SFEGV
+2551 
-2556 FMNIDGTPVIKETI
+2556 
-2570 GGINFNNDNRL
+2570 
-2581 NKLSILLLSSNQEL
+2581 
-2595 TDIKNSLIQG
+2595 
-2605 IYQDNTS
+2605 
-2612 EYEQDFI
+2612 
-2619 NAYKNNEYS
+2619 
-2628 DKLQTLLNSIDT
+2628 
-2640 TLSED
+2640 
-2645 EAKYMPLMQSLINN
+2645 
-2659 ATDPSDLISQLL
+2659 
-2671 NSATDNA
+2671 
-2678 KELILN
+2678 
-2684 KINAGMN
+2684 
-2691 LAGVHGYLMIM
+2691 
-2702 GFSLDQIVDL
+2702 
-2712 MTSPVVRLVDRLSKS
+2712 
-2727 DMFSDI
+2727 
-2733 GIKSNSVQKVLDQLI
+2733 
-2748 SSNPDK
+2748 
-2754 QKDWFQYVLDPTT
+2754 
-2767 INKYDPGRDTI
+2767 
-2778 VGQTLVKLLNDT
+2778 
-2790 SITSDNGTTLHF
+2790 
-2802 INGIYVEMDN
+2802 
-2812 NPVDPQVKTYKRLK
+2812 
-2826 DAPKQFQE
+2826 
-2834 PLESLL
+2834 
-2840 RQRYDGLFFN
+2840 
-2850 KLRGFKA
+2850 
-2857 VHRGARETTAAAQL
+2857 
-2871 LFSMNQGIRTQ
+2871 
-2882 QNEQL
+2882 
-2887 AFENRFNNFIKGF
+2887 
-2900 DEILPSVQEIEGL
+2900 
-2913 KTKYAGKLLPSSL
+2913 
-2926 NEQGTDLVT
+2926 
-2935 DLEALFSKVKE
+2935 
-2946 LHPNYSNS
+2946 
-2954 YIYSIVSQSLKAG
+2954 
-2967 IYKNFSFYKYMIND
+2967 
-2981 PIQVQELDG
+2981 
-2990 TPRNTNYRTL
+2990 
-3000 ATEYYNLI
+3000 
-3008 KDSINVLDV
+3008 
-3017 INHSDQYRVYLEL
+3017 
-3030 QKAATVNTDI
+3030 
-3040 VSTKSQLVRKFYEI
+3040 
-3054 LRKDRGYIDSKKLN
+3054 
-3068 QIQSYIDQAYIQQYL
+3068 
-3083 TNIQLV
+3083 
-3089 VNNNET
+3089 
-3095 LPFSFPLQ
+3095 
-3103 HDQMFLKDRRKIKA
+3103 
-3117 SSNTEIIMNNSDNIA
+3117 
-3132 TFKFWMHNYLVKALQ
+3132 
-3147 NGSYW
+3147 
-3152 DGEKMQ
+3152 
-3158 DFPKN
+3158 
-3163 NSFINGLRIIGDRDK
+3163 
-3178 NALALDI
+3178 
-3185 DMLNID
+3185 
-3191 KSRESTLRYASY
+3191 
-3203 EEDFNKLLN
+3203 
-3212 YKVGKFNLQDIFMIY
+3212 
-3227 NLFVNGNKYGYNRLT
+3227 
-3242 TIFQSKLIEDIN
+3242 
-3254 NIGNSQYTPS
+3254 
-3264 ALMQWYRHLG
+3264 
-3274 QADKANIQQT
+3274 
-3284 IDNKDLP
+3284 
-3291 IEDSINAL
+3291 
-3299 GATLEGFDIY
+3299 
-3309 SAPYVESL
+3309 
-3317 QQAGDNRVVR
+3317 
-3327 IKDPRNSPTNGL
+3327 
-3339 VVLYNT
+3339 
-3345 KDHKFI
+3345 
-3351 NPFTQISEGYDN
+3351 
-3363 QRELIERLKINK
+3363 
-3375 EYYPININ
+3375 
-3383 LQEQINKLEQMF
+3383 
-3395 KDIVSGGT
+3395 
-3403 SLYNMTISGKVKIRV
+3403 
-3418 NC
+3418 

>member
-1 MACKGLIKII
+1 MACRELIKITGI
-11 DVNSTDE
+11 DNIESKQS
-18 LTRLTKVLT
+18 LIKFLIN
-27 RLDARQW
+27 LDSRQW
-34 KNIKDNEEQ
+34 KNLKNNDAR
-43 LMNIISSQ
+43 LMQIISNV

-69 KAVQQQIK
+69 KAVQQQIN

-85 IKGNDLNKLL
+85 IKGDDLNKLL
-95 EIFKL
+95 KIFEL

-105 DESISQEQNLDISAQ
+105 DESISQEQSIDTSTQ
-120 QTLATIKAQQEEL
+120 QILATIKAQQKEL
-133 LATNKELLN
+133 VVTNKELLN
-142 IAYANNKGYDKL
+142 IAYENNKGYDKL

-161 NTIKSIFIASNKYEL
+161 NTIKSVFIAPNGYEL
-176 TSSEWAI
+176 NSNEWAI

-196 TISSYLTEGAQEL
+196 TISSYLTGGTEKL
-209 DMYTEIGNTW
+209 DMYTEVNNKNTW
-219 KYNFKKV
+219 RYNSKV
-226 EDILEAFRHKIYNKE
+226 EDTLEAFKHKIYTKD
-241 FKSSLGTDEKY
+241 FKSSLSSDEEY

-266 EDIKEIVGRDLKV
+266 DDIKEIIGKDLKV
-279 VGHANH
+279 VGNANH
-285 SFTAKNMPYTLK
+285 SFTKRNMPYTLK

-335 NNEESQF
+335 NEDESQF
-342 IEDASAIKAF
+342 IDDISAIEAF
-352 SQLRQALVSTNDT
+352 THLRQELANTNNSY
-365 RLTELKQRAQTF
+365 LTALKQRAQTF
-377 RDNPNKLL
+377 RDNSNKLL
-385 YDIFNHD
+385 YDIFKEPH
-392 DVFHNN
+392 
-398 AIENIIGDFEQN
+398 IEDLIGKLEQRE
-410 VQNILRSIKQW
+410 QDILHSIKQW
-421 GFSDNGLFKKQLSG
+421 GFSKDGLFEKQLG
-435 NVTHKATILDCIVTS
+435 RVTHKATILDCVVTS

-464 VNKGNRVSSRVTIKD
+464 VNEGNRVSSRVTVKD

-486 ALNTTEIVNKQNETI
+486 TLNTTEVINNQNETV
-501 TTMDDSMVY
+501 TTMNDSMVVCDT
-510 HNNSGKID
+510 SGKID
-518 YTNPLGKPVPN
+518 YTNPAGVIVPN
-529 TYQINYGNLLIV
+529 TYQIKHGNLLIV
-541 AKPST
+541 VGPNT
-546 KNVNF
+546 KKTNL
-551 QSILSTNTKNL
+551 QGILSTNSSNL
-562 EIYVYRINGNQKIDV
+562 DIYIFKLNGNQREDV
-577 TGQYING
+577 TSQYIGG

-592 DGRIDSRF
+592 NGSIDSRF
-600 TDMFHFIEDSLKLN
+600 TEMFDFIEDSLGLK
-614 TVSESQL
+614 TVSKAQL
-621 HRQYAQMQKLFGHGT
+621 LKQYTQMQKLFGSGT

-655 LIGFYE
+655 LVGYYNDF
-661 DYVKNY
+661 VKRY
-667 PQAPASQL
+667 PQAAASQL
-675 SIANFY
+675 SISNFY
-681 DSNMNPAL
+681 DPNINTLL
-689 PDTYSNIDLN
+689 PDTYNNINLK
-699 SAKGSIARPGET
+699 ATRGSIARPGEL
-711 GTIFRVANAYQDP
+711 GTVFRVANAYLDN
-724 WLFAFGQSK
+724 WLFSFGQSK
-733 KIVEGTDTSA
+733 KIVEGTNVSA

-772 VNSASRY
+772 VNSESRY
-779 KGQETRF
+779 KGQETRT
-786 SASSRLLFVNNLT
+786 SASSQLLFVNNLIG
-799 NGTNLVMEPR
+799 GTNLVMEPR

-834 HGIIDNFYSHLFDK
+834 HGIIDNFYSHLFDE
-848 SGSYV
+848 SNPYI

-868 YPIRAGVNVVNTRT
+868 YPIKAGVNIVNTET

-912 TLYDLTSAINRQR
+912 TLYDLTNAINRQR
-925 FPSFPLTTEN
+925 FPSFPLTTGD

-955 DQLLEASKEF
+955 DQLLEASKIF

-972 PSNPTIQIDGHIFTT
+972 PSNPTIQVDGRTFTT
-987 SKLLGKNGEE
+987 STLLKTDPETI
-997 VLYQNDLGQDIT
+997 LYQNDLGQDIT
-1009 VSQVLAQAEKGL
+1009 VAQVLAQAEKGL

-1028 MARQAN
+1028 MAQQAG
-1034 VNLYSNVNYVNNKG
+1034 VDLYSNVNYIKNKD
-1048 KVNLNPLA
+1048 KVTLNPLA
-1056 VYLGSQQFNPKTE
+1056 VYLGSQQFKPN
-1069 NFSKRWEM
+1069 NFINRWQM

-1102 PDGEYPPISKNL
+1102 PDGDYPSIIKSL
-1114 PALELATNFFKPTTN
+1114 PALELANNFFK
-1129 NDSWDLKSW
+1129 NDNLKSW
-1138 RQYIDSEGN
+1138 RQYTDSEGN

-1174 TDLLFDSQLPGNASK
+1174 TDLLFDSQLPRNASK
-1189 IIMNPMLEYF
+1189 IILNPMLEYF

-1218 LSDPLKYGGYESA
+1218 LSDPLKYNDYNSA
-1231 KGAFINN
+1231 KGAFISD
-1238 ITRRIN
+1238 ITQRIN
-1244 SSEDAQERE
+1244 SSEDNQERR
-1253 RLQAIKSQ
+1253 RLQDIKSK
-1261 AMSIDFKNGAI
+1261 AMSIDFKNSAI
-1272 QNMEFLSENFPTL
+1272 QNMEFLSENVPTL
-1285 FHEQEANLWNTS
+1285 FHAQEANLWNTS

-1317 GISRD
+1317 GISRN

-1337 FKGQKDKDIDAM
+1337 FKGQKDRDIDAM

-1421 MSSIKFGNNI
+1421 MSSIKFGNDI
-1431 KINLVNPRGYKFD
+1431 KLNLVNDIGYEFE
-1444 NLYYESGPNQY
+1444 NLYYESGPRQY
-1455 RQIWSLNYDKSNN
+1455 RKIDSLNYDTKNN
-1468 LYYTKEFDVDIN
+1468 LYYTLEYDVDIN
-1480 GNKINDIPHTEY
+1480 GNIINDILHTEY
-1492 QVFDATTQEKI
+1492 QIFDATTQEKI
-1503 TPEEYNNRLGKKD
+1503 TPEEYNNRLAKKD
-1516 KNIETINSV
+1516 ENIETINSV

-1537 KELTID
+1537 KELAID

-1558 QILNNASTV
+1558 QILNNASYV
-1567 DPDTFEIDQPYK
+1567 ENNEIIQPYK

-1586 VNKSAS
+1586 ANKSAS

-1607 DEPLAY
+1607 SEPLAY
-1613 VSMTMTHYGVQLDA
+1613 VPMTMTHYGVQLDA

-1686 ENKPL
+1686 EGKKL
-1691 TPQEVQEITEN
+1691 TTQEVQEITEN

-1728 KVLKSNNDNLKK
+1728 KVLKSNSDELKK

-1817 DYRPVINGKN
+1817 DYRPVINSKN

-1832 SNDYE
+1832 SNDQE
-1837 TRKSQIIGN
+1837 TRKSQIIDNG
-1846 DNLQVLPLSS
+1846 NLQVLPLSS

-1891 DVVDVVYKVLNR
+1891 DVVDIVYKVLDK
-1903 KTNTYVNY
+1903 KTKTYVNY
-1911 RTRIALDN
+1911 RTHIALDN

-1925 FIDANTNGTLKEYL
+1925 FIDANINGTLKEYL

-2113 FKEKDIS
+2113 FKEEDIS

-2165 QQGGQGTASRYN
+2165 QQGGQGTNSRYN

-2189 GISDLAISNI
+2189 GINDLAISNI

-2244 FSLVGVVLEDARN
+2244 FYLVGDVLEDARN

-2290 MKMRTVG
+2290 MKMRTIG
-2297 FTQINNNRIYVSHF
+2297 FTQVNNNRIYVSHF

-2319 YDVDKAYVMG
+2319 Y
-2329 FNFDDNGQFIGWSDL
+2329 
-2344 FDYSSNEALESS
+2344 
-2356 CSLPVPRNSKWV
+2356 
-2368 KTNNGIN
+2368 
-2375 IERYAEE
+2375 
-2382 AQRAYDSDN
+2382 
-2391 VILRNALINKVLD
+2391 
-2404 NIDYSPNSTIEVN
+2404 
-2417 YSSPILNQLI
+2417 
-2427 SDINTHEGTQLSGD
+2427 
-2441 NKILA
+2441 
-2446 FQNAVSWTTQAI
+2446 
-2458 VNDERNLLD
+2458 
-2467 SYSPTNVE
+2467 
-2475 GMKQVVKD
+2475 
-2483 KQLASDSGTYT
+2483 
-2494 QWNPATKWVLQE
+2494 
-2506 ENLIG
+2506 
-2511 KNVISVA
+2511 
-2518 ANAEKVYFSLL
+2518 
-2529 HYYNEIVR
+2529 
-2537 HPEKYSKDLYTFAK
+2537 
-2551 SFEGV
+2551 
-2556 FMNIDGTPVIKETI
+2556 
-2570 GGINFNNDNRL
+2570 
-2581 NKLSILLLSSNQEL
+2581 
-2595 TDIKNSLIQG
+2595 
-2605 IYQDNTS
+2605 
-2612 EYEQDFI
+2612 
-2619 NAYKNNEYS
+2619 
-2628 DKLQTLLNSIDT
+2628 
-2640 TLSED
+2640 
-2645 EAKYMPLMQSLINN
+2645 
-2659 ATDPSDLISQLL
+2659 
-2671 NSATDNA
+2671 
-2678 KELILN
+2678 
-2684 KINAGMN
+2684 
-2691 LAGVHGYLMIM
+2691 
-2702 GFSLDQIVDL
+2702 
-2712 MTSPVVRLVDRLSKS
+2712 
-2727 DMFSDI
+2727 
-2733 GIKSNSVQKVLDQLI
+2733 
-2748 SSNPDK
+2748 
-2754 QKDWFQYVLDPTT
+2754 
-2767 INKYDPGRDTI
+2767 
-2778 VGQTLVKLLNDT
+2778 
-2790 SITSDNGTTLHF
+2790 
-2802 INGIYVEMDN
+2802 
-2812 NPVDPQVKTYKRLK
+2812 
-2826 DAPKQFQE
+2826 
-2834 PLESLL
+2834 
-2840 RQRYDGLFFN
+2840 
-2850 KLRGFKA
+2850 
-2857 VHRGARETTAAAQL
+2857 
-2871 LFSMNQGIRTQ
+2871 
-2882 QNEQL
+2882 
-2887 AFENRFNNFIKGF
+2887 
-2900 DEILPSVQEIEGL
+2900 
-2913 KTKYAGKLLPSSL
+2913 
-2926 NEQGTDLVT
+2926 
-2935 DLEALFSKVKE
+2935 
-2946 LHPNYSNS
+2946 
-2954 YIYSIVSQSLKAG
+2954 
-2967 IYKNFSFYKYMIND
+2967 
-2981 PIQVQELDG
+2981 
-2990 TPRNTNYRTL
+2990 
-3000 ATEYYNLI
+3000 
-3008 KDSINVLDV
+3008 
-3017 INHSDQYRVYLEL
+3017 
-3030 QKAATVNTDI
+3030 
-3040 VSTKSQLVRKFYEI
+3040 
-3054 LRKDRGYIDSKKLN
+3054 
-3068 QIQSYIDQAYIQQYL
+3068 
-3083 TNIQLV
+3083 
-3089 VNNNET
+3089 
-3095 LPFSFPLQ
+3095 
-3103 HDQMFLKDRRKIKA
+3103 
-3117 SSNTEIIMNNSDNIA
+3117 
-3132 TFKFWMHNYLVKALQ
+3132 
-3147 NGSYW
+3147 
-3152 DGEKMQ
+3152 
-3158 DFPKN
+3158 
-3163 NSFINGLRIIGDRDK
+3163 
-3178 NALALDI
+3178 
-3185 DMLNID
+3185 
-3191 KSRESTLRYASY
+3191 
-3203 EEDFNKLLN
+3203 
-3212 YKVGKFNLQDIFMIY
+3212 
-3227 NLFVNGNKYGYNRLT
+3227 
-3242 TIFQSKLIEDIN
+3242 
-3254 NIGNSQYTPS
+3254 
-3264 ALMQWYRHLG
+3264 
-3274 QADKANIQQT
+3274 
-3284 IDNKDLP
+3284 
-3291 IEDSINAL
+3291 
-3299 GATLEGFDIY
+3299 
-3309 SAPYVESL
+3309 
-3317 QQAGDNRVVR
+3317 
-3327 IKDPRNSPTNGL
+3327 
-3339 VVLYNT
+3339 
-3345 KDHKFI
+3345 
-3351 NPFTQISEGYDN
+3351 
-3363 QRELIERLKINK
+3363 
-3375 EYYPININ
+3375 
-3383 LQEQINKLEQMF
+3383 
-3395 KDIVSGGT
+3395 
-3403 SLYNMTISGKVKIRV
+3403 
-3418 NC
+3418 

>member
-1 MACKGLIKII
+1 MACRELIKITGI
-11 DVNSTDE
+11 DNIESKQSLIKF
-18 LTRLTKVLT
+18 LTN
-27 RLDARQW
+27 LDSRQW
-34 KNIKDNEEQ
+34 KNLKNNDAR
-43 LMNIISSQ
+43 LMQIISNV

-69 KAVQQQIK
+69 KAVQQQIN

-85 IKGNDLNKLL
+85 IKGDDLNKLL
-95 EIFKL
+95 KIFEL

-105 DESISQEQNLDISAQ
+105 DESISQEQSIDTSTQ
-120 QTLATIKAQQEEL
+120 QILATIKAQQKEL
-133 LATNKELLN
+133 VATNKELLN
-142 IAYANNKGYDKL
+142 IAYENNKGYDKL

-161 NTIKSIFIASNKYEL
+161 NTIKSVFIAPNGYEL
-176 TSSEWAI
+176 NSNEWAI

-196 TISSYLTEGAQEL
+196 TISSYLTGGTEKL
-209 DMYTEIGNTW
+209 DMYTEADNKNTW
-219 KYNFKKV
+219 RYNSKV
-226 EDILEAFRHKIYNKE
+226 EDTLEAFKHKIYTKD
-241 FKSSLGTDEKY
+241 FKSSLSSDEEY

-266 EDIKEIVGRDLKV
+266 DDIKEIIGKDLKV
-279 VGHANH
+279 VGNANH
-285 SFTAKNMPYTLK
+285 SFTKRNMPYTLK

-335 NNEESQF
+335 NEDESQF
-342 IEDASAIKAF
+342 IDDISAIEAF
-352 SQLRQALVSTNDT
+352 THLRQELTNT
-365 RLTELKQRAQTF
+365 NNSYLTALKQRAQTF
-377 RDNPNKLL
+377 RDNSNKLL
-385 YDIFNHD
+385 YDIFKEPH
-392 DVFHNN
+392 
-398 AIENIIGDFEQN
+398 IEDLIGKLEQRE
-410 VQNILRSIKQW
+410 QDILHSIKQW
-421 GFSDNGLFKKQLSG
+421 GFSKDGLFEKQLG
-435 NVTHKATILDCIVTS
+435 RVTHKATILDCVVTS

-464 VNKGNRVSSRVTIKD
+464 VNEGNRVSSRVTVKD

-486 ALNTTEIVNKQNETI
+486 TLNTTEVINNQNETV
-501 TTMDDSMVY
+501 TTINDSMVVCDT
-510 HNNSGKID
+510 SGKID
-518 YTNPLGKPVPN
+518 YTNPAGVIVPN
-529 TYQINYGNLLIV
+529 TYQIKHGNLLIV
-541 AKPST
+541 VGPNT
-546 KNVNF
+546 KKTNL
-551 QSILSTNTKNL
+551 QGILSTNSSNL
-562 EIYVYRINGNQKIDV
+562 DIYIFKLNGNQREDV
-577 TGQYING
+577 TSQYIGG

-592 DGRIDSRF
+592 NGSIDSRF
-600 TDMFHFIEDSLKLN
+600 TEMFDFIEDSLGLK
-614 TVSESQL
+614 TVSKAQL
-621 HRQYAQMQKLFGHGT
+621 LKQYTQMQKLFGSGT

-655 LIGFYE
+655 LVGYYNDF
-661 DYVKNY
+661 VKRY
-667 PQAPASQL
+667 PQAAASQL
-675 SIANFY
+675 SISNFY
-681 DSNMNPAL
+681 DPNINTLL
-689 PDTYSNIDLN
+689 PDTYNNINLK
-699 SAKGSIARPGET
+699 ATRGSIARPGEI
-711 GTIFRVANAYQDP
+711 GTVFRVANAYLDN
-724 WLFAFGQSK
+724 WLFSFGQSK
-733 KIVEGTDTSA
+733 KIVEGTNVSA

-772 VNSASRY
+772 VNSESRY
-779 KGQETRF
+779 KGQETRT
-786 SASSRLLFVNNLT
+786 SASSQLLFVNNLIG
-799 NGTNLVMEPR
+799 GTNLVMEPR

-834 HGIIDNFYSHLFDK
+834 HGIIDNFYSHLFDE
-848 SGSYV
+848 SNPYI

-868 YPIRAGVNVVNTRT
+868 YPIKAGVNIVNTET

-912 TLYDLTSAINRQR
+912 TLYDLTNAINRQR
-925 FPSFPLTTEN
+925 FPSFPLTTGD

-955 DQLLEASKEF
+955 DQLLEASKIF

-972 PSNPTIQIDGHIFTT
+972 PSNPTIQVDGRTFTT
-987 SKLLGKNGEE
+987 STLLKTDPETI
-997 VLYQNDLGQDIT
+997 LYQNDLGQDIT
-1009 VSQVLAQAEKGL
+1009 VAQVLAQAEKGL

-1028 MARQAN
+1028 MAQQAG
-1034 VNLYSNVNYVNNKG
+1034 VDLYSNVNYIKNKD
-1048 KVNLNPLA
+1048 KVTLNPLA
-1056 VYLGSQQFNPKTE
+1056 VYLGSQQFKPN
-1069 NFSKRWEM
+1069 NFINRWQM

-1102 PDGEYPPISKNL
+1102 PDGDYPPIIKSL
-1114 PALELATNFFKPTTN
+1114 PALELANNFFK
-1129 NDSWDLKSW
+1129 NDNLKSW
-1138 RQYIDSEGN
+1138 RQYTDSEGN

-1174 TDLLFDSQLPGNASK
+1174 TDLLFDSQLPRNASK
-1189 IIMNPMLEYF
+1189 IILNPMLEYF

-1218 LSDPLKYGGYESA
+1218 LSDPLKYNDYNSA
-1231 KGAFINN
+1231 KGAFISD
-1238 ITRRIN
+1238 ITQRIN
-1244 SSEDAQERE
+1244 SSEDNQERR
-1253 RLQAIKSQ
+1253 RLQDIKSK
-1261 AMSIDFKNGAI
+1261 AMSIDFKNSAI
-1272 QNMEFLSENFPTL
+1272 QNMEFLSENVPTL
-1285 FHEQEANLWNTS
+1285 FHAQEANLWNTS

-1317 GISRD
+1317 GISRN

-1337 FKGQKDKDIDAM
+1337 FKGQKDRDIDAM

-1421 MSSIKFGNNI
+1421 MSSIKFGNDI
-1431 KINLVNPRGYKFD
+1431 KLNLVNDIGYEFE
-1444 NLYYESGPNQY
+1444 NLYYESGPRQY
-1455 RQIWSLNYDKSNN
+1455 RKIDSLNYDTKNN
-1468 LYYTKEFDVDIN
+1468 LYYTLEYDVDIN
-1480 GNKINDIPHTEY
+1480 GNIINDILHTEY
-1492 QVFDATTQEKI
+1492 QIFDATTQEKI
-1503 TPEEYNNRLGKKD
+1503 TPEEYNNRLAKKD
-1516 KNIETINSV
+1516 ENIETINSV

-1537 KELTID
+1537 KELAID

-1558 QILNNASTV
+1558 QILNNASYV
-1567 DPDTFEIDQPYK
+1567 ENNEIIQPYK

-1586 VNKSAS
+1586 ANKSAS

-1607 DEPLAY
+1607 SEPLAY
-1613 VSMTMTHYGVQLDA
+1613 VPMTMTHYGVQLDA

-1686 ENKPL
+1686 EGKKL
-1691 TPQEVQEITEN
+1691 TTQEVQEITEN

-1728 KVLKSNNDNLKK
+1728 KVLKSNSDELKK

-1832 SNDYE
+1832 SNDQE
-1837 TRKSQIIGN
+1837 TRKSQIIDN

-1891 DVVDVVYKVLNR
+1891 DVVDIVYKVLDK
-1903 KTNTYVNY
+1903 KTKTYVNY
-1911 RTRIALDN
+1911 RTHIALDN

-1925 FIDANTNGTLKEYL
+1925 FIDANINGTLKEYL

-2113 FKEKDIS
+2113 FKEEDIS

-2165 QQGGQGTASRYN
+2165 QQGGQGTNSRYN

-2189 GISDLAISNI
+2189 GINDLAISNI

-2244 FSLVGVVLEDARN
+2244 FYLVGDVLEDARN

-2290 MKMRTVG
+2290 MKMRTIG
-2297 FTQINNNRIYVSHF
+2297 FTQVNNNRIYVSHF

-2319 YDVDKAYVMG
+2319 Y
-2329 FNFDDNGQFIGWSDL
+2329 
-2344 FDYSSNEALESS
+2344 
-2356 CSLPVPRNSKWV
+2356 
-2368 KTNNGIN
+2368 
-2375 IERYAEE
+2375 
-2382 AQRAYDSDN
+2382 
-2391 VILRNALINKVLD
+2391 
-2404 NIDYSPNSTIEVN
+2404 
-2417 YSSPILNQLI
+2417 
-2427 SDINTHEGTQLSGD
+2427 
-2441 NKILA
+2441 
-2446 FQNAVSWTTQAI
+2446 
-2458 VNDERNLLD
+2458 
-2467 SYSPTNVE
+2467 
-2475 GMKQVVKD
+2475 
-2483 KQLASDSGTYT
+2483 
-2494 QWNPATKWVLQE
+2494 
-2506 ENLIG
+2506 
-2511 KNVISVA
+2511 
-2518 ANAEKVYFSLL
+2518 
-2529 HYYNEIVR
+2529 
-2537 HPEKYSKDLYTFAK
+2537 
-2551 SFEGV
+2551 
-2556 FMNIDGTPVIKETI
+2556 
-2570 GGINFNNDNRL
+2570 
-2581 NKLSILLLSSNQEL
+2581 
-2595 TDIKNSLIQG
+2595 
-2605 IYQDNTS
+2605 
-2612 EYEQDFI
+2612 
-2619 NAYKNNEYS
+2619 
-2628 DKLQTLLNSIDT
+2628 
-2640 TLSED
+2640 
-2645 EAKYMPLMQSLINN
+2645 
-2659 ATDPSDLISQLL
+2659 
-2671 NSATDNA
+2671 
-2678 KELILN
+2678 
-2684 KINAGMN
+2684 
-2691 LAGVHGYLMIM
+2691 
-2702 GFSLDQIVDL
+2702 
-2712 MTSPVVRLVDRLSKS
+2712 
-2727 DMFSDI
+2727 
-2733 GIKSNSVQKVLDQLI
+2733 
-2748 SSNPDK
+2748 
-2754 QKDWFQYVLDPTT
+2754 
-2767 INKYDPGRDTI
+2767 
-2778 VGQTLVKLLNDT
+2778 
-2790 SITSDNGTTLHF
+2790 
-2802 INGIYVEMDN
+2802 
-2812 NPVDPQVKTYKRLK
+2812 
-2826 DAPKQFQE
+2826 
-2834 PLESLL
+2834 
-2840 RQRYDGLFFN
+2840 
-2850 KLRGFKA
+2850 
-2857 VHRGARETTAAAQL
+2857 
-2871 LFSMNQGIRTQ
+2871 
-2882 QNEQL
+2882 
-2887 AFENRFNNFIKGF
+2887 
-2900 DEILPSVQEIEGL
+2900 
-2913 KTKYAGKLLPSSL
+2913 
-2926 NEQGTDLVT
+2926 
-2935 DLEALFSKVKE
+2935 
-2946 LHPNYSNS
+2946 
-2954 YIYSIVSQSLKAG
+2954 
-2967 IYKNFSFYKYMIND
+2967 
-2981 PIQVQELDG
+2981 
-2990 TPRNTNYRTL
+2990 
-3000 ATEYYNLI
+3000 
-3008 KDSINVLDV
+3008 
-3017 INHSDQYRVYLEL
+3017 
-3030 QKAATVNTDI
+3030 
-3040 VSTKSQLVRKFYEI
+3040 
-3054 LRKDRGYIDSKKLN
+3054 
-3068 QIQSYIDQAYIQQYL
+3068 
-3083 TNIQLV
+3083 
-3089 VNNNET
+3089 
-3095 LPFSFPLQ
+3095 
-3103 HDQMFLKDRRKIKA
+3103 
-3117 SSNTEIIMNNSDNIA
+3117 
-3132 TFKFWMHNYLVKALQ
+3132 
-3147 NGSYW
+3147 
-3152 DGEKMQ
+3152 
-3158 DFPKN
+3158 
-3163 NSFINGLRIIGDRDK
+3163 
-3178 NALALDI
+3178 
-3185 DMLNID
+3185 
-3191 KSRESTLRYASY
+3191 
-3203 EEDFNKLLN
+3203 
-3212 YKVGKFNLQDIFMIY
+3212 
-3227 NLFVNGNKYGYNRLT
+3227 
-3242 TIFQSKLIEDIN
+3242 
-3254 NIGNSQYTPS
+3254 
-3264 ALMQWYRHLG
+3264 
-3274 QADKANIQQT
+3274 
-3284 IDNKDLP
+3284 
-3291 IEDSINAL
+3291 
-3299 GATLEGFDIY
+3299 
-3309 SAPYVESL
+3309 
-3317 QQAGDNRVVR
+3317 
-3327 IKDPRNSPTNGL
+3327 
-3339 VVLYNT
+3339 
-3345 KDHKFI
+3345 
-3351 NPFTQISEGYDN
+3351 
-3363 QRELIERLKINK
+3363 
-3375 EYYPININ
+3375 
-3383 LQEQINKLEQMF
+3383 
-3395 KDIVSGGT
+3395 
-3403 SLYNMTISGKVKIRV
+3403 
-3418 NC
+3418 

>member
-1 MACKGLIKII
+1 MACRELIKITGI
-11 DVNSTDE
+11 DNIESKQS
-18 LTRLTKVLT
+18 LIKFLIN
-27 RLDARQW
+27 LDSRQW
-34 KNIKDNEEQ
+34 KNLKNNDARLIQ
-43 LMNIISSQ
+43 IISNV

-69 KAVQQQIK
+69 KAIQQQIN

-85 IKGNDLNKLL
+85 IKGDDLNKLL
-95 EIFKL
+95 KIFEL

-105 DESISQEQNLDISAQ
+105 DESISQEQSIDTSTQ
-120 QTLATIKAQQEEL
+120 QILATIKAQQKEL
-133 LATNKELLN
+133 VVTNKELLN
-142 IAYANNKGYDKL
+142 IAYENNKGYDKL

-161 NTIKSIFIASNKYEL
+161 NTIKSVFIAPNGYEL
-176 TSSEWAI
+176 NSNEWAI

-196 TISSYLTEGAQEL
+196 TISSYLTGGTEKL
-209 DMYTEIGNTW
+209 DMYTEANNKNTW
-219 KYNFKKV
+219 RYNSKV
-226 EDILEAFRHKIYNKE
+226 EDTLEAFKHKIYTKD
-241 FKSSLGTDEKY
+241 FKSSLSSDEKY

-266 EDIKEIVGRDLKV
+266 DDIKEIIGKDLKV
-279 VGHANH
+279 VGNANH
-285 SFTAKNMPYTLK
+285 SFTKRNMPYTLK

-335 NNEESQF
+335 NEDESQF
-342 IEDASAIKAF
+342 IDDISAIEAF
-352 SQLRQALVSTNDT
+352 THLRQELANTNNSY
-365 RLTELKQRAQTF
+365 LTALKQRAQTF
-377 RDNPNKLL
+377 RDNSNKLL
-385 YDIFNHD
+385 YDIFKEPH
-392 DVFHNN
+392 
-398 AIENIIGDFEQN
+398 IEDLIGKLEQRE
-410 VQNILRSIKQW
+410 QDILHSIKQW
-421 GFSDNGLFKKQLSG
+421 GFSKDGLFEKQLG
-435 NVTHKATILDCIVTS
+435 RVTHKATILDCVVTS

-464 VNKGNRVSSRVTIKD
+464 VNEGNRVSSRVTVKD

-486 ALNTTEIVNKQNETI
+486 TLNTTEVINNQNETV
-501 TTMDDSMVY
+501 TTMKDSMVVCDT
-510 HNNSGKID
+510 SGKID
-518 YTNPLGKPVPN
+518 YTNPAGVIVPN
-529 TYQINYGNLLIV
+529 TYQIKHGNLLIV
-541 AKPST
+541 VGPNT
-546 KNVNF
+546 KKTNL
-551 QSILSTNTKNL
+551 QGILSTNSSNL
-562 EIYVYRINGNQKIDV
+562 DIYIFKLNGNQREDV
-577 TGQYING
+577 TSQYIGG

-592 DGRIDSRF
+592 NGSIDSRF
-600 TDMFHFIEDSLKLN
+600 TEMFDFIEDSLGLK
-614 TVSESQL
+614 TVSKAQL
-621 HRQYAQMQKLFGHGT
+621 LKQYTQMQKLFGSGT

-655 LIGFYE
+655 LVGYYNDF
-661 DYVKNY
+661 VKRY
-667 PQAPASQL
+667 PQAAASQL
-675 SIANFY
+675 SISNFY
-681 DSNMNPAL
+681 DPNINTLL
-689 PDTYSNIDLN
+689 PDTYNNINLK
-699 SAKGSIARPGET
+699 ATRGSIARPGEI
-711 GTIFRVANAYQDP
+711 GTVFRVANAYLDN
-724 WLFAFGQSK
+724 WLFSFGQSK
-733 KIVEGTDTSA
+733 KIVEGTNVSA

-772 VNSASRY
+772 VNSESRY
-779 KGQETRF
+779 KGQETRT
-786 SASSRLLFVNNLT
+786 SASSQLLFVNNLIG
-799 NGTNLVMEPR
+799 GTNLVMEPR

-834 HGIIDNFYSHLFDK
+834 HGIIDNFYSHLFDE
-848 SGSYV
+848 SNPYI

-868 YPIRAGVNVVNTRT
+868 YPIKAGVNIVNTEP

-912 TLYDLTSAINRQR
+912 TLYDLTNAINRQR
-925 FPSFPLTTEN
+925 FPSFPLTTGD

-955 DQLLEASKEF
+955 DQLLEASKIF

-972 PSNPTIQIDGHIFTT
+972 PSNPTIQVDGRTFTT
-987 SKLLGKNGEE
+987 STLLKTDPETI
-997 VLYQNDLGQDIT
+997 LYQNDLEQDIT
-1009 VSQVLAQAEKGL
+1009 VAQVLAQAEKGL

-1028 MARQAN
+1028 MAQQAG
-1034 VNLYSNVNYVNNKG
+1034 VDLYSNVNYIKNKD
-1048 KVNLNPLA
+1048 KVTLNPLA
-1056 VYLGSQQFNPKTE
+1056 VYLGSQQFKPN
-1069 NFSKRWEM
+1069 NFINRWQM

-1102 PDGEYPPISKNL
+1102 PDGDYPPIIKSL
-1114 PALELATNFFKPTTN
+1114 PALELANNFFK
-1129 NDSWDLKSW
+1129 NDNLKSW
-1138 RQYIDSEGN
+1138 RQYTDSEGN

-1174 TDLLFDSQLPGNASK
+1174 TDLLFDSQLPRNASK
-1189 IIMNPMLEYF
+1189 IILNPMLEYF

-1218 LSDPLKYGGYESA
+1218 LSDPLKYNDYNSA
-1231 KGAFINN
+1231 KGAFIND
-1238 ITRRIN
+1238 ITQRIN
-1244 SSEDAQERE
+1244 SSEDNQERR
-1253 RLQAIKSQ
+1253 RLQDIKSK
-1261 AMSIDFKNGAI
+1261 AMSIDFKNSAI
-1272 QNMEFLSENFPTL
+1272 QNMEFLSENVPTL
-1285 FHEQEANLWNTS
+1285 FHAQEANLWNTS

-1317 GISRD
+1317 GISRN

-1337 FKGQKDKDIDAM
+1337 FKGQKDGDIDAM

-1421 MSSIKFGNNI
+1421 MSSIKFGNDI
-1431 KINLVNPRGYKFD
+1431 KLNLVNDIGYEFE
-1444 NLYYESGPNQY
+1444 NLYYESGPRQY
-1455 RQIWSLNYDKSNN
+1455 RKIDSLNYDTKNN
-1468 LYYTKEFDVDIN
+1468 LYYTLEYDVDIN
-1480 GNKINDIPHTEY
+1480 GNIINDIPHTEY
-1492 QVFDATTQEKI
+1492 QIFDATTQEKI
-1503 TPEEYNNRLGKKD
+1503 TPEEYNNRLAKKD
-1516 KNIETINSV
+1516 ENIETINSV

-1537 KELTID
+1537 KELAID

-1558 QILNNASTV
+1558 QILNNASYV
-1567 DPDTFEIDQPYK
+1567 ENNEIIQPYK

-1586 VNKSAS
+1586 ANKSAS

-1607 DEPLAY
+1607 SEPLAY
-1613 VSMTMTHYGVQLDA
+1613 VPMTMTHYGVQLDA

-1686 ENKPL
+1686 VGKKL
-1691 TPQEVQEITEN
+1691 TTQEVQEITEN

-1728 KVLKSNNDNLKK
+1728 KVLKSNSDELKK

-1832 SNDYE
+1832 SNDQE
-1837 TRKSQIIGN
+1837 TRKSQIINN

-1891 DVVDVVYKVLNR
+1891 DVVDIVYKVLDK
-1903 KTNTYVNY
+1903 KTKTYVNY
-1911 RTRIALDN
+1911 RTHIALDN

-1925 FIDANTNGTLKEYL
+1925 FIDANINGTLKEYL

-2098 LSFSEPLIKNDAGVF
+2098 LSFSEPLIKNNAGVF
-2113 FKEKDIS
+2113 FKEEDIL

-2143 LYKVGLRTSEG
+2143 LYKVGLRTGEG

-2165 QQGGQGTASRYN
+2165 QQGGQGTNSRYN

-2189 GISDLAISNI
+2189 GINDLAISNI

-2244 FSLVGVVLEDARN
+2244 FYLVGDVLEDARN

-2290 MKMRTVG
+2290 MKMRTIG
-2297 FTQINNNRIYVSHF
+2297 FTQVNNNRIYVSHF

-2319 YDVDKAYVMG
+2319 Y
-2329 FNFDDNGQFIGWSDL
+2329 
-2344 FDYSSNEALESS
+2344 
-2356 CSLPVPRNSKWV
+2356 
-2368 KTNNGIN
+2368 
-2375 IERYAEE
+2375 
-2382 AQRAYDSDN
+2382 
-2391 VILRNALINKVLD
+2391 
-2404 NIDYSPNSTIEVN
+2404 
-2417 YSSPILNQLI
+2417 
-2427 SDINTHEGTQLSGD
+2427 
-2441 NKILA
+2441 
-2446 FQNAVSWTTQAI
+2446 
-2458 VNDERNLLD
+2458 
-2467 SYSPTNVE
+2467 
-2475 GMKQVVKD
+2475 
-2483 KQLASDSGTYT
+2483 
-2494 QWNPATKWVLQE
+2494 
-2506 ENLIG
+2506 
-2511 KNVISVA
+2511 
-2518 ANAEKVYFSLL
+2518 
-2529 HYYNEIVR
+2529 
-2537 HPEKYSKDLYTFAK
+2537 
-2551 SFEGV
+2551 
-2556 FMNIDGTPVIKETI
+2556 
-2570 GGINFNNDNRL
+2570 
-2581 NKLSILLLSSNQEL
+2581 
-2595 TDIKNSLIQG
+2595 
-2605 IYQDNTS
+2605 
-2612 EYEQDFI
+2612 
-2619 NAYKNNEYS
+2619 
-2628 DKLQTLLNSIDT
+2628 
-2640 TLSED
+2640 
-2645 EAKYMPLMQSLINN
+2645 
-2659 ATDPSDLISQLL
+2659 
-2671 NSATDNA
+2671 
-2678 KELILN
+2678 
-2684 KINAGMN
+2684 
-2691 LAGVHGYLMIM
+2691 
-2702 GFSLDQIVDL
+2702 
-2712 MTSPVVRLVDRLSKS
+2712 
-2727 DMFSDI
+2727 
-2733 GIKSNSVQKVLDQLI
+2733 
-2748 SSNPDK
+2748 
-2754 QKDWFQYVLDPTT
+2754 
-2767 INKYDPGRDTI
+2767 
-2778 VGQTLVKLLNDT
+2778 
-2790 SITSDNGTTLHF
+2790 
-2802 INGIYVEMDN
+2802 
-2812 NPVDPQVKTYKRLK
+2812 
-2826 DAPKQFQE
+2826 
-2834 PLESLL
+2834 
-2840 RQRYDGLFFN
+2840 
-2850 KLRGFKA
+2850 
-2857 VHRGARETTAAAQL
+2857 
-2871 LFSMNQGIRTQ
+2871 
-2882 QNEQL
+2882 
-2887 AFENRFNNFIKGF
+2887 
-2900 DEILPSVQEIEGL
+2900 
-2913 KTKYAGKLLPSSL
+2913 
-2926 NEQGTDLVT
+2926 
-2935 DLEALFSKVKE
+2935 
-2946 LHPNYSNS
+2946 
-2954 YIYSIVSQSLKAG
+2954 
-2967 IYKNFSFYKYMIND
+2967 
-2981 PIQVQELDG
+2981 
-2990 TPRNTNYRTL
+2990 
-3000 ATEYYNLI
+3000 
-3008 KDSINVLDV
+3008 
-3017 INHSDQYRVYLEL
+3017 
-3030 QKAATVNTDI
+3030 
-3040 VSTKSQLVRKFYEI
+3040 
-3054 LRKDRGYIDSKKLN
+3054 
-3068 QIQSYIDQAYIQQYL
+3068 
-3083 TNIQLV
+3083 
-3089 VNNNET
+3089 
-3095 LPFSFPLQ
+3095 
-3103 HDQMFLKDRRKIKA
+3103 
-3117 SSNTEIIMNNSDNIA
+3117 
-3132 TFKFWMHNYLVKALQ
+3132 
-3147 NGSYW
+3147 
-3152 DGEKMQ
+3152 
-3158 DFPKN
+3158 
-3163 NSFINGLRIIGDRDK
+3163 
-3178 NALALDI
+3178 
-3185 DMLNID
+3185 
-3191 KSRESTLRYASY
+3191 
-3203 EEDFNKLLN
+3203 
-3212 YKVGKFNLQDIFMIY
+3212 
-3227 NLFVNGNKYGYNRLT
+3227 
-3242 TIFQSKLIEDIN
+3242 
-3254 NIGNSQYTPS
+3254 
-3264 ALMQWYRHLG
+3264 
-3274 QADKANIQQT
+3274 
-3284 IDNKDLP
+3284 
-3291 IEDSINAL
+3291 
-3299 GATLEGFDIY
+3299 
-3309 SAPYVESL
+3309 
-3317 QQAGDNRVVR
+3317 
-3327 IKDPRNSPTNGL
+3327 
-3339 VVLYNT
+3339 
-3345 KDHKFI
+3345 
-3351 NPFTQISEGYDN
+3351 
-3363 QRELIERLKINK
+3363 
-3375 EYYPININ
+3375 
-3383 LQEQINKLEQMF
+3383 
-3395 KDIVSGGT
+3395 
-3403 SLYNMTISGKVKIRV
+3403 
-3418 NC
+3418 

>member
-1 MACKGLIKII
+1 MACRELIKITGI
-11 DVNSTDE
+11 DNIESKQS
-18 LTRLTKVLT
+18 LIKFLIN
-27 RLDARQW
+27 LDSRQW
-34 KNIKDNEEQ
+34 KNLKNNDAR
-43 LMNIISSQ
+43 LMQIISNV

-69 KAVQQQIK
+69 KAVQQQIN

-85 IKGNDLNKLL
+85 IKGDDLNKLL
-95 EIFKL
+95 KIFEL

-105 DESISQEQNLDISAQ
+105 DESISQEQSIDTSTQ
-120 QTLATIKAQQEEL
+120 QILATIKAQQKEL
-133 LATNKELLN
+133 VVTNKELLN
-142 IAYANNKGYDKL
+142 IAYENNKGYDKL

-161 NTIKSIFIASNKYEL
+161 NTIKSVFIAPNGYEL
-176 TSSEWAI
+176 NSNEWAI

-196 TISSYLTEGAQEL
+196 TISSYLTGGTEKL
-209 DMYTEIGNTW
+209 DMYTEANNKNTW
-219 KYNFKKV
+219 RYNFKV
-226 EDILEAFRHKIYNKE
+226 EDTLEAFKHKIYTKD
-241 FKSSLGTDEKY
+241 FKSSLSSDEEY

-266 EDIKEIVGRDLKV
+266 DDIKEIIGKDLKV
-279 VGHANH
+279 VGNANH
-285 SFTAKNMPYTLK
+285 SFTKRNMPYTLK

-335 NNEESQF
+335 NEDESQF
-342 IEDASAIKAF
+342 IDDISAIEAF
-352 SQLRQALVSTNDT
+352 THLRQELANTNNSY
-365 RLTELKQRAQTF
+365 LTALKQRAQTF
-377 RDNPNKLL
+377 RDNSNKLL
-385 YDIFNHD
+385 YDIFKEPH
-392 DVFHNN
+392 
-398 AIENIIGDFEQN
+398 IEDLIGKLEQRE
-410 VQNILRSIKQW
+410 QDILHSIKQW
-421 GFSDNGLFKKQLSG
+421 GFSKDGLFEKQLG
-435 NVTHKATILDCIVTS
+435 RVTHKATILDCVVTS

-464 VNKGNRVSSRVTIKD
+464 VNEGNRVSSRVTVKD

-486 ALNTTEIVNKQNETI
+486 TLNTTEVINNQNETV
-501 TTMDDSMVY
+501 TTMNDSMVVCDT
-510 HNNSGKID
+510 SGKID
-518 YTNPLGKPVPN
+518 YTNPAGVIVPN
-529 TYQINYGNLLIV
+529 TYQIKHGNLLIV
-541 AKPST
+541 VGPNT
-546 KNVNF
+546 KKTNL
-551 QSILSTNTKNL
+551 QGILSTNSSNL
-562 EIYVYRINGNQKIDV
+562 DIYIFKLNGNQREDV
-577 TGQYING
+577 TSQYIGG

-592 DGRIDSRF
+592 NGSIDSRF
-600 TDMFHFIEDSLKLN
+600 TEMFDFIEDSLGLK
-614 TVSESQL
+614 TVSKAQL
-621 HRQYAQMQKLFGHGT
+621 LKQYTQMQKLFGSGT

-655 LIGFYE
+655 LVGYYNDF
-661 DYVKNY
+661 VKRY
-667 PQAPASQL
+667 PQAAASQL
-675 SIANFY
+675 SISNFY
-681 DSNMNPAL
+681 DPNINTLL
-689 PDTYSNIDLN
+689 PDTYNNINLK
-699 SAKGSIARPGET
+699 ATRGSIARPGEI
-711 GTIFRVANAYQDP
+711 GTVFRVANAYLDN
-724 WLFAFGQSK
+724 WLFSFGQSK
-733 KIVEGTDTSA
+733 KIVEGTNVSA

-772 VNSASRY
+772 VNSESRY
-779 KGQETRF
+779 KGQETRT
-786 SASSRLLFVNNLT
+786 SASSQLLFVNNLIG
-799 NGTNLVMEPR
+799 GTNLVMEPR

-834 HGIIDNFYSHLFDK
+834 HGIIDNFYSHLFDE
-848 SGSYV
+848 SNPYI

-868 YPIRAGVNVVNTRT
+868 YPIKAGVNIINTET

-912 TLYDLTSAINRQR
+912 TLYDLTNAINRQR
-925 FPSFPLTTEN
+925 FPSFPLTTGG

-955 DQLLEASKEF
+955 DQLLEASKIF

-972 PSNPTIQIDGHIFTT
+972 PSNPTIQVDGRTFTT
-987 SKLLGKNGEE
+987 STLLKTDPETI
-997 VLYQNDLGQDIT
+997 LYQNDLGQDIT
-1009 VSQVLAQAEKGL
+1009 VAQVLAQAEKGL

-1028 MARQAN
+1028 MAQQAG
-1034 VNLYSNVNYVNNKG
+1034 VDLYSNVNYIKNKD
-1048 KVNLNPLA
+1048 KVTLNPLA
-1056 VYLGSQQFNPKTE
+1056 VYLGSQQFKPN
-1069 NFSKRWEM
+1069 NFINRWQM

-1102 PDGEYPPISKNL
+1102 PDGDYPPIIKSL
-1114 PALELATNFFKPTTN
+1114 PALELANNFFK
-1129 NDSWDLKSW
+1129 NDNLKSW
-1138 RQYIDSEGN
+1138 RQYTDSEGN

-1174 TDLLFDSQLPGNASK
+1174 TDLLFDSQLPRNASK
-1189 IIMNPMLEYF
+1189 IILNPMLEYF

-1204 LLSGNMRYTMLGTE
+1204 LLSGNMRYTILGTE
-1218 LSDPLKYGGYESA
+1218 LSDPLKYNDYNSA
-1231 KGAFINN
+1231 KGAFISD
-1238 ITRRIN
+1238 ITQRIN
-1244 SSEDAQERE
+1244 SSEDNQERR
-1253 RLQAIKSQ
+1253 RLQDIKSK
-1261 AMSIDFKNGAI
+1261 AMSIDFKNSAI
-1272 QNMEFLSENFPTL
+1272 QNMEFLSENVPTL
-1285 FHEQEANLWNTS
+1285 FHAQEANLWNTS

-1317 GISRD
+1317 GISRN

-1337 FKGQKDKDIDAM
+1337 FKGQKDRDIDAM

-1421 MSSIKFGNNI
+1421 MSSIKFGNDI
-1431 KINLVNPRGYKFD
+1431 KLNLVNDIGYEFE
-1444 NLYYESGPNQY
+1444 NLYYESGPRQY
-1455 RQIWSLNYDKSNN
+1455 RKIDSLNYDTKNN
-1468 LYYTKEFDVDIN
+1468 LYYTLEYDVDIN
-1480 GNKINDIPHTEY
+1480 GNIINDILHTEY
-1492 QVFDATTQEKI
+1492 QIFDATTQEKI
-1503 TPEEYNNRLGKKD
+1503 TPEEYNNRLAKKD
-1516 KNIETINSV
+1516 ENIETINSV

-1537 KELTID
+1537 KELAID

-1558 QILNNASTV
+1558 QILNNASYV
-1567 DPDTFEIDQPYK
+1567 ENNEIIQPYK

-1586 VNKSAS
+1586 ANKSAS

-1607 DEPLAY
+1607 SEPLAY
-1613 VSMTMTHYGVQLDA
+1613 VPMTMTHYGVQLDA

-1686 ENKPL
+1686 EGKKL
-1691 TPQEVQEITEN
+1691 TTQEVQEITEN

-1728 KVLKSNNDNLKK
+1728 KVLKSNSDELKK

-1832 SNDYE
+1832 SNDQE
-1837 TRKSQIIGN
+1837 TKKSQIIDN

-1891 DVVDVVYKVLNR
+1891 DVVDIVYKVLDK
-1903 KTNTYVNY
+1903 KTKTYVNY
-1911 RTRIALDN
+1911 RTYIALDN

-1925 FIDANTNGTLKEYL
+1925 FIDANINGTLKEYL

-2113 FKEKDIS
+2113 FKEEDIS

-2165 QQGGQGTASRYN
+2165 QQGGQGTNSRYN

-2189 GISDLAISNI
+2189 GINDLAISNI

-2244 FSLVGVVLEDARN
+2244 FYLVGDVLEDARN

-2290 MKMRTVG
+2290 MKMRTIG
-2297 FTQINNNRIYVSHF
+2297 FTQVNNNRIYVSHF

-2319 YDVDKAYVMG
+2319 Y
-2329 FNFDDNGQFIGWSDL
+2329 
-2344 FDYSSNEALESS
+2344 
-2356 CSLPVPRNSKWV
+2356 
-2368 KTNNGIN
+2368 
-2375 IERYAEE
+2375 
-2382 AQRAYDSDN
+2382 
-2391 VILRNALINKVLD
+2391 
-2404 NIDYSPNSTIEVN
+2404 
-2417 YSSPILNQLI
+2417 
-2427 SDINTHEGTQLSGD
+2427 
-2441 NKILA
+2441 
-2446 FQNAVSWTTQAI
+2446 
-2458 VNDERNLLD
+2458 
-2467 SYSPTNVE
+2467 
-2475 GMKQVVKD
+2475 
-2483 KQLASDSGTYT
+2483 
-2494 QWNPATKWVLQE
+2494 
-2506 ENLIG
+2506 
-2511 KNVISVA
+2511 
-2518 ANAEKVYFSLL
+2518 
-2529 HYYNEIVR
+2529 
-2537 HPEKYSKDLYTFAK
+2537 
-2551 SFEGV
+2551 
-2556 FMNIDGTPVIKETI
+2556 
-2570 GGINFNNDNRL
+2570 
-2581 NKLSILLLSSNQEL
+2581 
-2595 TDIKNSLIQG
+2595 
-2605 IYQDNTS
+2605 
-2612 EYEQDFI
+2612 
-2619 NAYKNNEYS
+2619 
-2628 DKLQTLLNSIDT
+2628 
-2640 TLSED
+2640 
-2645 EAKYMPLMQSLINN
+2645 
-2659 ATDPSDLISQLL
+2659 
-2671 NSATDNA
+2671 
-2678 KELILN
+2678 
-2684 KINAGMN
+2684 
-2691 LAGVHGYLMIM
+2691 
-2702 GFSLDQIVDL
+2702 
-2712 MTSPVVRLVDRLSKS
+2712 
-2727 DMFSDI
+2727 
-2733 GIKSNSVQKVLDQLI
+2733 
-2748 SSNPDK
+2748 
-2754 QKDWFQYVLDPTT
+2754 
-2767 INKYDPGRDTI
+2767 
-2778 VGQTLVKLLNDT
+2778 
-2790 SITSDNGTTLHF
+2790 
-2802 INGIYVEMDN
+2802 
-2812 NPVDPQVKTYKRLK
+2812 
-2826 DAPKQFQE
+2826 
-2834 PLESLL
+2834 
-2840 RQRYDGLFFN
+2840 
-2850 KLRGFKA
+2850 
-2857 VHRGARETTAAAQL
+2857 
-2871 LFSMNQGIRTQ
+2871 
-2882 QNEQL
+2882 
-2887 AFENRFNNFIKGF
+2887 
-2900 DEILPSVQEIEGL
+2900 
-2913 KTKYAGKLLPSSL
+2913 
-2926 NEQGTDLVT
+2926 
-2935 DLEALFSKVKE
+2935 
-2946 LHPNYSNS
+2946 
-2954 YIYSIVSQSLKAG
+2954 
-2967 IYKNFSFYKYMIND
+2967 
-2981 PIQVQELDG
+2981 
-2990 TPRNTNYRTL
+2990 
-3000 ATEYYNLI
+3000 
-3008 KDSINVLDV
+3008 
-3017 INHSDQYRVYLEL
+3017 
-3030 QKAATVNTDI
+3030 
-3040 VSTKSQLVRKFYEI
+3040 
-3054 LRKDRGYIDSKKLN
+3054 
-3068 QIQSYIDQAYIQQYL
+3068 
-3083 TNIQLV
+3083 
-3089 VNNNET
+3089 
-3095 LPFSFPLQ
+3095 
-3103 HDQMFLKDRRKIKA
+3103 
-3117 SSNTEIIMNNSDNIA
+3117 
-3132 TFKFWMHNYLVKALQ
+3132 
-3147 NGSYW
+3147 
-3152 DGEKMQ
+3152 
-3158 DFPKN
+3158 
-3163 NSFINGLRIIGDRDK
+3163 
-3178 NALALDI
+3178 
-3185 DMLNID
+3185 
-3191 KSRESTLRYASY
+3191 
-3203 EEDFNKLLN
+3203 
-3212 YKVGKFNLQDIFMIY
+3212 
-3227 NLFVNGNKYGYNRLT
+3227 
-3242 TIFQSKLIEDIN
+3242 
-3254 NIGNSQYTPS
+3254 
-3264 ALMQWYRHLG
+3264 
-3274 QADKANIQQT
+3274 
-3284 IDNKDLP
+3284 
-3291 IEDSINAL
+3291 
-3299 GATLEGFDIY
+3299 
-3309 SAPYVESL
+3309 
-3317 QQAGDNRVVR
+3317 
-3327 IKDPRNSPTNGL
+3327 
-3339 VVLYNT
+3339 
-3345 KDHKFI
+3345 
-3351 NPFTQISEGYDN
+3351 
-3363 QRELIERLKINK
+3363 
-3375 EYYPININ
+3375 
-3383 LQEQINKLEQMF
+3383 
-3395 KDIVSGGT
+3395 
-3403 SLYNMTISGKVKIRV
+3403 
-3418 NC
+3418 

>member
-1 MACKGLIKII
+1 MACKELIKII

-51 VYLPEEGKAL
+51 VYLPEQGKAL

-69 KAVQQQIK
+69 KAVQQQIN

-95 EIFKL
+95 KIFEL

-105 DESISQEQNLDISAQ
+105 DESISQEQSIDTSTQQILD
-120 QTLATIKAQQEEL
+120 TIKDQQKEL
-133 LATNKELLN
+133 VVTNKELLN
-142 IAYANNKGYDKL
+142 IAYENNKGYDKL

-161 NTIKSIFIASNKYEL
+161 NTIKSVFISPNGYEL
-176 TSSEWAI
+176 NSSEWAI
-183 NSNIVKLKNQWMR
+183 NGNIVKLKNQWMR
-196 TISSYLTEGAQEL
+196 TISSYLTGGTEKL
-209 DMYTEIGNTW
+209 DMYTEANNKNTW
-219 KYNFKKV
+219 RYNSKV
-226 EDILEAFRHKIYNKE
+226 EDVLEAFKHKIYKKE
-241 FKSSLGTDEKY
+241 FKSSLSSDEEY

-266 EDIKEIVGRDLKV
+266 DDIKEIIGKELKV
-279 VGHANH
+279 VGNANH
-285 SFTAKNMPYTLK
+285 SFTKRNMPYTLK

-325 FKIIPYINSN
+325 FKTIPYINSN
-335 NNEESQF
+335 NEDESQF
-342 IEDASAIKAF
+342 IDETSAIEAF
-352 SQLRQALVSTNDT
+352 THLRQELANTNNSY
-365 RLTELKQRAQTF
+365 LTTLKQRAQTF
-377 RDNPNKLL
+377 RNNPNKLL
-385 YDIFNHD
+385 YDIFKEPH
-392 DVFHNN
+392 
-398 AIENIIGDFEQN
+398 IEDLIGKFEQRE
-410 VQNILRSIKQW
+410 QDILHSIKQW
-421 GFSDNGLFKKQLSG
+421 GFSKDRLFEKQLLG

-464 VNKGNRVSSRVTIKD
+464 VNEGNRVSSRVTVKD

-486 ALNTTEIVNKQNETI
+486 TLNTTEVINNQNETV
-501 TTMDDSMVY
+501 TTMKDSMVVCDT
-510 HNNSGKID
+510 SGKID
-518 YTNPLGKPVPN
+518 YTNPYGKSVDN
-529 TYQINYGNLLIV
+529 TYQIKHGNLLIV
-541 AKPST
+541 VGPNT
-546 KNVNF
+546 KKTNL
-551 QSILSTNTKNL
+551 QGILSTNSGNL
-562 EIYVYRINGNQKIDV
+562 DIYIFKLNGNQKDDV
-577 TGQYING
+577 TSQYIGG

-592 DGRIDSRF
+592 NGSIDSRF
-600 TDMFHFIEDSLKLN
+600 TEMFDFIEDSLGLK
-614 TVSESQL
+614 TVSKAQL
-621 HRQYAQMQKLFGHGT
+621 LKQYTQMQKLFGSGT

-655 LIGFYE
+655 LVGFYN
-661 DYVKNY
+661 DFIKRY
-667 PQAPASQL
+667 PQAAASQL
-675 SIANFY
+675 SISNFY
-681 DSNMNPAL
+681 DPNINTLL
-689 PDTYSNIDLN
+689 PPTYNNINLK
-699 SAKGSIARPGET
+699 ATRGSIARPGEI
-711 GTIFRVANAYQDP
+711 GTVFRVANAYLDN
-724 WLFAFGQSK
+724 WLFSFGQSK
-733 KIVEGTDTSA
+733 KIVEGTNVSA

-772 VNSASRY
+772 VNSEGRF
-779 KGQETRF
+779 KGQETRT
-786 SASSRLLFVNNLT
+786 SASSQLLFVDNLT
-799 NGTNLVMEPR
+799 RGANLVMEPR

-834 HGIIDNFYSHLFDK
+834 HGIMDNFYAHLFDD
-848 SGSYV
+848 SNPYV

-868 YPIRAGVNVVNTRT
+868 YPIRAGVNVVNIGVS
-882 PFQLNKATKQDIQ
+882 LNKATRQDIQ
-895 ESYIASIGQ
+895 DSYKASIGQ
-904 FYKRSLNN
+904 FYKRLLNN
-912 TLYDLTSAINRQR
+912 TLYDLTRAINRQR
-925 FPSFPLTTEN
+925 FPSFPLTTGD
-935 NTVKGWGTDGLY
+935 NTIKGLGTDGLY
-947 HIGYDMSE
+947 HIGYDMTE
-955 DQLLEASKEF
+955 DQLLEASKIF
-965 DKWATSV
+965 DKWITSV
-972 PSNPTIQIDGHIFTT
+972 PSNPTIQIDGHTFTT
-987 SKLLGKNGEE
+987 STLLNTDPETI
-997 VLYQNDLGQDIT
+997 LYQNDLGQDVT

-1021 KETDLIK
+1021 RETDLVK
-1028 MARQAN
+1028 MAQQAG
-1034 VNLYSNVNYVNNKG
+1034 VNLYVNVNYVKNKD
-1048 KVNLNPLA
+1048 KIKLNPLA
-1056 VYLGSQQFNPKTE
+1056 VYLGSQQFKPD
-1069 NFSKRWEM
+1069 NFINRWQM
-1077 EKASFLDTLLKKG
+1077 EQASFLDTLLKKG
-1090 FKVRLTQTINID
+1090 FKVKLTQTINID
-1102 PDGEYPPISKNL
+1102 PEGNYPPIIKSL
-1114 PALELATNFFKPTTN
+1114 PAQQLVTKFFQSDN
-1129 NDSWDLKSW
+1129 LKSW
-1138 RQYIDSEGN
+1138 RQYTDDGGN

-1154 QWTRGDYM
+1154 QWVRGDYM
-1162 VLGKAIDENGKS
+1162 VLGKAVNEDGKS
-1174 TDLLFDSQLPGNASK
+1174 TDLLFDSQLPRNASK
-1189 IIMNPMLEYF
+1189 IIINPMLEYF
-1199 FSVDN
+1199 FNVDN

-1218 LSDPLKYGGYESA
+1218 LSDPLKYKDYDSA

-1238 ITRRIN
+1238 ITKRIN
-1244 SSEDAQERE
+1244 SEEDPQEQQ

-1261 AMSIDFKNGAI
+1261 AMSIDFKNGSI
-1272 QNMEFLSENFPTL
+1272 QNIEFLSENVPTL

-1337 FKGQKDKDIDAM
+1337 FRGQKDSDIDAM

-1421 MSSIKFGNNI
+1421 ISSMKFGNDI
-1431 KINLVNPRGYKFD
+1431 KINLVNDIGYEFE
-1444 NLYYESGPNQY
+1444 NLYYESGPRQY
-1455 RQIWSLNYDKSNN
+1455 RKIDSLNYDTKNN
-1468 LYYTKEFDVDIN
+1468 LYYTLEYDVDIN
-1480 GNKINDIPHTEY
+1480 GNIINDILHTEY
-1492 QVFDATTQEKI
+1492 QIFDATTQEKI
-1503 TPEEYNNRLGKKD
+1503 TPEEYNNRLAKKD

-1558 QILNNASTV
+1558 QILNNASYV
-1567 DPDTFEIDQPYK
+1567 ENNEIIQPYK

-1599 NSKALWFN
+1599 NSKTLWFN
-1607 DEPLAY
+1607 NEPLAY
-1613 VSMTMTHYGVQLDA
+1613 VPMTMTHYGVQLDA

-1686 ENKPL
+1686 EGKKL
-1691 TPQEVQEITEN
+1691 SAQEVQEITEN

-1728 KVLKSNNDNLKK
+1728 KVLKSNSDELKK

-1832 SNDYE
+1832 SNDQE
-1837 TRKSQIIGN
+1837 TRKSQIIDN
-1846 DNLQVLPLSS
+1846 NNLQILPLSS

-1870 LYQQQLEEAKGNVNF
+1870 LYQQQLEEVKGNVNF

-1891 DVVDVVYKVLNR
+1891 DVVDVVYKVLDKKN
-1903 KTNTYVNY
+1903 KTYVNY
-1911 RTRIALDN
+1911 RTHIALDN

-1925 FIDANTNGTLKEYL
+1925 FIDANINGTLKEYL

-1960 HGRDLAPERVVFDY
+1960 HGRDLAPERVIFDY

-2189 GISDLAISNI
+2189 GVDDLTISNI

-2213 ISDSQKSQQTESEL
+2213 ISDSQKNSQTEVDL
-2227 ISNSFKDPN
+2227 ISDSFRDSN
-2236 LKQFIDNQ
+2236 LKQFINNQ
-2244 FSLVGVVLEDARN
+2244 FSLVGAVLEDARN

-2297 FTQINNNRIYVSHF
+2297 FTQVKNNRIYVSHF

-2319 YDVDKAYVMG
+2319 Y
-2329 FNFDDNGQFIGWSDL
+2329 
-2344 FDYSSNEALESS
+2344 
-2356 CSLPVPRNSKWV
+2356 
-2368 KTNNGIN
+2368 
-2375 IERYAEE
+2375 
-2382 AQRAYDSDN
+2382 
-2391 VILRNALINKVLD
+2391 
-2404 NIDYSPNSTIEVN
+2404 
-2417 YSSPILNQLI
+2417 
-2427 SDINTHEGTQLSGD
+2427 
-2441 NKILA
+2441 
-2446 FQNAVSWTTQAI
+2446 
-2458 VNDERNLLD
+2458 
-2467 SYSPTNVE
+2467 
-2475 GMKQVVKD
+2475 
-2483 KQLASDSGTYT
+2483 
-2494 QWNPATKWVLQE
+2494 
-2506 ENLIG
+2506 
-2511 KNVISVA
+2511 
-2518 ANAEKVYFSLL
+2518 
-2529 HYYNEIVR
+2529 
-2537 HPEKYSKDLYTFAK
+2537 
-2551 SFEGV
+2551 
-2556 FMNIDGTPVIKETI
+2556 
-2570 GGINFNNDNRL
+2570 
-2581 NKLSILLLSSNQEL
+2581 
-2595 TDIKNSLIQG
+2595 
-2605 IYQDNTS
+2605 
-2612 EYEQDFI
+2612 
-2619 NAYKNNEYS
+2619 
-2628 DKLQTLLNSIDT
+2628 
-2640 TLSED
+2640 
-2645 EAKYMPLMQSLINN
+2645 
-2659 ATDPSDLISQLL
+2659 
-2671 NSATDNA
+2671 
-2678 KELILN
+2678 
-2684 KINAGMN
+2684 
-2691 LAGVHGYLMIM
+2691 
-2702 GFSLDQIVDL
+2702 
-2712 MTSPVVRLVDRLSKS
+2712 
-2727 DMFSDI
+2727 
-2733 GIKSNSVQKVLDQLI
+2733 
-2748 SSNPDK
+2748 
-2754 QKDWFQYVLDPTT
+2754 
-2767 INKYDPGRDTI
+2767 
-2778 VGQTLVKLLNDT
+2778 
-2790 SITSDNGTTLHF
+2790 
-2802 INGIYVEMDN
+2802 
-2812 NPVDPQVKTYKRLK
+2812 
-2826 DAPKQFQE
+2826 
-2834 PLESLL
+2834 
-2840 RQRYDGLFFN
+2840 
-2850 KLRGFKA
+2850 
-2857 VHRGARETTAAAQL
+2857 
-2871 LFSMNQGIRTQ
+2871 
-2882 QNEQL
+2882 
-2887 AFENRFNNFIKGF
+2887 
-2900 DEILPSVQEIEGL
+2900 
-2913 KTKYAGKLLPSSL
+2913 
-2926 NEQGTDLVT
+2926 
-2935 DLEALFSKVKE
+2935 
-2946 LHPNYSNS
+2946 
-2954 YIYSIVSQSLKAG
+2954 
-2967 IYKNFSFYKYMIND
+2967 
-2981 PIQVQELDG
+2981 
-2990 TPRNTNYRTL
+2990 
-3000 ATEYYNLI
+3000 
-3008 KDSINVLDV
+3008 
-3017 INHSDQYRVYLEL
+3017 
-3030 QKAATVNTDI
+3030 
-3040 VSTKSQLVRKFYEI
+3040 
-3054 LRKDRGYIDSKKLN
+3054 
-3068 QIQSYIDQAYIQQYL
+3068 
-3083 TNIQLV
+3083 
-3089 VNNNET
+3089 
-3095 LPFSFPLQ
+3095 
-3103 HDQMFLKDRRKIKA
+3103 
-3117 SSNTEIIMNNSDNIA
+3117 
-3132 TFKFWMHNYLVKALQ
+3132 
-3147 NGSYW
+3147 
-3152 DGEKMQ
+3152 
-3158 DFPKN
+3158 
-3163 NSFINGLRIIGDRDK
+3163 
-3178 NALALDI
+3178 
-3185 DMLNID
+3185 
-3191 KSRESTLRYASY
+3191 
-3203 EEDFNKLLN
+3203 
-3212 YKVGKFNLQDIFMIY
+3212 
-3227 NLFVNGNKYGYNRLT
+3227 
-3242 TIFQSKLIEDIN
+3242 
-3254 NIGNSQYTPS
+3254 
-3264 ALMQWYRHLG
+3264 
-3274 QADKANIQQT
+3274 
-3284 IDNKDLP
+3284 
-3291 IEDSINAL
+3291 
-3299 GATLEGFDIY
+3299 
-3309 SAPYVESL
+3309 
-3317 QQAGDNRVVR
+3317 
-3327 IKDPRNSPTNGL
+3327 
-3339 VVLYNT
+3339 
-3345 KDHKFI
+3345 
-3351 NPFTQISEGYDN
+3351 
-3363 QRELIERLKINK
+3363 
-3375 EYYPININ
+3375 
-3383 LQEQINKLEQMF
+3383 
-3395 KDIVSGGT
+3395 
-3403 SLYNMTISGKVKIRV
+3403 
-3418 NC
+3418 

>member
-1 MACKGLIKII
+1 MACRELIKITGI
-11 DVNSTDE
+11 DNIESKQS
-18 LTRLTKVLT
+18 LIKFLIN
-27 RLDARQW
+27 LDSRQW
-34 KNIKDNEEQ
+34 KNLKNNDAR
-43 LMNIISSQ
+43 LMQIISNV

-69 KAVQQQIK
+69 KAIQQQIN

-85 IKGNDLNKLL
+85 IKGDDLNKLL
-95 EIFKL
+95 KIFEL
-100 PATSQ
+100 PAISQ
-105 DESISQEQNLDISAQ
+105 DESISQEQSIDTSTQ
-120 QTLATIKAQQEEL
+120 QILATIKAQQKEL
-133 LATNKELLN
+133 VVTNKELLN
-142 IAYANNKGYDKL
+142 IAYENNKGYDKL

-161 NTIKSIFIASNKYEL
+161 NTIKSVFIAPNGYEL
-176 TSSEWAI
+176 NSNEWAI

-196 TISSYLTEGAQEL
+196 TISSYLTRGTEKL
-209 DMYTEIGNTW
+209 DMYTEANNKNTW
-219 KYNFKKV
+219 RYNFKV
-226 EDILEAFRHKIYNKE
+226 EDTLEAFKHKIYTKD
-241 FKSSLGTDEKY
+241 FKSSLSSDEEY

-266 EDIKEIVGRDLKV
+266 DDIKEIIGKDLKV
-279 VGHANH
+279 VGNANH
-285 SFTAKNMPYTLK
+285 SFTKRNMPYTLK

-335 NNEESQF
+335 NEDESQF
-342 IEDASAIKAF
+342 IDDISAIKAF
-352 SQLRQALVSTNDT
+352 THLRQELANTNNSY
-365 RLTELKQRAQTF
+365 LTALKQRAQTF
-377 RDNPNKLL
+377 RDNSNKLL
-385 YDIFNHD
+385 YDIFKEPH
-392 DVFHNN
+392 
-398 AIENIIGDFEQN
+398 IEDLIGKLEQRE
-410 VQNILRSIKQW
+410 QDILHSIKQW
-421 GFSDNGLFKKQLSG
+421 GFSKDGLFEKQLG
-435 NVTHKATILDCIVTS
+435 RVTHKATILDCVVTS

-464 VNKGNRVSSRVTIKD
+464 VNEGNRVSSRVTVKD

-486 ALNTTEIVNKQNETI
+486 TLNTTEVINNQNETV
-501 TTMDDSMVY
+501 TTMKNSMVVCDT
-510 HNNSGKID
+510 SGKID
-518 YTNPLGKPVPN
+518 YTNPAGVIVPN
-529 TYQINYGNLLIV
+529 TYQIKHGNLLIV
-541 AKPST
+541 VGPNT
-546 KNVNF
+546 KKTNL
-551 QSILSTNTKNL
+551 QGILSTNSSNL
-562 EIYVYRINGNQKIDV
+562 DIYIFKLNGNQREDV
-577 TGQYING
+577 TSQYIGG

-592 DGRIDSRF
+592 NGSIDSRF
-600 TDMFHFIEDSLKLN
+600 TEMFDFIKDSLDLK
-614 TVSESQL
+614 TVSKAQL
-621 HRQYAQMQKLFGHGT
+621 LKQYTQMQKLFGSGT

-655 LIGFYE
+655 LVGYYNDF
-661 DYVKNY
+661 VKRY
-667 PQAPASQL
+667 PQAAASQL
-675 SIANFY
+675 SISNFY
-681 DSNMNPAL
+681 DPNINTLL
-689 PDTYSNIDLN
+689 PDTYNNINLK
-699 SAKGSIARPGET
+699 ATRGSIARPGEI
-711 GTIFRVANAYQDP
+711 GTVFRVANAYLDN
-724 WLFAFGQSK
+724 WLFSFGQSK
-733 KIVEGTDTSA
+733 KIVEGTNVSA

-772 VNSASRY
+772 VNSESRY
-779 KGQETRF
+779 KGQETRT
-786 SASSRLLFVNNLT
+786 SASSQLLFVNNLIG
-799 NGTNLVMEPR
+799 GTNLVMEPR

-834 HGIIDNFYSHLFDK
+834 HGIIDNFYSHLFDE
-848 SGSYV
+848 SNPYI

-868 YPIRAGVNVVNTRT
+868 YPIKAGVNIVNTET

-912 TLYDLTSAINRQR
+912 TLYDLTNAINRQR
-925 FPSFPLTTEN
+925 FPSFPLTTGD

-955 DQLLEASKEF
+955 DQLLEASKIF

-972 PSNPTIQIDGHIFTT
+972 PSNPTIQIDGRTFTT
-987 SKLLGKNGEE
+987 STLLNTNPETI
-997 VLYQNDLGQDIT
+997 LYQNDLGQDIT

-1028 MARQAN
+1028 MAQQAN
-1034 VNLYSNVNYVNNKG
+1034 VDLYSNVNYIKNKD
-1048 KVNLNPLA
+1048 KVTLNPLA
-1056 VYLGSQQFNPKTE
+1056 VYLGSQQFKLN
-1069 NFSKRWEM
+1069 NFINRWQM

-1090 FKVRLTQTINID
+1090 FKIRLTQTINID
-1102 PDGEYPPISKNL
+1102 PDGNYPPITKSL
-1114 PALELATNFFKPTTN
+1114 PALELANNFFK
-1129 NDSWDLKSW
+1129 NDNLKSW
-1138 RQYIDSEGN
+1138 RQYTDSEGN
-1147 TKEWNLG
+1147 TKEQNLG

-1174 TDLLFDSQLPGNASK
+1174 TDLLFDSQLPRNASK
-1189 IIMNPMLEYF
+1189 IILNPMLEYF

-1218 LSDPLKYGGYESA
+1218 LSDPLKYNDYNSA
-1231 KGAFINN
+1231 KRAFISD
-1238 ITRRIN
+1238 ITQRIN
-1244 SSEDAQERE
+1244 SSEDNQERR
-1253 RLQAIKSQ
+1253 RLQDIKSK
-1261 AMSIDFKNGAI
+1261 AMSIDFKNSAI
-1272 QNMEFLSENFPTL
+1272 QNMEFLSENVPTL
-1285 FHEQEANLWNTS
+1285 FHAQEANLWNTS

-1317 GISRD
+1317 GISRN

-1337 FKGQKDKDIDAM
+1337 FKGQKDGDIDAM

-1421 MSSIKFGNNI
+1421 MSSIKFGNDI
-1431 KINLVNPRGYKFD
+1431 KLNLVNDIGYEFE
-1444 NLYYESGPNQY
+1444 NLYYESGPRQY
-1455 RQIWSLNYDKSNN
+1455 RKIDSLNYDTKNN
-1468 LYYTKEFDVDIN
+1468 LYYTLEYDVDIN
-1480 GNKINDIPHTEY
+1480 GNIINNILHTEY
-1492 QVFDATTQEKI
+1492 QIFDATTQEKI
-1503 TPEEYNNRLGKKD
+1503 TPEEYNNRLAKKD
-1516 KNIETINSV
+1516 ENIETINSV

-1537 KELTID
+1537 KELAID

-1558 QILNNASTV
+1558 QILNNASYV
-1567 DPDTFEIDQPYK
+1567 ENNEIIQPYK

-1586 VNKSAS
+1586 ANKSAS

-1607 DEPLAY
+1607 SEPLAY
-1613 VSMTMTHYGVQLDA
+1613 VPMTMTHYGVQLDA

-1686 ENKPL
+1686 EGKKL
-1691 TPQEVQEITEN
+1691 TTQEVQEITEN

-1728 KVLKSNNDNLKK
+1728 KVLKSNSDELKK

-1832 SNDYE
+1832 SNDQE
-1837 TRKSQIIGN
+1837 TRKSQIIDN

-1891 DVVDVVYKVLNR
+1891 DVVDVVYKVLNK
-1903 KTNTYVNY
+1903 KTKTYVNY
-1911 RTRIALDN
+1911 RTHVALDN

-1925 FIDANTNGTLKEYL
+1925 FIDANINGTLKEYL

-2088 FITGNNKHTY
+2088 FITGDNKHTY
-2098 LSFSEPLIKNDAGVF
+2098 LSFSEPLIKNNAGVF
-2113 FKEKDIS
+2113 FKEEDIS

-2143 LYKVGLRTSEG
+2143 LYKVGLRTGEG

-2165 QQGGQGTASRYN
+2165 QQGGQGTNSRYN

-2189 GISDLAISNI
+2189 GINDLAISNI

-2244 FSLVGVVLEDARN
+2244 FYLVGDVLEDARN

-2290 MKMRTVG
+2290 MKMRTIG
-2297 FTQINNNRIYVSHF
+2297 FTQVNNNRIYVSHF

-2319 YDVDKAYVMG
+2319 Y
-2329 FNFDDNGQFIGWSDL
+2329 
-2344 FDYSSNEALESS
+2344 
-2356 CSLPVPRNSKWV
+2356 
-2368 KTNNGIN
+2368 
-2375 IERYAEE
+2375 
-2382 AQRAYDSDN
+2382 
-2391 VILRNALINKVLD
+2391 
-2404 NIDYSPNSTIEVN
+2404 
-2417 YSSPILNQLI
+2417 
-2427 SDINTHEGTQLSGD
+2427 
-2441 NKILA
+2441 
-2446 FQNAVSWTTQAI
+2446 
-2458 VNDERNLLD
+2458 
-2467 SYSPTNVE
+2467 
-2475 GMKQVVKD
+2475 
-2483 KQLASDSGTYT
+2483 
-2494 QWNPATKWVLQE
+2494 
-2506 ENLIG
+2506 
-2511 KNVISVA
+2511 
-2518 ANAEKVYFSLL
+2518 
-2529 HYYNEIVR
+2529 
-2537 HPEKYSKDLYTFAK
+2537 
-2551 SFEGV
+2551 
-2556 FMNIDGTPVIKETI
+2556 
-2570 GGINFNNDNRL
+2570 
-2581 NKLSILLLSSNQEL
+2581 
-2595 TDIKNSLIQG
+2595 
-2605 IYQDNTS
+2605 
-2612 EYEQDFI
+2612 
-2619 NAYKNNEYS
+2619 
-2628 DKLQTLLNSIDT
+2628 
-2640 TLSED
+2640 
-2645 EAKYMPLMQSLINN
+2645 
-2659 ATDPSDLISQLL
+2659 
-2671 NSATDNA
+2671 
-2678 KELILN
+2678 
-2684 KINAGMN
+2684 
-2691 LAGVHGYLMIM
+2691 
-2702 GFSLDQIVDL
+2702 
-2712 MTSPVVRLVDRLSKS
+2712 
-2727 DMFSDI
+2727 
-2733 GIKSNSVQKVLDQLI
+2733 
-2748 SSNPDK
+2748 
-2754 QKDWFQYVLDPTT
+2754 
-2767 INKYDPGRDTI
+2767 
-2778 VGQTLVKLLNDT
+2778 
-2790 SITSDNGTTLHF
+2790 
-2802 INGIYVEMDN
+2802 
-2812 NPVDPQVKTYKRLK
+2812 
-2826 DAPKQFQE
+2826 
-2834 PLESLL
+2834 
-2840 RQRYDGLFFN
+2840 
-2850 KLRGFKA
+2850 
-2857 VHRGARETTAAAQL
+2857 
-2871 LFSMNQGIRTQ
+2871 
-2882 QNEQL
+2882 
-2887 AFENRFNNFIKGF
+2887 
-2900 DEILPSVQEIEGL
+2900 
-2913 KTKYAGKLLPSSL
+2913 
-2926 NEQGTDLVT
+2926 
-2935 DLEALFSKVKE
+2935 
-2946 LHPNYSNS
+2946 
-2954 YIYSIVSQSLKAG
+2954 
-2967 IYKNFSFYKYMIND
+2967 
-2981 PIQVQELDG
+2981 
-2990 TPRNTNYRTL
+2990 
-3000 ATEYYNLI
+3000 
-3008 KDSINVLDV
+3008 
-3017 INHSDQYRVYLEL
+3017 
-3030 QKAATVNTDI
+3030 
-3040 VSTKSQLVRKFYEI
+3040 
-3054 LRKDRGYIDSKKLN
+3054 
-3068 QIQSYIDQAYIQQYL
+3068 
-3083 TNIQLV
+3083 
-3089 VNNNET
+3089 
-3095 LPFSFPLQ
+3095 
-3103 HDQMFLKDRRKIKA
+3103 
-3117 SSNTEIIMNNSDNIA
+3117 
-3132 TFKFWMHNYLVKALQ
+3132 
-3147 NGSYW
+3147 
-3152 DGEKMQ
+3152 
-3158 DFPKN
+3158 
-3163 NSFINGLRIIGDRDK
+3163 
-3178 NALALDI
+3178 
-3185 DMLNID
+3185 
-3191 KSRESTLRYASY
+3191 
-3203 EEDFNKLLN
+3203 
-3212 YKVGKFNLQDIFMIY
+3212 
-3227 NLFVNGNKYGYNRLT
+3227 
-3242 TIFQSKLIEDIN
+3242 
-3254 NIGNSQYTPS
+3254 
-3264 ALMQWYRHLG
+3264 
-3274 QADKANIQQT
+3274 
-3284 IDNKDLP
+3284 
-3291 IEDSINAL
+3291 
-3299 GATLEGFDIY
+3299 
-3309 SAPYVESL
+3309 
-3317 QQAGDNRVVR
+3317 
-3327 IKDPRNSPTNGL
+3327 
-3339 VVLYNT
+3339 
-3345 KDHKFI
+3345 
-3351 NPFTQISEGYDN
+3351 
-3363 QRELIERLKINK
+3363 
-3375 EYYPININ
+3375 
-3383 LQEQINKLEQMF
+3383 
-3395 KDIVSGGT
+3395 
-3403 SLYNMTISGKVKIRV
+3403 
-3418 NC
+3418 

>member
-1 MACKGLIKII
+1 MACRELIKITGI
-11 DVNSTDE
+11 DNIESKQS
-18 LTRLTKVLT
+18 LIKFLIN
-27 RLDARQW
+27 LDSRQW
-34 KNIKDNEEQ
+34 KNLKNNDAR
-43 LMNIISSQ
+43 LMQIISNV

-69 KAVQQQIK
+69 KAVQQQIN

-85 IKGNDLNKLL
+85 IKGDDLNKLL
-95 EIFKL
+95 KIFEL

-105 DESISQEQNLDISAQ
+105 DESISQEQNIDTSTQ
-120 QTLATIKAQQEEL
+120 QILATIKAQQKEL
-133 LATNKELLN
+133 VVTNKELLN
-142 IAYANNKGYDKL
+142 IAYENNKGYDKL

-161 NTIKSIFIASNKYEL
+161 NTIKSVFIAPNGYEL
-176 TSSEWAI
+176 NSNEWAI

-196 TISSYLTEGAQEL
+196 TISSYLTGGTEKL
-209 DMYTEIGNTW
+209 DMYTEVNNKNTW
-219 KYNFKKV
+219 RYNSKV
-226 EDILEAFRHKIYNKE
+226 EDTLEAFKHKIYTKD
-241 FKSSLGTDEKY
+241 FKSSLSSDEEY

-266 EDIKEIVGRDLKV
+266 DDIKEIIGKDLKV
-279 VGHANH
+279 VGNANH
-285 SFTAKNMPYTLK
+285 SFTKRNMPYTLK

-335 NNEESQF
+335 NEDESQF
-342 IEDASAIKAF
+342 IDDISAIEAF
-352 SQLRQALVSTNDT
+352 THLRQELANTNNSY
-365 RLTELKQRAQTF
+365 LTALKQRAQTF

-385 YDIFNHD
+385 YDIFKEPH
-392 DVFHNN
+392 
-398 AIENIIGDFEQN
+398 IEDLIGKLEQRE
-410 VQNILRSIKQW
+410 QDILHSIKQW
-421 GFSDNGLFKKQLSG
+421 GFSKDGLFEKQLG
-435 NVTHKATILDCIVTS
+435 RVTHKATILDCVVTS

-464 VNKGNRVSSRVTIKD
+464 VNEGNRVSSRVTVKD

-486 ALNTTEIVNKQNETI
+486 TLNTTEVINNQNETV
-501 TTMDDSMVY
+501 TTMNDSMVVCDT
-510 HNNSGKID
+510 SGKID
-518 YTNPLGKPVPN
+518 YTNPAGVIVPN
-529 TYQINYGNLLIV
+529 TYQIKHGNLLIV
-541 AKPST
+541 VGPNT
-546 KNVNF
+546 KKTNL
-551 QSILSTNTKNL
+551 QGILSTNSSNL
-562 EIYVYRINGNQKIDV
+562 DIYIFKLNGNQREDV
-577 TGQYING
+577 TSQYIGG

-592 DGRIDSRF
+592 NGSIDSRF
-600 TDMFHFIEDSLKLN
+600 TEIFDFIEDSLGLK
-614 TVSESQL
+614 TVSKAQL
-621 HRQYAQMQKLFGHGT
+621 LKQYTQMQKLFGSGT

-655 LIGFYE
+655 LVGYYNDF
-661 DYVKNY
+661 VKRY
-667 PQAPASQL
+667 PQAAASQL
-675 SIANFY
+675 SISNFY
-681 DSNMNPAL
+681 DPNINTLL
-689 PDTYSNIDLN
+689 PDTYNNINLK
-699 SAKGSIARPGET
+699 ATRGSIARPGEI
-711 GTIFRVANAYQDP
+711 GTVFRVANAYLDN
-724 WLFAFGQSK
+724 WLFSFGQSK
-733 KIVEGTDTSA
+733 KIVEGTNVSA

-772 VNSASRY
+772 VNSESRY
-779 KGQETRF
+779 KGQETRT
-786 SASSRLLFVNNLT
+786 SASSQLLFVNNLIG
-799 NGTNLVMEPR
+799 GTNLVMEPR

-834 HGIIDNFYSHLFDK
+834 HGIIDNFYSHLFDE
-848 SGSYV
+848 SNPYI

-868 YPIRAGVNVVNTRT
+868 YPIKAGVNIVNTET

-912 TLYDLTSAINRQR
+912 TLYDLTNAINRQR
-925 FPSFPLTTEN
+925 FPSFPLTTGD

-955 DQLLEASKEF
+955 DQLLEASKIF

-972 PSNPTIQIDGHIFTT
+972 PSNPTIQVDGRTFTT
-987 SKLLGKNGEE
+987 SILLKTDPETI
-997 VLYQNDLGQDIT
+997 LYQNDLGQDIT
-1009 VSQVLAQAEKGL
+1009 VAQVLAQAEKGL

-1028 MARQAN
+1028 MAQQAG
-1034 VNLYSNVNYVNNKG
+1034 VDLYSNVNYIKNKD
-1048 KVNLNPLA
+1048 KVTLNPLA
-1056 VYLGSQQFNPKTE
+1056 VYLGSQQFKPN
-1069 NFSKRWEM
+1069 NFINRWQM

-1102 PDGEYPPISKNL
+1102 PDGDYPPIIKSL
-1114 PALELATNFFKPTTN
+1114 PALELANNFFK
-1129 NDSWDLKSW
+1129 NDNLKSW
-1138 RQYIDSEGN
+1138 RQYTDSEGN

-1174 TDLLFDSQLPGNASK
+1174 TDLLFDSQLPRNASK
-1189 IIMNPMLEYF
+1189 IILNPMLEYF

-1218 LSDPLKYGGYESA
+1218 LSDPLKYNDYNSA
-1231 KGAFINN
+1231 KEAFISD
-1238 ITRRIN
+1238 ITQRIN
-1244 SSEDAQERE
+1244 SSEDNQERR
-1253 RLQAIKSQ
+1253 RLQDIKSK
-1261 AMSIDFKNGAI
+1261 AMSIDFKNSAI
-1272 QNMEFLSENFPTL
+1272 QNMEFLSENVPTL
-1285 FHEQEANLWNTS
+1285 FHAQEANLWNTS

-1317 GISRD
+1317 GISRN

-1337 FKGQKDKDIDAM
+1337 FKGQKDRDIDAM

-1421 MSSIKFGNNI
+1421 MSSIKFGNDI
-1431 KINLVNPRGYKFD
+1431 KLNLVNDIGYEFE
-1444 NLYYESGPNQY
+1444 NLYYESGPRQY
-1455 RQIWSLNYDKSNN
+1455 RKIDSLNYDTKNN
-1468 LYYTKEFDVDIN
+1468 LYYTLEYDVDIN
-1480 GNKINDIPHTEY
+1480 GNIINDILHTEY
-1492 QVFDATTQEKI
+1492 QIFDATTQEKI
-1503 TPEEYNNRLGKKD
+1503 TPEEYNNRLAKKD
-1516 KNIETINSV
+1516 ENIETINSV

-1537 KELTID
+1537 KELAID

-1558 QILNNASTV
+1558 QILNNASYV
-1567 DPDTFEIDQPYK
+1567 ENNEIIQPYK

-1586 VNKSAS
+1586 ANKSAS

-1607 DEPLAY
+1607 SEPLAY
-1613 VSMTMTHYGVQLDA
+1613 VPMTMTHYGVQLDA

-1686 ENKPL
+1686 EGKKL
-1691 TPQEVQEITEN
+1691 TTQEVQEITEN

-1728 KVLKSNNDNLKK
+1728 KVLKSNSDELKK

-1832 SNDYE
+1832 SNDQE
-1837 TRKSQIIGN
+1837 TRKSQIIDN

-1891 DVVDVVYKVLNR
+1891 DVVDIVYKVLDK
-1903 KTNTYVNY
+1903 KTKTYVNY
-1911 RTRIALDN
+1911 RTHIALDN

-1925 FIDANTNGTLKEYL
+1925 FIDANINGTLKEYL

-2007 KQEYQKILNDLHN
+2007 KQKYQKILNDLHN

-2066 QTKIGRADYFQPKVF
+2066 QTKISRADYFQPKVF

-2113 FKEKDIS
+2113 FKEEDIS

-2165 QQGGQGTASRYN
+2165 QQGGQGTNSRYN

-2189 GISDLAISNI
+2189 GINDLAISNI

-2244 FSLVGVVLEDARN
+2244 FYLVGDVLEDARN

-2290 MKMRTVG
+2290 MKMRTIG
-2297 FTQINNNRIYVSHF
+2297 FTQVNNNRIYVSHF

-2319 YDVDKAYVMG
+2319 Y
-2329 FNFDDNGQFIGWSDL
+2329 
-2344 FDYSSNEALESS
+2344 
-2356 CSLPVPRNSKWV
+2356 
-2368 KTNNGIN
+2368 
-2375 IERYAEE
+2375 
-2382 AQRAYDSDN
+2382 
-2391 VILRNALINKVLD
+2391 
-2404 NIDYSPNSTIEVN
+2404 
-2417 YSSPILNQLI
+2417 
-2427 SDINTHEGTQLSGD
+2427 
-2441 NKILA
+2441 
-2446 FQNAVSWTTQAI
+2446 
-2458 VNDERNLLD
+2458 
-2467 SYSPTNVE
+2467 
-2475 GMKQVVKD
+2475 
-2483 KQLASDSGTYT
+2483 
-2494 QWNPATKWVLQE
+2494 
-2506 ENLIG
+2506 
-2511 KNVISVA
+2511 
-2518 ANAEKVYFSLL
+2518 
-2529 HYYNEIVR
+2529 
-2537 HPEKYSKDLYTFAK
+2537 
-2551 SFEGV
+2551 
-2556 FMNIDGTPVIKETI
+2556 
-2570 GGINFNNDNRL
+2570 
-2581 NKLSILLLSSNQEL
+2581 
-2595 TDIKNSLIQG
+2595 
-2605 IYQDNTS
+2605 
-2612 EYEQDFI
+2612 
-2619 NAYKNNEYS
+2619 
-2628 DKLQTLLNSIDT
+2628 
-2640 TLSED
+2640 
-2645 EAKYMPLMQSLINN
+2645 
-2659 ATDPSDLISQLL
+2659 
-2671 NSATDNA
+2671 
-2678 KELILN
+2678 
-2684 KINAGMN
+2684 
-2691 LAGVHGYLMIM
+2691 
-2702 GFSLDQIVDL
+2702 
-2712 MTSPVVRLVDRLSKS
+2712 
-2727 DMFSDI
+2727 
-2733 GIKSNSVQKVLDQLI
+2733 
-2748 SSNPDK
+2748 
-2754 QKDWFQYVLDPTT
+2754 
-2767 INKYDPGRDTI
+2767 
-2778 VGQTLVKLLNDT
+2778 
-2790 SITSDNGTTLHF
+2790 
-2802 INGIYVEMDN
+2802 
-2812 NPVDPQVKTYKRLK
+2812 
-2826 DAPKQFQE
+2826 
-2834 PLESLL
+2834 
-2840 RQRYDGLFFN
+2840 
-2850 KLRGFKA
+2850 
-2857 VHRGARETTAAAQL
+2857 
-2871 LFSMNQGIRTQ
+2871 
-2882 QNEQL
+2882 
-2887 AFENRFNNFIKGF
+2887 
-2900 DEILPSVQEIEGL
+2900 
-2913 KTKYAGKLLPSSL
+2913 
-2926 NEQGTDLVT
+2926 
-2935 DLEALFSKVKE
+2935 
-2946 LHPNYSNS
+2946 
-2954 YIYSIVSQSLKAG
+2954 
-2967 IYKNFSFYKYMIND
+2967 
-2981 PIQVQELDG
+2981 
-2990 TPRNTNYRTL
+2990 
-3000 ATEYYNLI
+3000 
-3008 KDSINVLDV
+3008 
-3017 INHSDQYRVYLEL
+3017 
-3030 QKAATVNTDI
+3030 
-3040 VSTKSQLVRKFYEI
+3040 
-3054 LRKDRGYIDSKKLN
+3054 
-3068 QIQSYIDQAYIQQYL
+3068 
-3083 TNIQLV
+3083 
-3089 VNNNET
+3089 
-3095 LPFSFPLQ
+3095 
-3103 HDQMFLKDRRKIKA
+3103 
-3117 SSNTEIIMNNSDNIA
+3117 
-3132 TFKFWMHNYLVKALQ
+3132 
-3147 NGSYW
+3147 
-3152 DGEKMQ
+3152 
-3158 DFPKN
+3158 
-3163 NSFINGLRIIGDRDK
+3163 
-3178 NALALDI
+3178 
-3185 DMLNID
+3185 
-3191 KSRESTLRYASY
+3191 
-3203 EEDFNKLLN
+3203 
-3212 YKVGKFNLQDIFMIY
+3212 
-3227 NLFVNGNKYGYNRLT
+3227 
-3242 TIFQSKLIEDIN
+3242 
-3254 NIGNSQYTPS
+3254 
-3264 ALMQWYRHLG
+3264 
-3274 QADKANIQQT
+3274 
-3284 IDNKDLP
+3284 
-3291 IEDSINAL
+3291 
-3299 GATLEGFDIY
+3299 
-3309 SAPYVESL
+3309 
-3317 QQAGDNRVVR
+3317 
-3327 IKDPRNSPTNGL
+3327 
-3339 VVLYNT
+3339 
-3345 KDHKFI
+3345 
-3351 NPFTQISEGYDN
+3351 
-3363 QRELIERLKINK
+3363 
-3375 EYYPININ
+3375 
-3383 LQEQINKLEQMF
+3383 
-3395 KDIVSGGT
+3395 
-3403 SLYNMTISGKVKIRV
+3403 
-3418 NC
+3418 

>member
-1 MACKGLIKII
+1 MACRELIKITGI
-11 DVNSTDE
+11 DNIESKQS
-18 LTRLTKVLT
+18 LIKFLIN
-27 RLDARQW
+27 LDSRQW
-34 KNIKDNEEQ
+34 KNLKNNDAR
-43 LMNIISSQ
+43 LMQIISNV

-69 KAVQQQIK
+69 KAVQQQIN

-85 IKGNDLNKLL
+85 IKGDDLNKLL
-95 EIFKL
+95 KIFEL

-105 DESISQEQNLDISAQ
+105 DESISQEQSIDTSTQ
-120 QTLATIKAQQEEL
+120 QILATIKAQQKEL
-133 LATNKELLN
+133 IVTNKELLN
-142 IAYANNKGYDKL
+142 IAYENNKGYDKL

-161 NTIKSIFIASNKYEL
+161 NTIKSVFIAPNGYEL
-176 TSSEWAI
+176 NSNEWAI

-196 TISSYLTEGAQEL
+196 TISSYLTGGTEKL
-209 DMYTEIGNTW
+209 DMYTEANNKNTW
-219 KYNFKKV
+219 RYNSKV
-226 EDILEAFRHKIYNKE
+226 EDTLEAFKHKIYTKD
-241 FKSSLGTDEKY
+241 FKSSLSSDEEY

-266 EDIKEIVGRDLKV
+266 DDIKEIIGKDLKI
-279 VGHANH
+279 VGNANH
-285 SFTAKNMPYTLK
+285 SFTKRNMPYTLK

-335 NNEESQF
+335 NEDESQF
-342 IEDASAIKAF
+342 IDDISAIEAF
-352 SQLRQALVSTNDT
+352 THLRQELANTNNSY
-365 RLTELKQRAQTF
+365 LTVLKQRAQTF
-377 RDNPNKLL
+377 RDNSNKLL
-385 YDIFNHD
+385 YDIFKEPH
-392 DVFHNN
+392 
-398 AIENIIGDFEQN
+398 IEDLIGKLEQRE
-410 VQNILRSIKQW
+410 QDILHSIKQW
-421 GFSDNGLFKKQLSG
+421 GFSKDGLFEKQLG
-435 NVTHKATILDCIVTS
+435 RVTHKATILDCVVTS

-464 VNKGNRVSSRVTIKD
+464 VNEGNRISSRVTVKD

-486 ALNTTEIVNKQNETI
+486 TLNTTEVINNQNETV
-501 TTMDDSMVY
+501 TTMNDSMVVCDT
-510 HNNSGKID
+510 SGKID
-518 YTNPLGKPVPN
+518 YTNPAGVIVPN
-529 TYQINYGNLLIV
+529 TYQIKHGNLLIV
-541 AKPST
+541 VGPNT
-546 KNVNF
+546 KKTNL
-551 QSILSTNTKNL
+551 QGILSTNSSNL
-562 EIYVYRINGNQKIDV
+562 DIYIFKLNGNQREDV
-577 TGQYING
+577 TSQYIEG

-592 DGRIDSRF
+592 NGSIDSRF
-600 TDMFHFIEDSLKLN
+600 TEMFDFIEDSLGLK
-614 TVSESQL
+614 TVSKAQL
-621 HRQYAQMQKLFGHGT
+621 LKQYTQMQKLFGSGT

-655 LIGFYE
+655 LVGYYNDF
-661 DYVKNY
+661 VKRY
-667 PQAPASQL
+667 PQAAASQL
-675 SIANFY
+675 SISNFY
-681 DSNMNPAL
+681 DPNINTLL
-689 PDTYSNIDLN
+689 PDTYNNINLK
-699 SAKGSIARPGET
+699 ATRGSIARPGEI
-711 GTIFRVANAYQDP
+711 GTVFRVANAYLDN
-724 WLFAFGQSK
+724 WLFSFGQSK
-733 KIVEGTDTSA
+733 KIVEGTNVSA

-772 VNSASRY
+772 VNSESRY
-779 KGQETRF
+779 KGQETRT
-786 SASSRLLFVNNLT
+786 SASSQLLFVNNLIG
-799 NGTNLVMEPR
+799 GTNLVMEPR

-834 HGIIDNFYSHLFDK
+834 HGIIDNFYSHLFDE
-848 SGSYV
+848 SNPYV

-868 YPIRAGVNVVNTRT
+868 YPIRAGINLANIGV
-882 PFQLNKATKQDIQ
+882 PLNKATKQDIQ

-904 FYKRSLNN
+904 FYKRLLNN
-912 TLYDLTSAINRQR
+912 TLYDLTNAINRQR
-925 FPSFPLTTEN
+925 FPSFPLTTGD

-955 DQLLEASKEF
+955 DQLLEASKIF

-972 PSNPTIQIDGHIFTT
+972 PSNSTIQVDGRTFTT
-987 SKLLGKNGEE
+987 STLLNTNPETI
-997 VLYQNDLGQDIT
+997 LYQNDLEQDIT
-1009 VSQVLAQAEKGL
+1009 VAQVLAQAEKGL

-1028 MARQAN
+1028 MAQQAG
-1034 VNLYSNVNYVNNKG
+1034 VDLYSNVNYIKNKD
-1048 KVNLNPLA
+1048 KVTLNPLT
-1056 VYLGSQQFNPKTE
+1056 VYLGSQQFKPN
-1069 NFSKRWEM
+1069 NFINRWQM

-1102 PDGEYPPISKNL
+1102 PDGDYPPIIKSL
-1114 PALELATNFFKPTTN
+1114 PVLELANNFFK
-1129 NDSWDLKSW
+1129 NDNLKSW
-1138 RQYIDSEGN
+1138 RQYTDSEGN

-1174 TDLLFDSQLPGNASK
+1174 TDLLFDSQLPRNASK
-1189 IIMNPMLEYF
+1189 IILNPMLEYF

-1218 LSDPLKYGGYESA
+1218 LSDPLKYNDYNSA
-1231 KGAFINN
+1231 KGAFIND
-1238 ITRRIN
+1238 ITQRIN
-1244 SSEDAQERE
+1244 SSEDNQERR
-1253 RLQAIKSQ
+1253 RLQDIKSK
-1261 AMSIDFKNGAI
+1261 AMSIDFKNSAI
-1272 QNMEFLSENFPTL
+1272 QNMEFLSENVPTL
-1285 FHEQEANLWNTS
+1285 FHAQEANLWNTS

-1317 GISRD
+1317 GISRN

-1337 FKGQKDKDIDAM
+1337 FKGQKDRDIDAM

-1421 MSSIKFGNNI
+1421 MSSIKFGNDI
-1431 KINLVNPRGYKFD
+1431 KLNLVNDIGYEFE
-1444 NLYYESGPNQY
+1444 NLYYESGPRQY
-1455 RQIWSLNYDKSNN
+1455 RKIDSLNYDTKNN
-1468 LYYTKEFDVDIN
+1468 LYYTLEYDVDIN
-1480 GNKINDIPHTEY
+1480 GNIINDILHTEY
-1492 QVFDATTQEKI
+1492 QIFDATTQEKI
-1503 TPEEYNNRLGKKD
+1503 TPEEYNNRLAKKD
-1516 KNIETINSV
+1516 ENIETINSV

-1558 QILNNASTV
+1558 QILNNASYV
-1567 DPDTFEIDQPYK
+1567 KNNEIIQPYK

-1586 VNKSAS
+1586 ANKSAS

-1607 DEPLAY
+1607 SEPLAY
-1613 VSMTMTHYGVQLDA
+1613 VPMTMTHYGVQLDA

-1686 ENKPL
+1686 EGKKL
-1691 TPQEVQEITEN
+1691 TTQEVQEITEN

-1832 SNDYE
+1832 SNDQE
-1837 TRKSQIIGN
+1837 TRKSQIIDN

-1891 DVVDVVYKVLNR
+1891 DVVDIVYKVLDK
-1903 KTNTYVNY
+1903 KTKTYVNY
-1911 RTRIALDN
+1911 RTHIALDN

-1925 FIDANTNGTLKEYL
+1925 FIDANINGTLKEYL

-2020 GQVTING
+2020 GQVTIND

-2066 QTKIGRADYFQPKVF
+2066 QTKVGRADYFQPKVF

-2113 FKEKDIS
+2113 FKEEDIS

-2165 QQGGQGTASRYN
+2165 QQGGQGTNSRYN

-2189 GISDLAISNI
+2189 GINDLAISNI

-2244 FSLVGVVLEDARN
+2244 FYLVGDVLEDARN

-2290 MKMRTVG
+2290 MKMRTIG
-2297 FTQINNNRIYVSHF
+2297 FTQVNNNRIYVSHF

-2319 YDVDKAYVMG
+2319 Y
-2329 FNFDDNGQFIGWSDL
+2329 
-2344 FDYSSNEALESS
+2344 
-2356 CSLPVPRNSKWV
+2356 
-2368 KTNNGIN
+2368 
-2375 IERYAEE
+2375 
-2382 AQRAYDSDN
+2382 
-2391 VILRNALINKVLD
+2391 
-2404 NIDYSPNSTIEVN
+2404 
-2417 YSSPILNQLI
+2417 
-2427 SDINTHEGTQLSGD
+2427 
-2441 NKILA
+2441 
-2446 FQNAVSWTTQAI
+2446 
-2458 VNDERNLLD
+2458 
-2467 SYSPTNVE
+2467 
-2475 GMKQVVKD
+2475 
-2483 KQLASDSGTYT
+2483 
-2494 QWNPATKWVLQE
+2494 
-2506 ENLIG
+2506 
-2511 KNVISVA
+2511 
-2518 ANAEKVYFSLL
+2518 
-2529 HYYNEIVR
+2529 
-2537 HPEKYSKDLYTFAK
+2537 
-2551 SFEGV
+2551 
-2556 FMNIDGTPVIKETI
+2556 
-2570 GGINFNNDNRL
+2570 
-2581 NKLSILLLSSNQEL
+2581 
-2595 TDIKNSLIQG
+2595 
-2605 IYQDNTS
+2605 
-2612 EYEQDFI
+2612 
-2619 NAYKNNEYS
+2619 
-2628 DKLQTLLNSIDT
+2628 
-2640 TLSED
+2640 
-2645 EAKYMPLMQSLINN
+2645 
-2659 ATDPSDLISQLL
+2659 
-2671 NSATDNA
+2671 
-2678 KELILN
+2678 
-2684 KINAGMN
+2684 
-2691 LAGVHGYLMIM
+2691 
-2702 GFSLDQIVDL
+2702 
-2712 MTSPVVRLVDRLSKS
+2712 
-2727 DMFSDI
+2727 
-2733 GIKSNSVQKVLDQLI
+2733 
-2748 SSNPDK
+2748 
-2754 QKDWFQYVLDPTT
+2754 
-2767 INKYDPGRDTI
+2767 
-2778 VGQTLVKLLNDT
+2778 
-2790 SITSDNGTTLHF
+2790 
-2802 INGIYVEMDN
+2802 
-2812 NPVDPQVKTYKRLK
+2812 
-2826 DAPKQFQE
+2826 
-2834 PLESLL
+2834 
-2840 RQRYDGLFFN
+2840 
-2850 KLRGFKA
+2850 
-2857 VHRGARETTAAAQL
+2857 
-2871 LFSMNQGIRTQ
+2871 
-2882 QNEQL
+2882 
-2887 AFENRFNNFIKGF
+2887 
-2900 DEILPSVQEIEGL
+2900 
-2913 KTKYAGKLLPSSL
+2913 
-2926 NEQGTDLVT
+2926 
-2935 DLEALFSKVKE
+2935 
-2946 LHPNYSNS
+2946 
-2954 YIYSIVSQSLKAG
+2954 
-2967 IYKNFSFYKYMIND
+2967 
-2981 PIQVQELDG
+2981 
-2990 TPRNTNYRTL
+2990 
-3000 ATEYYNLI
+3000 
-3008 KDSINVLDV
+3008 
-3017 INHSDQYRVYLEL
+3017 
-3030 QKAATVNTDI
+3030 
-3040 VSTKSQLVRKFYEI
+3040 
-3054 LRKDRGYIDSKKLN
+3054 
-3068 QIQSYIDQAYIQQYL
+3068 
-3083 TNIQLV
+3083 
-3089 VNNNET
+3089 
-3095 LPFSFPLQ
+3095 
-3103 HDQMFLKDRRKIKA
+3103 
-3117 SSNTEIIMNNSDNIA
+3117 
-3132 TFKFWMHNYLVKALQ
+3132 
-3147 NGSYW
+3147 
-3152 DGEKMQ
+3152 
-3158 DFPKN
+3158 
-3163 NSFINGLRIIGDRDK
+3163 
-3178 NALALDI
+3178 
-3185 DMLNID
+3185 
-3191 KSRESTLRYASY
+3191 
-3203 EEDFNKLLN
+3203 
-3212 YKVGKFNLQDIFMIY
+3212 
-3227 NLFVNGNKYGYNRLT
+3227 
-3242 TIFQSKLIEDIN
+3242 
-3254 NIGNSQYTPS
+3254 
-3264 ALMQWYRHLG
+3264 
-3274 QADKANIQQT
+3274 
-3284 IDNKDLP
+3284 
-3291 IEDSINAL
+3291 
-3299 GATLEGFDIY
+3299 
-3309 SAPYVESL
+3309 
-3317 QQAGDNRVVR
+3317 
-3327 IKDPRNSPTNGL
+3327 
-3339 VVLYNT
+3339 
-3345 KDHKFI
+3345 
-3351 NPFTQISEGYDN
+3351 
-3363 QRELIERLKINK
+3363 
-3375 EYYPININ
+3375 
-3383 LQEQINKLEQMF
+3383 
-3395 KDIVSGGT
+3395 
-3403 SLYNMTISGKVKIRV
+3403 
-3418 NC
+3418 

>member
-1 MACKGLIKII
+1 MACRELIKITGI
-11 DVNSTDE
+11 DNIESKQSLIKF
-18 LTRLTKVLT
+18 LTN
-27 RLDARQW
+27 LDSRQW
-34 KNIKDNEEQ
+34 KNLKNNDAR
-43 LMNIISSQ
+43 LMQIISNV

-69 KAVQQQIK
+69 KAVQQQIN

-85 IKGNDLNKLL
+85 IKGDDLNKLL
-95 EIFKL
+95 KIFEL

-105 DESISQEQNLDISAQ
+105 DESISQEQSIDTSTQ
-120 QTLATIKAQQEEL
+120 QILATIKAQQKEL
-133 LATNKELLN
+133 VVTNKELLN
-142 IAYANNKGYDKL
+142 IAYENNKGYDKL

-161 NTIKSIFIASNKYEL
+161 NTIKSVFIAPNEYEL
-176 TSSEWAI
+176 NSNEWAI

-196 TISSYLTEGAQEL
+196 TISSYLTGGTEKL
-209 DMYTEIGNTW
+209 DMYTEANNKNTW
-219 KYNFKKV
+219 RYNSKV
-226 EDILEAFRHKIYNKE
+226 EDTLEAFKHKIYTKD
-241 FKSSLGTDEKY
+241 FKSSLSSDEEY

-266 EDIKEIVGRDLKV
+266 DDIKEIIGKDLKV
-279 VGHANH
+279 VGNANH
-285 SFTAKNMPYTLK
+285 SFTKRNMPYTLK

-335 NNEESQF
+335 NEDESQF
-342 IEDASAIKAF
+342 IDDISAIEAF
-352 SQLRQALVSTNDT
+352 THLRQELANTNNSY
-365 RLTELKQRAQTF
+365 LTALKQRAQTF
-377 RDNPNKLL
+377 RDNSNKLL
-385 YDIFNHD
+385 YDIFKEPH
-392 DVFHNN
+392 
-398 AIENIIGDFEQN
+398 IEDLIGKLEQRE
-410 VQNILRSIKQW
+410 QDILHSIKQW
-421 GFSDNGLFKKQLSG
+421 GFSKDGLFEKQLG
-435 NVTHKATILDCIVTS
+435 RVTHKATILDCVVTS

-464 VNKGNRVSSRVTIKD
+464 VNEGNRVSSRVTVKD

-486 ALNTTEIVNKQNETI
+486 TLNTTEVINNQNETV
-501 TTMDDSMVY
+501 TTMNDSMVVCDT
-510 HNNSGKID
+510 SGKID
-518 YTNPLGKPVPN
+518 YTNPAGVIVPN
-529 TYQINYGNLLIV
+529 TYQIKHGNLLIV
-541 AKPST
+541 VGPNT
-546 KNVNF
+546 KKTNL
-551 QSILSTNTKNL
+551 QGILSTNSSNL
-562 EIYVYRINGNQKIDV
+562 DIYIFKLNGNQREDV
-577 TGQYING
+577 TSQYIGG

-592 DGRIDSRF
+592 NGSIDSRF
-600 TDMFHFIEDSLKLN
+600 TEMFDFIEDSLGLK
-614 TVSESQL
+614 TVSKAQL
-621 HRQYAQMQKLFGHGT
+621 LKQYTQMQKLFGSGT

-655 LIGFYE
+655 LVGYYNDF
-661 DYVKNY
+661 VKRY
-667 PQAPASQL
+667 PQAAASQL
-675 SIANFY
+675 SISNFY
-681 DSNMNPAL
+681 DPNINTLL
-689 PDTYSNIDLN
+689 PDTYNNINLK
-699 SAKGSIARPGET
+699 ATRGSIARPGEI
-711 GTIFRVANAYQDP
+711 GTVFRVANAYLDN
-724 WLFAFGQSK
+724 WLFSFGQSK
-733 KIVEGTDTSA
+733 KIVEGTNVSA

-772 VNSASRY
+772 VNSESRY
-779 KGQETRF
+779 KGQETRT
-786 SASSRLLFVNNLT
+786 SASSQLLFVNNLIG
-799 NGTNLVMEPR
+799 GTNLVMEPR

-834 HGIIDNFYSHLFDK
+834 HGIIDNFYSHLFDE
-848 SGSYV
+848 SNPYI

-868 YPIRAGVNVVNTRT
+868 YPIKAGVNIVNTET

-912 TLYDLTSAINRQR
+912 TLYDLTNAINRQR
-925 FPSFPLTTEN
+925 FPSFPLTTGD

-955 DQLLEASKEF
+955 DQLLEASKIF

-972 PSNPTIQIDGHIFTT
+972 PSNPTIQVDGRTFTT
-987 SKLLGKNGEE
+987 STLLKTDPETI
-997 VLYQNDLGQDIT
+997 LYQNDLGQDIT
-1009 VSQVLAQAEKGL
+1009 VAQVLAQAEKGL

-1028 MARQAN
+1028 MAQQAG
-1034 VNLYSNVNYVNNKG
+1034 VDLYSNVNYIKNKD
-1048 KVNLNPLA
+1048 KVTLNPLA
-1056 VYLGSQQFNPKTE
+1056 VYLGSQQFKPN
-1069 NFSKRWEM
+1069 NFINRWQM

-1102 PDGEYPPISKNL
+1102 PDGDYPPIIKSL
-1114 PALELATNFFKPTTN
+1114 PALELANNFFK
-1129 NDSWDLKSW
+1129 NDNLKSW
-1138 RQYIDSEGN
+1138 RQYTDSESN

-1174 TDLLFDSQLPGNASK
+1174 TDLLFDSQLPRNASK
-1189 IIMNPMLEYF
+1189 IILNPMLEYF

-1218 LSDPLKYGGYESA
+1218 LSDPLKYNDYNSA
-1231 KGAFINN
+1231 KGAFISD
-1238 ITRRIN
+1238 ITQRIN
-1244 SSEDAQERE
+1244 SSEDNQERR
-1253 RLQAIKSQ
+1253 RLQDIKSK
-1261 AMSIDFKNGAI
+1261 AMSIDFKNSAI
-1272 QNMEFLSENFPTL
+1272 QNMEFLSENVPTL
-1285 FHEQEANLWNTS
+1285 FHAQEANLWNTS

-1317 GISRD
+1317 GISRN

-1337 FKGQKDKDIDAM
+1337 FKGQKDRDIDAM

-1421 MSSIKFGNNI
+1421 MSSIKFGNDI
-1431 KINLVNPRGYKFD
+1431 KLNLVNDIGYEFE
-1444 NLYYESGPNQY
+1444 NLYYESGPRQY
-1455 RQIWSLNYDKSNN
+1455 RKIDSLNYDTKNN
-1468 LYYTKEFDVDIN
+1468 LYYTLEYDVDIN
-1480 GNKINDIPHTEY
+1480 GNIINDILHTEY
-1492 QVFDATTQEKI
+1492 QIFDATTQEKI
-1503 TPEEYNNRLGKKD
+1503 TPEEYNNRLAKKD
-1516 KNIETINSV
+1516 ENIETINSV

-1537 KELTID
+1537 KELAID

-1558 QILNNASTV
+1558 QILNNASYV
-1567 DPDTFEIDQPYK
+1567 ENNEIIQPYK

-1586 VNKSAS
+1586 ANKSAS

-1607 DEPLAY
+1607 SEPLAY
-1613 VSMTMTHYGVQLDA
+1613 VPMTMTHYGVQLDA

-1686 ENKPL
+1686 EGKKL
-1691 TPQEVQEITEN
+1691 TTQEVQEITEN

-1728 KVLKSNNDNLKK
+1728 KVLKSNSDELKK

-1805 IAAMTDGTFNPL
+1805 IVAMTDGTFNPL

-1832 SNDYE
+1832 SNDQE
-1837 TRKSQIIGN
+1837 TRKSQIIDN

-1891 DVVDVVYKVLNR
+1891 DVVDIVYKVLDK
-1903 KTNTYVNY
+1903 KTKTYVNY
-1911 RTRIALDN
+1911 RTHIALDN

-1925 FIDANTNGTLKEYL
+1925 FIDANINGTLKEYL

-2113 FKEKDIS
+2113 FKEEDIS

-2165 QQGGQGTASRYN
+2165 QQGGQGTNSRYN

-2189 GISDLAISNI
+2189 GINDLAISNI

-2244 FSLVGVVLEDARN
+2244 FYLVGDVLEDARN

-2290 MKMRTVG
+2290 MKMRTIG
-2297 FTQINNNRIYVSHF
+2297 FTQVNNNRIYVSHF

-2319 YDVDKAYVMG
+2319 Y
-2329 FNFDDNGQFIGWSDL
+2329 
-2344 FDYSSNEALESS
+2344 
-2356 CSLPVPRNSKWV
+2356 
-2368 KTNNGIN
+2368 
-2375 IERYAEE
+2375 
-2382 AQRAYDSDN
+2382 
-2391 VILRNALINKVLD
+2391 
-2404 NIDYSPNSTIEVN
+2404 
-2417 YSSPILNQLI
+2417 
-2427 SDINTHEGTQLSGD
+2427 
-2441 NKILA
+2441 
-2446 FQNAVSWTTQAI
+2446 
-2458 VNDERNLLD
+2458 
-2467 SYSPTNVE
+2467 
-2475 GMKQVVKD
+2475 
-2483 KQLASDSGTYT
+2483 
-2494 QWNPATKWVLQE
+2494 
-2506 ENLIG
+2506 
-2511 KNVISVA
+2511 
-2518 ANAEKVYFSLL
+2518 
-2529 HYYNEIVR
+2529 
-2537 HPEKYSKDLYTFAK
+2537 
-2551 SFEGV
+2551 
-2556 FMNIDGTPVIKETI
+2556 
-2570 GGINFNNDNRL
+2570 
-2581 NKLSILLLSSNQEL
+2581 
-2595 TDIKNSLIQG
+2595 
-2605 IYQDNTS
+2605 
-2612 EYEQDFI
+2612 
-2619 NAYKNNEYS
+2619 
-2628 DKLQTLLNSIDT
+2628 
-2640 TLSED
+2640 
-2645 EAKYMPLMQSLINN
+2645 
-2659 ATDPSDLISQLL
+2659 
-2671 NSATDNA
+2671 
-2678 KELILN
+2678 
-2684 KINAGMN
+2684 
-2691 LAGVHGYLMIM
+2691 
-2702 GFSLDQIVDL
+2702 
-2712 MTSPVVRLVDRLSKS
+2712 
-2727 DMFSDI
+2727 
-2733 GIKSNSVQKVLDQLI
+2733 
-2748 SSNPDK
+2748 
-2754 QKDWFQYVLDPTT
+2754 
-2767 INKYDPGRDTI
+2767 
-2778 VGQTLVKLLNDT
+2778 
-2790 SITSDNGTTLHF
+2790 
-2802 INGIYVEMDN
+2802 
-2812 NPVDPQVKTYKRLK
+2812 
-2826 DAPKQFQE
+2826 
-2834 PLESLL
+2834 
-2840 RQRYDGLFFN
+2840 
-2850 KLRGFKA
+2850 
-2857 VHRGARETTAAAQL
+2857 
-2871 LFSMNQGIRTQ
+2871 
-2882 QNEQL
+2882 
-2887 AFENRFNNFIKGF
+2887 
-2900 DEILPSVQEIEGL
+2900 
-2913 KTKYAGKLLPSSL
+2913 
-2926 NEQGTDLVT
+2926 
-2935 DLEALFSKVKE
+2935 
-2946 LHPNYSNS
+2946 
-2954 YIYSIVSQSLKAG
+2954 
-2967 IYKNFSFYKYMIND
+2967 
-2981 PIQVQELDG
+2981 
-2990 TPRNTNYRTL
+2990 
-3000 ATEYYNLI
+3000 
-3008 KDSINVLDV
+3008 
-3017 INHSDQYRVYLEL
+3017 
-3030 QKAATVNTDI
+3030 
-3040 VSTKSQLVRKFYEI
+3040 
-3054 LRKDRGYIDSKKLN
+3054 
-3068 QIQSYIDQAYIQQYL
+3068 
-3083 TNIQLV
+3083 
-3089 VNNNET
+3089 
-3095 LPFSFPLQ
+3095 
-3103 HDQMFLKDRRKIKA
+3103 
-3117 SSNTEIIMNNSDNIA
+3117 
-3132 TFKFWMHNYLVKALQ
+3132 
-3147 NGSYW
+3147 
-3152 DGEKMQ
+3152 
-3158 DFPKN
+3158 
-3163 NSFINGLRIIGDRDK
+3163 
-3178 NALALDI
+3178 
-3185 DMLNID
+3185 
-3191 KSRESTLRYASY
+3191 
-3203 EEDFNKLLN
+3203 
-3212 YKVGKFNLQDIFMIY
+3212 
-3227 NLFVNGNKYGYNRLT
+3227 
-3242 TIFQSKLIEDIN
+3242 
-3254 NIGNSQYTPS
+3254 
-3264 ALMQWYRHLG
+3264 
-3274 QADKANIQQT
+3274 
-3284 IDNKDLP
+3284 
-3291 IEDSINAL
+3291 
-3299 GATLEGFDIY
+3299 
-3309 SAPYVESL
+3309 
-3317 QQAGDNRVVR
+3317 
-3327 IKDPRNSPTNGL
+3327 
-3339 VVLYNT
+3339 
-3345 KDHKFI
+3345 
-3351 NPFTQISEGYDN
+3351 
-3363 QRELIERLKINK
+3363 
-3375 EYYPININ
+3375 
-3383 LQEQINKLEQMF
+3383 
-3395 KDIVSGGT
+3395 
-3403 SLYNMTISGKVKIRV
+3403 
-3418 NC
+3418 

>member
-1 MACKGLIKII
+1 MACRELIKITGI
-11 DVNSTDE
+11 DNIESKQS
-18 LTRLTKVLT
+18 LIKFLIN
-27 RLDARQW
+27 LDSRQW
-34 KNIKDNEEQ
+34 KNLKNNDAR
-43 LMNIISSQ
+43 LMQIISNV

-69 KAVQQQIK
+69 KAVQQQIN

-85 IKGNDLNKLL
+85 IKGDDLNKLL
-95 EIFKL
+95 KIFEL

-105 DESISQEQNLDISAQ
+105 DESISQEQSIDTSTQ
-120 QTLATIKAQQEEL
+120 QILAIIKAQQKEL
-133 LATNKELLN
+133 VVTNKELLN
-142 IAYANNKGYDKL
+142 IAYENNKGYDKL

-161 NTIKSIFIASNKYEL
+161 NTIKSVFISPNGYEL
-176 TSSEWAI
+176 NSNEWAI

-196 TISSYLTEGAQEL
+196 TISSYLTGGTEKL
-209 DMYTEIGNTW
+209 DMYTKANNKNTW
-219 KYNFKKV
+219 RYNSKV
-226 EDILEAFRHKIYNKE
+226 EDVLEAFKHKIYTKD
-241 FKSSLGTDEKY
+241 FKSSLSSDEEY

-266 EDIKEIVGRDLKV
+266 DDIKEIISKDLKV
-279 VGHANH
+279 VGNANH
-285 SFTAKNMPYTLK
+285 SFTKRNMPYTLK

-335 NNEESQF
+335 NEDESQF
-342 IEDASAIKAF
+342 IDDISAIEAF
-352 SQLRQALVSTNDT
+352 THLRQELANTNNSY
-365 RLTELKQRAQTF
+365 LTALKQRAQTF

-385 YDIFNHD
+385 YDIFKEPH
-392 DVFHNN
+392 
-398 AIENIIGDFEQN
+398 IEDLIGKLEQRE
-410 VQNILRSIKQW
+410 QDILHSIKQW
-421 GFSDNGLFKKQLSG
+421 GFSKDGLFEKQLG
-435 NVTHKATILDCIVTS
+435 RVTHKATILDCVVTS

-464 VNKGNRVSSRVTIKD
+464 VNEGNRVSSKVTVKD

-486 ALNTTEIVNKQNETI
+486 TLNTTEVINNQNETV
-501 TTMDDSMVY
+501 TTMKDSMVVCDT
-510 HNNSGKID
+510 SGKID
-518 YTNPLGKPVPN
+518 YINPAGVIVPN
-529 TYQINYGNLLIV
+529 TYQIKHGNLLIV
-541 AKPST
+541 VGPNT
-546 KNVNF
+546 KKTNL
-551 QSILSTNTKNL
+551 QGILSTNSSNL
-562 EIYVYRINGNQKIDV
+562 DIYIFKLNGNQREDV
-577 TGQYING
+577 TSQYIGG

-592 DGRIDSRF
+592 NGSIDSRF
-600 TDMFHFIEDSLKLN
+600 TEMFDFIEDSLGLK
-614 TVSESQL
+614 TVSKAQL
-621 HRQYAQMQKLFGHGT
+621 LKQYTQMQKLFGSGT

-655 LIGFYE
+655 LVGYYNDF
-661 DYVKNY
+661 VKRY
-667 PQAPASQL
+667 PQAAASQL
-675 SIANFY
+675 SISNFY
-681 DSNMNPAL
+681 DPNINTLL
-689 PDTYSNIDLN
+689 PDTYNNINLK
-699 SAKGSIARPGET
+699 ATRGSIARPGEI
-711 GTIFRVANAYQDP
+711 GTVFRVANAYLDN
-724 WLFAFGQSK
+724 WLFSFGQSK
-733 KIVEGTDTSA
+733 KIVEGTNVSA

-772 VNSASRY
+772 VNSESRY
-779 KGQETRF
+779 KGQETRT
-786 SASSRLLFVNNLT
+786 SASSQLLFVNNLIG
-799 NGTNLVMEPR
+799 GTNLVMEPR

-834 HGIIDNFYSHLFDK
+834 HGIIDNFYSHLFDE
-848 SGSYV
+848 SNPYI

-868 YPIRAGVNVVNTRT
+868 YPIKAGVNIVNTET

-912 TLYDLTSAINRQR
+912 TLYDLTNAINRQR
-925 FPSFPLTTEN
+925 FPSFPLTTGD

-955 DQLLEASKEF
+955 DQLLEASKIF

-972 PSNPTIQIDGHIFTT
+972 PSNPTIQVDGRTFTT
-987 SKLLGKNGEE
+987 STLLKTDPETI
-997 VLYQNDLGQDIT
+997 LYQNDLGQDIT
-1009 VSQVLAQAEKGL
+1009 VAQVLAQAEKGL

-1028 MARQAN
+1028 MAQQAG
-1034 VNLYSNVNYVNNKG
+1034 VDLYSNVNYIKNKD
-1048 KVNLNPLA
+1048 KVTLNPLA
-1056 VYLGSQQFNPKTE
+1056 VYLGSQQFNPN
-1069 NFSKRWEM
+1069 NFINRWQM

-1102 PDGEYPPISKNL
+1102 PDGDYPPIIKSL
-1114 PALELATNFFKPTTN
+1114 PALELANNFFK
-1129 NDSWDLKSW
+1129 NDNLKSW
-1138 RQYIDSEGN
+1138 RQYTDSEGN

-1174 TDLLFDSQLPGNASK
+1174 TDLLFDSQLPRNASK
-1189 IIMNPMLEYF
+1189 IILNPMLEYF

-1218 LSDPLKYGGYESA
+1218 LSDPLKYNDYNSA
-1231 KGAFINN
+1231 KGAFIND
-1238 ITRRIN
+1238 ITQRIN
-1244 SSEDAQERE
+1244 SSEDNQERR
-1253 RLQAIKSQ
+1253 RLQDIKSK
-1261 AMSIDFKNGAI
+1261 AMSIDFKNSAI
-1272 QNMEFLSENFPTL
+1272 QNMEFLSENVPTL
-1285 FHEQEANLWNTS
+1285 FHAQEANLWNTS

-1317 GISRD
+1317 GISRN

-1337 FKGQKDKDIDAM
+1337 FKGQKDGDIDAM

-1421 MSSIKFGNNI
+1421 MSSIKFGNDI
-1431 KINLVNPRGYKFD
+1431 KLNLVNDIGYEFE
-1444 NLYYESGPNQY
+1444 NLYYESGPRQY
-1455 RQIWSLNYDKSNN
+1455 RKIDSLNYDTKNN
-1468 LYYTKEFDVDIN
+1468 LYYTLEYDVDIN
-1480 GNKINDIPHTEY
+1480 GNIINDILHTEY
-1492 QVFDATTQEKI
+1492 QIFDATTQEKI
-1503 TPEEYNNRLGKKD
+1503 TPEEYNNRLAKKD
-1516 KNIETINSV
+1516 ENIETINSV

-1558 QILNNASTV
+1558 QILNNASYV
-1567 DPDTFEIDQPYK
+1567 ENNEIIQPYK

-1586 VNKSAS
+1586 ANKSAS

-1607 DEPLAY
+1607 SEPLAY
-1613 VSMTMTHYGVQLDA
+1613 VPMTMTHYGVQLDA

-1686 ENKPL
+1686 EGKKL
-1691 TPQEVQEITEN
+1691 TTQEVQEITEN

-1728 KVLKSNNDNLKK
+1728 KVLKSNSDELKK

-1832 SNDYE
+1832 SNDQE
-1837 TRKSQIIGN
+1837 TRKSQIINN

-1891 DVVDVVYKVLNR
+1891 DVVDIVYKVLDK
-1903 KTNTYVNY
+1903 KTKIYVNY
-1911 RTRIALDN
+1911 RTHIALDN

-1925 FIDANTNGTLKEYL
+1925 FIDANTDGTLKEYL
-1939 LSQGAL
+1939 LSQGVL

-1996 IRNNRKNSNMR
+1996 IRNNRKNPNMR

-2066 QTKIGRADYFQPKVF
+2066 QTKIGRADYFQSKVF

-2134 YKVSRDKQL
+2134 YKVSTDKQL

-2165 QQGGQGTASRYN
+2165 QQGGQGTDSRYN
-2177 YYYVDINKLRAL
+2177 YYYIDINKLRAL
-2189 GISDLAISNI
+2189 GINDLAISNI

-2227 ISNSFKDPN
+2227 ISDSFKDPN
-2236 LKQFIDNQ
+2236 LKQFINNQ
-2244 FSLVGVVLEDARN
+2244 FYLVGDVLEDARN

-2297 FTQINNNRIYVSHF
+2297 FTQVNNNRIYVSHF

-2319 YDVDKAYVMG
+2319 Y
-2329 FNFDDNGQFIGWSDL
+2329 
-2344 FDYSSNEALESS
+2344 
-2356 CSLPVPRNSKWV
+2356 
-2368 KTNNGIN
+2368 
-2375 IERYAEE
+2375 
-2382 AQRAYDSDN
+2382 
-2391 VILRNALINKVLD
+2391 
-2404 NIDYSPNSTIEVN
+2404 
-2417 YSSPILNQLI
+2417 
-2427 SDINTHEGTQLSGD
+2427 
-2441 NKILA
+2441 
-2446 FQNAVSWTTQAI
+2446 
-2458 VNDERNLLD
+2458 
-2467 SYSPTNVE
+2467 
-2475 GMKQVVKD
+2475 
-2483 KQLASDSGTYT
+2483 
-2494 QWNPATKWVLQE
+2494 
-2506 ENLIG
+2506 
-2511 KNVISVA
+2511 
-2518 ANAEKVYFSLL
+2518 
-2529 HYYNEIVR
+2529 
-2537 HPEKYSKDLYTFAK
+2537 
-2551 SFEGV
+2551 
-2556 FMNIDGTPVIKETI
+2556 
-2570 GGINFNNDNRL
+2570 
-2581 NKLSILLLSSNQEL
+2581 
-2595 TDIKNSLIQG
+2595 
-2605 IYQDNTS
+2605 
-2612 EYEQDFI
+2612 
-2619 NAYKNNEYS
+2619 
-2628 DKLQTLLNSIDT
+2628 
-2640 TLSED
+2640 
-2645 EAKYMPLMQSLINN
+2645 
-2659 ATDPSDLISQLL
+2659 
-2671 NSATDNA
+2671 
-2678 KELILN
+2678 
-2684 KINAGMN
+2684 
-2691 LAGVHGYLMIM
+2691 
-2702 GFSLDQIVDL
+2702 
-2712 MTSPVVRLVDRLSKS
+2712 
-2727 DMFSDI
+2727 
-2733 GIKSNSVQKVLDQLI
+2733 
-2748 SSNPDK
+2748 
-2754 QKDWFQYVLDPTT
+2754 
-2767 INKYDPGRDTI
+2767 
-2778 VGQTLVKLLNDT
+2778 
-2790 SITSDNGTTLHF
+2790 
-2802 INGIYVEMDN
+2802 
-2812 NPVDPQVKTYKRLK
+2812 
-2826 DAPKQFQE
+2826 
-2834 PLESLL
+2834 
-2840 RQRYDGLFFN
+2840 
-2850 KLRGFKA
+2850 
-2857 VHRGARETTAAAQL
+2857 
-2871 LFSMNQGIRTQ
+2871 
-2882 QNEQL
+2882 
-2887 AFENRFNNFIKGF
+2887 
-2900 DEILPSVQEIEGL
+2900 
-2913 KTKYAGKLLPSSL
+2913 
-2926 NEQGTDLVT
+2926 
-2935 DLEALFSKVKE
+2935 
-2946 LHPNYSNS
+2946 
-2954 YIYSIVSQSLKAG
+2954 
-2967 IYKNFSFYKYMIND
+2967 
-2981 PIQVQELDG
+2981 
-2990 TPRNTNYRTL
+2990 
-3000 ATEYYNLI
+3000 
-3008 KDSINVLDV
+3008 
-3017 INHSDQYRVYLEL
+3017 
-3030 QKAATVNTDI
+3030 
-3040 VSTKSQLVRKFYEI
+3040 
-3054 LRKDRGYIDSKKLN
+3054 
-3068 QIQSYIDQAYIQQYL
+3068 
-3083 TNIQLV
+3083 
-3089 VNNNET
+3089 
-3095 LPFSFPLQ
+3095 
-3103 HDQMFLKDRRKIKA
+3103 
-3117 SSNTEIIMNNSDNIA
+3117 
-3132 TFKFWMHNYLVKALQ
+3132 
-3147 NGSYW
+3147 
-3152 DGEKMQ
+3152 
-3158 DFPKN
+3158 
-3163 NSFINGLRIIGDRDK
+3163 
-3178 NALALDI
+3178 
-3185 DMLNID
+3185 
-3191 KSRESTLRYASY
+3191 
-3203 EEDFNKLLN
+3203 
-3212 YKVGKFNLQDIFMIY
+3212 
-3227 NLFVNGNKYGYNRLT
+3227 
-3242 TIFQSKLIEDIN
+3242 
-3254 NIGNSQYTPS
+3254 
-3264 ALMQWYRHLG
+3264 
-3274 QADKANIQQT
+3274 
-3284 IDNKDLP
+3284 
-3291 IEDSINAL
+3291 
-3299 GATLEGFDIY
+3299 
-3309 SAPYVESL
+3309 
-3317 QQAGDNRVVR
+3317 
-3327 IKDPRNSPTNGL
+3327 
-3339 VVLYNT
+3339 
-3345 KDHKFI
+3345 
-3351 NPFTQISEGYDN
+3351 
-3363 QRELIERLKINK
+3363 
-3375 EYYPININ
+3375 
-3383 LQEQINKLEQMF
+3383 
-3395 KDIVSGGT
+3395 
-3403 SLYNMTISGKVKIRV
+3403 
-3418 NC
+3418 